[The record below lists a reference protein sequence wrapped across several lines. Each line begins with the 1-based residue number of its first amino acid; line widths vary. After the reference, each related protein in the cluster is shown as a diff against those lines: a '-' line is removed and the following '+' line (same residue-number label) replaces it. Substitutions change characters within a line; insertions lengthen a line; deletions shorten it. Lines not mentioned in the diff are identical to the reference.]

1 MLDKKKINFRR
12 KRMMTPD
19 KRYRYSIR
27 KFNVGI
33 ASVAI
38 AAFMFLG
45 NGAVSV
51 SANDLASNEEVIPTS
66 GPVSEEDL
74 SSSTEIKETDPVSS
88 STLPTETPEETP
100 TALPAQT
107 EKVVTEET
115 VPVAENADS
124 LPTNE
129 SQQESLSTTES
140 DDALA
145 AAKKVLEEVISEAEV
160 LSADA
165 LRKAAKSTADT
176 SSLQSAANATKAAAE
191 AANQV
196 FADEHASLED
206 INAQITAIRTA
217 VGNLVP
223 ELTSFTGTEEVTVML
238 AATTSGAADAN
249 QSGIDEISE
258 RTGQYTAISV
268 TQNFKWT
275 DILENPI
282 IALKMTD
289 GTYKY
294 KKFSGTVTMDIAKAA
309 YVAGEFEDAAAY
321 KATNGTLQAGD
332 KVYIIQ
338 ESDFTSAPTSI
349 EESYDLTK
357 FHHRKNLIFG
367 GDSIWEGVTSA
378 ELAEGDA
385 DSSAFIALA
394 RPGSFVSEIWFH
406 KAEISADGGDRYLP
420 KENNTLLVADSISEA
435 LSQSEP
441 SYKNFGLFLSHIDVN
456 DDKVNKPNTVME
468 LPEGVEVVFAD
479 RSGQQTTFAGAMD
492 EIMAALRYDENDDTL
507 LNTQQK
513 LKFKFIVKKD
523 GVQIQEDADWR
534 EITLHVYSSAEK
546 VKGLVKTTLTNTRND
561 FEAGI
566 VDNINFSGLPEEMKN
581 EAIDMEKTYPN
592 VDGTLPQDG
601 QLPEF
606 SNPDNKDYDWIDKDR
621 EESDGTHATSPAR
634 YFPYDMGLF
643 QGEGDRITGKL
654 RGYLP
659 YISGYNMPAD
669 EDRIEAEHGRI
680 SIPPS
685 EHDKE
690 LLPYFTLG
698 SIFSKTMFGRS
709 MTPEPG
715 GVNKSYWHS
724 LTQAMPIPQL
734 DFEPEVNLDIVTLSD
749 NPQPNPKGTV
759 KIVYK
764 ALNAD
769 GTDVDSSVV
778 LRADVTDTEDAA
790 VGTPWNAKETGVD
803 HDKDAATAP
812 IDERPETFTTQATE
826 TNPSREYKLVSAK
839 TTVQT
844 PTDAAP
850 VTVTDD
856 AQLEGQVIE
865 GTTTVTYYYALVQ
878 EQPATSREVKGDVVI
893 KYEDTVGTEIK
904 GQLKDTDQGVVA
916 TYTTPSRRY
925 IKVDNQVTY
934 LDSEPAET
942 VELSNLAYN
951 ADQTREDGTVEKP
964 ATIESAG
971 KTYRFIK
978 LKDDSATVTG
988 LVTEATKTVTY
999 VYAPEQTRQV
1009 PTEKTGSV
1017 IVEYKLE
1024 GSETPE
1030 KPEGTKLQADFNDT
1044 TDQLVSTSTVTET
1057 YYVDA
1062 NGKEQVTNTSEPV
1075 VTLTNATY
1083 EVTKA
1088 EAPDVLTIGE
1098 KTYHKVRVNG
1108 TENGT
1113 LPAGETKVTYYYAEE
1128 QVEEGVIEEKGN
1140 VTVKYET
1147 EGGAPLKPDYKDSEN
1162 VLVSSTPTTRRYYL
1176 KDGKKVY
1183 LDDQPVRGTTT
1194 KTDATYDTRED
1205 KSETGGVNEKPA
1217 TLTDESGTTYH
1228 LIKTKDKTPENG
1240 TLPAGDTVVTYVYAP
1255 EQTREVSTE
1264 KTGSVI
1270 VEYKLEGS
1278 ETPEKP
1284 EGEKLQA
1291 DFNDTTDQLVSTS
1304 TVTETYY
1311 VDENGEEQ
1319 VTNTSEPVVTNT
1331 NATYEVTKDEAPD
1344 VLTIGGKTYHK
1355 VRVTG
1360 TENGTLPA
1368 GETKVTYYYAE
1379 EQVEKGV
1386 IEEKGNVTV
1395 KYETEGGAPLKP
1407 AYKDSENVLVSS
1419 TPTTRRYY
1427 LKDGNKVYLD
1437 DQPVR
1442 GTTTKT
1448 DATYDTRED
1457 KSETGGVN
1465 EKPATLTDESGTT
1478 YHLIKTK
1485 DKTPENGTLPAGD
1498 TVVTYV
1504 YAPEQTEIIPTENK
1518 AKVTVNYYILG
1529 TSTPLQPSY
1538 EDTPATKISE
1548 TVTTNTYYLDANN
1561 ERVPVGDP
1569 AVVINPVDPA
1579 VSYDTTETK
1588 NGKEERPTT
1597 LKSGDKTY
1605 HLVEA
1610 ATTFT
1615 EGTGVSG
1622 TLTKD
1627 TVVNYYY
1634 AEIKEEVNTERTNG
1648 SVTIKY
1654 ESTDGTPLRDDK
1666 EDTASTVIS
1675 TKTTTKKYYEYDG
1688 QKVYVGDPVE
1698 STETVDLSYNTTEA
1712 DKDEKPSTLEKDDK
1726 TYQLVAVKAG
1736 SADENGKVTGD
1747 HVVTYVYAE
1756 IKDEVTT
1763 EPTNGSVTIK
1773 YESTDGTPLRDD
1785 KEDTASTVI
1794 STKTTT
1800 KKYYEYDGQKV
1811 YVGDPVESTETKD
1824 LSYDTTEADKDE
1836 KPETLQ
1842 KGDKTY
1848 QLVAVK
1854 ADSAAEKG
1862 KVTGDHVVTYV
1873 YAEIKE
1879 EVTTEPTN
1887 GSVTIKYETTD
1898 GTPLRDDKED
1908 TASTVISTKTTTKKY
1923 YEYDGQ
1929 KVYVGDPVE
1938 STETK
1943 DLSYDTTEADKDEKP
1958 ETLQKGDKTYQLV
1971 AVKAGSADENGK
1983 VTGDHVVTYVY
1994 AEVPEEPK
2002 PEEPKPEEPKPG
2014 EPTPGEP
2021 TPPTDGGTTPPTDGG
2036 VNPPTD
2042 GGTTP
2047 PTDGGVNPPTDGGT
2061 TPPTDGGVNPP
2072 TDGGTTPPT
2081 DGGVNPPTD
2090 GGTTPPTDGGTTPP
2104 TDGGTTPP
2112 TDGGTTPP
2120 TDGGTT
2126 PPTDGGTTPPTDGGV
2141 NPPTDGGVNPPTDG
2155 GTTPPIDG
2163 GTTPPTDGGVN
2174 PPTDGGTTPPT
2185 DGGTT
2190 PPTDGGVNPPT
2201 DGGTTPPTDG
2211 GTTPPTDGGT
2221 TPPTDGGTTPPTDGG
2236 TTPPTDGGTTPP
2248 TDGGTTPPTDGG
2260 TTPPT
2265 DGGTTPPTDGGTT
2278 PPTDGGTTPPT
2289 DGGTTPPTDGG
2300 TTPPTDGGTTPPT
2313 DGGTTP
2319 PTDGGVNPPTDGG
2332 VNPPTDGGT
2341 TPPTDGGTTPPTDG
2355 GTTPPTDGGTTPPTD
2370 GGVNPPTDG
2379 GTTPPTD
2386 GGTTPPTDGGTTPPT
2401 DGGTTP
2407 PTDGGTTP
2415 PTDGGTTP
2423 PTDGGTTPPTD
2434 GGTTPPTDGG
2444 TTPPTDGGTT
2454 PPTDG
2459 GVNPPT
2465 DGGTTPPTDGG
2476 TTPPT
2481 DGGTTPPTDGGTT
2494 PPTDGG
2500 TTPPTDGGVNP
2511 PTDGGTTPTPPTGT
2525 ITVTPK
2531 AGTAQLPNTGEA
2543 STSPLYGVLAF
2554 ATGLAGLF
2562 GLVKKKKEEDQ

>member
-1 MLDKKKINFRR
+1 MLDKKKVNFRR
-12 KRMMTPD
+12 KRMTTPD

-74 SSSTEIKETDPVSS
+74 SSSTEIKETEPVSS
-88 STLPTETPEETP
+88 STLPTETPEET
-100 TALPAQT
+100 PAQT

-129 SQQESLSTTES
+129 SQEESSSTKES

-268 TQNFKWT
+268 TTQNFKWT
-275 DILENPI
+275 DIEENPI

-294 KKFSGTVTMDIAKAA
+294 KKFSGTVTVDIAKAA
-309 YVAGEFEDAAAY
+309 KDEFVDAAAY
-321 KATNGTLQAGD
+321 KAANGTLQATD

-367 GDSIWEGVTSA
+367 GDGIWDGVTA
-378 ELAEGDA
+378 DDLADPFYDNA
-385 DSSAFIALA
+385 DNSAFIALA
-394 RPGSFVSEIWFH
+394 RPGSFESEIEFKDASH
-406 KAEISADGGDRYLP
+406 PGEPSIYLP
-420 KENNTLLVADSISEA
+420 KENNTVLVADSIGEA
-435 LSQSEP
+435 LRQEEP
-441 SYKNFGLFLSHIDVN
+441 SYKNFGLFLSHIDGN

-468 LPEGVEVVFAD
+468 LPQGVEVVFAD
-479 RSGQQTTFAGAMD
+479 KNSQQTTFAEAMA
-492 EIMAALRYDENDDTL
+492 EIMAALQYNPDDGTVV
-507 LNTQQK
+507 NPQQK

-523 GVQIQEDADWR
+523 GVQIQADADWR
-534 EITLHVYSSAEK
+534 EITLHVYTSSDA
-546 VKGLVKTTLTNTRND
+546 VKGLVKTKLTNTQNN
-561 FEAGI
+561 FAAGI
-566 VDNINFSGLPEEMKN
+566 VDNIDFSGLPEEMKK
-581 EAIDMEKTYPN
+581 EAIEMEKTYPN
-592 VDGTLPQDG
+592 VDGSLPQDG

-606 SNPDNKDYDWIDKDR
+606 SNPDDKHYDWINKDG
-621 EESDGTHATSPAR
+621 EESDGNHATSPAR
-634 YFPYDMGLF
+634 YFPYDMDLF
-643 QGEGDRITGKL
+643 QGDGNRITEAL
-654 RGYLP
+654 LGYIP
-659 YISGYNMPAD
+659 YIQDYNP
-669 EDRIEAEHGRI
+669 GI
-680 SIPPS
+680 SATNDVPNDAGIKDIAPS

-690 LLPYFTLG
+690 LIPYFSLG
-698 SIFSKTMFGRS
+698 PIFTKTMFGRS
-709 MTPEPG
+709 MTPEQG

-803 HDKDAATAP
+803 HDKDTATDS

-893 KYEDTVGTEIK
+893 KYEDTAGTEIK

-999 VYAPEQTRQV
+999 VYAPEQTREV
-1009 PTEKTGSV
+1009 PTPSNGSV

-1030 KPEGTKLQADFNDT
+1030 KPEGEKLQADFNDT

-1062 NGKEQVTNTSEPV
+1062 NGVEKVTNTSEPV

-1088 EAPDVLTIGE
+1088 EAPDVLTIGG

-1113 LPAGETKVTYYYAEE
+1113 LPAGETKVTYYYAEV
-1128 QVEEGVIEEKGN
+1128 QVEEGIIEEKGN

-1176 KDGKKVY
+1176 KDGNKVY
-1183 LDDQPVRGTTT
+1183 LDEQPVRGTTT

-1205 KSETGGVNEKPA
+1205 KSATGGVNEKPA

-1427 LKDGNKVYLD
+1427 LK
-1437 DQPVR
+1437 
-1442 GTTTKT
+1442 
-1448 DATYDTRED
+1448 
-1457 KSETGGVN
+1457 
-1465 EKPATLTDESGTT
+1465 
-1478 YHLIKTK
+1478 
-1485 DKTPENGTLPAGD
+1485 
-1498 TVVTYV
+1498 
-1504 YAPEQTEIIPTENK
+1504 
-1518 AKVTVNYYILG
+1518 
-1529 TSTPLQPSY
+1529 
-1538 EDTPATKISE
+1538 
-1548 TVTTNTYYLDANN
+1548 
-1561 ERVPVGDP
+1561 
-1569 AVVINPVDPA
+1569 
-1579 VSYDTTETK
+1579 
-1588 NGKEERPTT
+1588 
-1597 LKSGDKTY
+1597 
-1605 HLVEA
+1605 
-1610 ATTFT
+1610 
-1615 EGTGVSG
+1615 
-1622 TLTKD
+1622 
-1627 TVVNYYY
+1627 
-1634 AEIKEEVNTERTNG
+1634 
-1648 SVTIKY
+1648 
-1654 ESTDGTPLRDDK
+1654 
-1666 EDTASTVIS
+1666 
-1675 TKTTTKKYYEYDG
+1675 
-1688 QKVYVGDPVE
+1688 
-1698 STETVDLSYNTTEA
+1698 
-1712 DKDEKPSTLEKDDK
+1712 
-1726 TYQLVAVKAG
+1726 
-1736 SADENGKVTGD
+1736 
-1747 HVVTYVYAE
+1747 
-1756 IKDEVTT
+1756 
-1763 EPTNGSVTIK
+1763 
-1773 YESTDGTPLRDD
+1773 
-1785 KEDTASTVI
+1785 
-1794 STKTTT
+1794 
-1800 KKYYEYDGQKV
+1800 
-1811 YVGDPVESTETKD
+1811 
-1824 LSYDTTEADKDE
+1824 
-1836 KPETLQ
+1836 
-1842 KGDKTY
+1842 
-1848 QLVAVK
+1848 
-1854 ADSAAEKG
+1854 
-1862 KVTGDHVVTYV
+1862 
-1873 YAEIKE
+1873 
-1879 EVTTEPTN
+1879 
-1887 GSVTIKYETTD
+1887 
-1898 GTPLRDDKED
+1898 
-1908 TASTVISTKTTTKKY
+1908 
-1923 YEYDGQ
+1923 
-1929 KVYVGDPVE
+1929 
-1938 STETK
+1938 
-1943 DLSYDTTEADKDEKP
+1943 
-1958 ETLQKGDKTYQLV
+1958 
-1971 AVKAGSADENGK
+1971 
-1983 VTGDHVVTYVY
+1983 
-1994 AEVPEEPK
+1994 
-2002 PEEPKPEEPKPG
+2002 
-2014 EPTPGEP
+2014 
-2021 TPPTDGGTTPPTDGG
+2021 
-2036 VNPPTD
+2036 
-2042 GGTTP
+2042 
-2047 PTDGGVNPPTDGGT
+2047 
-2061 TPPTDGGVNPP
+2061 
-2072 TDGGTTPPT
+2072 
-2081 DGGVNPPTD
+2081 
-2090 GGTTPPTDGGTTPP
+2090 
-2104 TDGGTTPP
+2104 
-2112 TDGGTTPP
+2112 
-2120 TDGGTT
+2120 
-2126 PPTDGGTTPPTDGGV
+2126 
-2141 NPPTDGGVNPPTDG
+2141 
-2155 GTTPPIDG
+2155 
-2163 GTTPPTDGGVN
+2163 
-2174 PPTDGGTTPPT
+2174 
-2185 DGGTT
+2185 
-2190 PPTDGGVNPPT
+2190 
-2201 DGGTTPPTDG
+2201 
-2211 GTTPPTDGGT
+2211 
-2221 TPPTDGGTTPPTDGG
+2221 
-2236 TTPPTDGGTTPP
+2236 
-2248 TDGGTTPPTDGG
+2248 
-2260 TTPPT
+2260 
-2265 DGGTTPPTDGGTT
+2265 
-2278 PPTDGGTTPPT
+2278 
-2289 DGGTTPPTDGG
+2289 
-2300 TTPPTDGGTTPPT
+2300 
-2313 DGGTTP
+2313 
-2319 PTDGGVNPPTDGG
+2319 
-2332 VNPPTDGGT
+2332 
-2341 TPPTDGGTTPPTDG
+2341 
-2355 GTTPPTDGGTTPPTD
+2355 
-2370 GGVNPPTDG
+2370 
-2379 GTTPPTD
+2379 
-2386 GGTTPPTDGGTTPPT
+2386 
-2401 DGGTTP
+2401 
-2407 PTDGGTTP
+2407 
-2415 PTDGGTTP
+2415 
-2423 PTDGGTTPPTD
+2423 
-2434 GGTTPPTDGG
+2434 
-2444 TTPPTDGGTT
+2444 
-2454 PPTDG
+2454 
-2459 GVNPPT
+2459 
-2465 DGGTTPPTDGG
+2465 
-2476 TTPPT
+2476 
-2481 DGGTTPPTDGGTT
+2481 
-2494 PPTDGG
+2494 
-2500 TTPPTDGGVNP
+2500 
-2511 PTDGGTTPTPPTGT
+2511 
-2525 ITVTPK
+2525 
-2531 AGTAQLPNTGEA
+2531 
-2543 STSPLYGVLAF
+2543 
-2554 ATGLAGLF
+2554 
-2562 GLVKKKKEEDQ
+2562 

>member
-1 MLDKKKINFRR
+1 MLDKKKVNFRR
-12 KRMMTPD
+12 KRMTTPD
-19 KRYRYSIR
+19 KHYRYSIR

-51 SANDLASNEEVIPTS
+51 SANDLASNEEAIPTS

-74 SSSTEIKETDPVSS
+74 SSSAEIKESELVPS
-88 STLPTETPEETP
+88 STPNTGTPAET
-100 TALPAQT
+100 PAQT
-107 EKVVTEET
+107 EKVVAEET

-129 SQQESLSTTES
+129 SQQESLSTKES

-191 AANQV
+191 IANQV

-249 QSGIDEISE
+249 QSGIDAISANN
-258 RTGQYTAISV
+258 GQYTAISV
-268 TQNFKWT
+268 TQNFKWK
-275 DILENPI
+275 DMEPSPI
-282 IALKMTD
+282 IALKMAD

-294 KKFSGTVTMDIAKAA
+294 KKFSGPVTVDIAKAA
-309 YVAGEFEDAAAY
+309 KDEFVDAAAY
-321 KATNGTLQAGD
+321 KAANGTLQATD

-367 GDSIWEGVTSA
+367 GWSIWEGTTIDNVA
-378 ELAEGDA
+378 EDDPAN
-385 DSSAFIALA
+385 SAFIALA
-394 RPGSFVSEIWFH
+394 RPGSFESEIEFKNASYTW
-406 KAEISADGGDRYLP
+406 EPSIYLP
-420 KENNTLLVADSISEA
+420 KENNTVLVADSIRDA
-435 LSQSEP
+435 LGQTGQNDQ
-441 SYKNFGLFLSHIDVN
+441 SYKNFGLFLSHIAVS

-479 RSGQQTTFAGAMD
+479 RSGQPTTFYTAMG
-492 EIMAALRYDENDDTL
+492 EIIDALRSNEDGEIVNHEDT
-507 LNTQQK
+507 

-523 GVQIQEDADWR
+523 GQIIKEDADWR
-534 EITLHVYSSAEK
+534 TITLHMYDAIDK
-546 VKGLVKTTLTNTRND
+546 VQGLVKTTLTNTPNN

-566 VDNINFSGLPEEMKN
+566 VDNIDFSGLPEEMKK
-581 EAIDMEKTYPN
+581 EAIEMEKTYRN

-601 QLPEF
+601 ALPQV
-606 SNPDNKDYDWIDKDR
+606 SNPEGKHYNWINKDG
-621 EESDGTHATSPAR
+621 EGSDGTHATSPVR

-643 QGEGDRITGKL
+643 QGEGDKINKKL

-659 YISGYNMPAD
+659 NIDGYTMLPD
-669 EDRIEAEHGRI
+669 EAAWEAENGI
-680 SIPPS
+680 IDTPPT

-690 LLPYFTLG
+690 LMPYFTMG
-698 SIFSKTMFGRS
+698 SVFTRTMFDRY
-709 MTPEPG
+709 MTPEHG
-715 GVNKSYWHS
+715 GVNKSYWNS
-724 LTQAMPIPQL
+724 LVEDAPIPQL
-734 DFEPEVNLDIVTLSD
+734 DFEPKVNLDIVTLSD
-749 NPQPNPKGTV
+749 NPQSNPKGTV

-803 HDKDAATAP
+803 HDKDTATDS

-826 TNPSREYKLVSAK
+826 ANPSREYKLVSAK

-878 EQPATSREVKGDVVI
+878 EQPATSREVKGDVII
-893 KYEDTVGTEIK
+893 KYEDTAGTEIK

-1009 PTEKTGSV
+1009 STPSNGSV

-1030 KPEGTKLQADFNDT
+1030 KPEGEKLQADFNDT

-1057 YYVDA
+1057 YYVDE
-1062 NGKEQVTNTSEPV
+1062 NGEKQVTNTSEPV

-1083 EVTKA
+1083 EVTKD
-1088 EAPDVLTIGE
+1088 EAPDVLTIGG

-1147 EGGAPLKPDYKDSEN
+1147 EGG
-1162 VLVSSTPTTRRYYL
+1162 TT
-1176 KDGKKVY
+1176 
-1183 LDDQPVRGTTT
+1183 
-1194 KTDATYDTRED
+1194 
-1205 KSETGGVNEKPA
+1205 
-1217 TLTDESGTTYH
+1217 
-1228 LIKTKDKTPENG
+1228 
-1240 TLPAGDTVVTYVYAP
+1240 
-1255 EQTREVSTE
+1255 
-1264 KTGSVI
+1264 
-1270 VEYKLEGS
+1270 
-1278 ETPEKP
+1278 
-1284 EGEKLQA
+1284 
-1291 DFNDTTDQLVSTS
+1291 
-1304 TVTETYY
+1304 
-1311 VDENGEEQ
+1311 
-1319 VTNTSEPVVTNT
+1319 
-1331 NATYEVTKDEAPD
+1331 
-1344 VLTIGGKTYHK
+1344 
-1355 VRVTG
+1355 
-1360 TENGTLPA
+1360 
-1368 GETKVTYYYAE
+1368 
-1379 EQVEKGV
+1379 
-1386 IEEKGNVTV
+1386 
-1395 KYETEGGAPLKP
+1395 LKP

-1437 DQPVR
+1437 EQPVR

-1457 KSETGGVN
+1457 KSATGGVN

-1627 TVVNYYY
+1627 TVVNY
-1634 AEIKEEVNTERTNG
+1634 
-1648 SVTIKY
+1648 
-1654 ESTDGTPLRDDK
+1654 
-1666 EDTASTVIS
+1666 
-1675 TKTTTKKYYEYDG
+1675 
-1688 QKVYVGDPVE
+1688 
-1698 STETVDLSYNTTEA
+1698 
-1712 DKDEKPSTLEKDDK
+1712 
-1726 TYQLVAVKAG
+1726 
-1736 SADENGKVTGD
+1736 
-1747 HVVTYVYAE
+1747 
-1756 IKDEVTT
+1756 
-1763 EPTNGSVTIK
+1763 
-1773 YESTDGTPLRDD
+1773 
-1785 KEDTASTVI
+1785 
-1794 STKTTT
+1794 
-1800 KKYYEYDGQKV
+1800 
-1811 YVGDPVESTETKD
+1811 
-1824 LSYDTTEADKDE
+1824 
-1836 KPETLQ
+1836 
-1842 KGDKTY
+1842 
-1848 QLVAVK
+1848 
-1854 ADSAAEKG
+1854 
-1862 KVTGDHVVTYV
+1862 
-1873 YAEIKE
+1873 
-1879 EVTTEPTN
+1879 
-1887 GSVTIKYETTD
+1887 
-1898 GTPLRDDKED
+1898 
-1908 TASTVISTKTTTKKY
+1908 
-1923 YEYDGQ
+1923 
-1929 KVYVGDPVE
+1929 
-1938 STETK
+1938 
-1943 DLSYDTTEADKDEKP
+1943 
-1958 ETLQKGDKTYQLV
+1958 
-1971 AVKAGSADENGK
+1971 
-1983 VTGDHVVTYVY
+1983 
-1994 AEVPEEPK
+1994 
-2002 PEEPKPEEPKPG
+2002 
-2014 EPTPGEP
+2014 
-2021 TPPTDGGTTPPTDGG
+2021 
-2036 VNPPTD
+2036 
-2042 GGTTP
+2042 
-2047 PTDGGVNPPTDGGT
+2047 
-2061 TPPTDGGVNPP
+2061 
-2072 TDGGTTPPT
+2072 
-2081 DGGVNPPTD
+2081 
-2090 GGTTPPTDGGTTPP
+2090 
-2104 TDGGTTPP
+2104 
-2112 TDGGTTPP
+2112 
-2120 TDGGTT
+2120 
-2126 PPTDGGTTPPTDGGV
+2126 
-2141 NPPTDGGVNPPTDG
+2141 
-2155 GTTPPIDG
+2155 
-2163 GTTPPTDGGVN
+2163 
-2174 PPTDGGTTPPT
+2174 
-2185 DGGTT
+2185 
-2190 PPTDGGVNPPT
+2190 
-2201 DGGTTPPTDG
+2201 
-2211 GTTPPTDGGT
+2211 
-2221 TPPTDGGTTPPTDGG
+2221 
-2236 TTPPTDGGTTPP
+2236 
-2248 TDGGTTPPTDGG
+2248 
-2260 TTPPT
+2260 
-2265 DGGTTPPTDGGTT
+2265 
-2278 PPTDGGTTPPT
+2278 
-2289 DGGTTPPTDGG
+2289 
-2300 TTPPTDGGTTPPT
+2300 
-2313 DGGTTP
+2313 
-2319 PTDGGVNPPTDGG
+2319 
-2332 VNPPTDGGT
+2332 
-2341 TPPTDGGTTPPTDG
+2341 
-2355 GTTPPTDGGTTPPTD
+2355 
-2370 GGVNPPTDG
+2370 
-2379 GTTPPTD
+2379 
-2386 GGTTPPTDGGTTPPT
+2386 
-2401 DGGTTP
+2401 
-2407 PTDGGTTP
+2407 
-2415 PTDGGTTP
+2415 
-2423 PTDGGTTPPTD
+2423 
-2434 GGTTPPTDGG
+2434 
-2444 TTPPTDGGTT
+2444 
-2454 PPTDG
+2454 
-2459 GVNPPT
+2459 
-2465 DGGTTPPTDGG
+2465 
-2476 TTPPT
+2476 
-2481 DGGTTPPTDGGTT
+2481 
-2494 PPTDGG
+2494 
-2500 TTPPTDGGVNP
+2500 
-2511 PTDGGTTPTPPTGT
+2511 
-2525 ITVTPK
+2525 
-2531 AGTAQLPNTGEA
+2531 
-2543 STSPLYGVLAF
+2543 
-2554 ATGLAGLF
+2554 
-2562 GLVKKKKEEDQ
+2562 

>member
-12 KRMMTPD
+12 KRMTTPD

-74 SSSTEIKETDPVSS
+74 SSSTEIKETEPVSS

-129 SQQESLSTTES
+129 SQQESLSTKES

-196 FADEHASLED
+196 FADEHASLEEV
-206 INAQITAIRTA
+206 NAQITAIRTA
-217 VGNLVP
+217 VGNLGP

-268 TQNFKWT
+268 TTQNFKWE
-275 DILENPI
+275 DMSSDPI
-282 IALKMTD
+282 IALKKTD

-294 KKFSGTVTMDIAKAA
+294 KKFSGQVTVDIAKAA
-309 YVAGEFEDAAAY
+309 QRAGQFVDAAAY
-321 KATNGTLQAGD
+321 KAENGPLQAGD

-357 FHHRKNLIFG
+357 FHHRKHLIFG
-367 GDSIWEGVTSA
+367 GDSIYEGATV
-378 ELAEGDA
+378 EGLADADA

-394 RPGSFVSEIWFH
+394 RPGSFVSEIEFDDPWLNVG
-406 KAEISADGGDRYLP
+406 KKYLP

-435 LSQSEP
+435 LRQSEQ
-441 SYKNFGLFLSHIDVN
+441 SYKNFGLFLSYIDVN

-468 LPEGVEVVFAD
+468 LPKGVEVVFAD
-479 RSGQQTTFAGAMD
+479 QSGQQTTFAGAMD
-492 EIMAALRYDENDDTL
+492 EIMAALRYDENGDTL
-507 LNTQQK
+507 LNPQQK

-523 GVQIQEDADWR
+523 GVQIQADADWR
-534 EITLHVYSSAEK
+534 EITLHVYNSSDA
-546 VKGLVKTTLTNTRND
+546 VKGLVKTKLTNTQND
-561 FEAGI
+561 FAAGI
-566 VDNINFSGLPEEMKN
+566 VDNIDFSGLPEEMKN

-592 VDGTLPQDG
+592 VDGSLPQDG

-621 EESDGTHATSPAR
+621 EASDGTHATSPAR
-634 YFPYDMGLF
+634 YFPYDMDLF
-643 QGEGDRITGKL
+643 QGEGAEVDKHL
-654 RGYLP
+654 VGYIP
-659 YISGYNMPAD
+659 YIQGYKN
-669 EDRIEAEHGRI
+669 EGGRDNI
-680 SIPPS
+680 IAIDPS
-685 EHDKE
+685 EHDQK
-690 LLPYFTLG
+690 LLPYYTLG
-698 SIFSKTMFGRS
+698 SIFTKTMFDRG
-709 MTPEPG
+709 MTPEQG

-749 NPQPNPKGTV
+749 SPQPNPKGTV

-803 HDKDAATAP
+803 HDKDTATDS

-878 EQPATSREVKGDVVI
+878 EQPATSREVKGDVII
-893 KYEDTVGTEIK
+893 KYEDTAGTEIK

-942 VELSNLAYN
+942 VKLSNLAYN

-1009 PTEKTGSV
+1009 PTPSNGSVIVEYKLEGSETPEKPEGEKLQADFNDTTDQLVSTSTVTETYYVDANGVEKVTNTSEPVVTLTNATYEVTKAEAPDVLTIGEKTYHKVRVNGTEKGTLPAGETKVTYYYAEEQVEEGVIEEKGNVTVKYETEGGAPLKPAYKDSENVLVSSTPTTRRYYLKDGKKVYLDEQPVRGTTTKTDATYDTREDKSATGGVNEKPATLTDETGTTYHLIKTKDETPENGTLPAGDTVVTYVYAPEQTRQVPTPSNGSV

-1062 NGKEQVTNTSEPV
+1062 NGVEKVTNTSEPV
-1075 VTLTNATY
+1075 VTNTNATY
-1083 EVTKA
+1083 EVTKD
-1088 EAPDVLTIGE
+1088 EAPDVLTIGG

-1147 EGGAPLKPDYKDSEN
+1147 ES
-1162 VLVSSTPTTRRYYL
+1162 
-1176 KDGKKVY
+1176 
-1183 LDDQPVRGTTT
+1183 
-1194 KTDATYDTRED
+1194 
-1205 KSETGGVNEKPA
+1205 
-1217 TLTDESGTTYH
+1217 
-1228 LIKTKDKTPENG
+1228 
-1240 TLPAGDTVVTYVYAP
+1240 
-1255 EQTREVSTE
+1255 
-1264 KTGSVI
+1264 
-1270 VEYKLEGS
+1270 
-1278 ETPEKP
+1278 
-1284 EGEKLQA
+1284 
-1291 DFNDTTDQLVSTS
+1291 
-1304 TVTETYY
+1304 
-1311 VDENGEEQ
+1311 
-1319 VTNTSEPVVTNT
+1319 
-1331 NATYEVTKDEAPD
+1331 
-1344 VLTIGGKTYHK
+1344 
-1355 VRVTG
+1355 
-1360 TENGTLPA
+1360 
-1368 GETKVTYYYAE
+1368 
-1379 EQVEKGV
+1379 
-1386 IEEKGNVTV
+1386 
-1395 KYETEGGAPLKP
+1395 GAPLKP

-1437 DQPVR
+1437 EQPVR

-1457 KSETGGVN
+1457 KSATGGVN

-1485 DKTPENGTLPAGD
+1485 DETPENGTLPAGD

-1569 AVVINPVDPA
+1569 AVVTNPVDPA
-1579 VSYDTTETK
+1579 VTYNTTLTK
-1588 NGKEERPTT
+1588 ADGTAERPTT

-1615 EGTGVSG
+1615 DGTGIRG
-1622 TLTKD
+1622 NLTKD
-1627 TVVNYYY
+1627 TVVNYY
-1634 AEIKEEVNTERTNG
+1634 
-1648 SVTIKY
+1648 
-1654 ESTDGTPLRDDK
+1654 
-1666 EDTASTVIS
+1666 
-1675 TKTTTKKYYEYDG
+1675 
-1688 QKVYVGDPVE
+1688 
-1698 STETVDLSYNTTEA
+1698 
-1712 DKDEKPSTLEKDDK
+1712 
-1726 TYQLVAVKAG
+1726 
-1736 SADENGKVTGD
+1736 
-1747 HVVTYVYAE
+1747 YAE

-1785 KEDTASTVI
+1785 KEDTSSTVI

-1800 KKYYEYDGQKV
+1800 KKYYVYNGEKV

-1842 KGDKTY
+1842 KDGKTY
-1848 QLVAVK
+1848 QRVAVK
-1854 ADSAAEKG
+1854 AGSAAENG

-1958 ETLQKGDKTYQLV
+1958 ETLQKDGKTYQLV
-1971 AVKAGSADENGK
+1971 AVKAGSADEKGNVSGEL
-1983 VTGDHVVTYVY
+1983 VVTYVY

-2002 PEEPKPEEPKPG
+2002 PEEPKPEEPKPEEPKPGEPKPEEPKPEEPKPEEPKPEEPKPEEPKPEEPKPEEPKPGEPKPEEPKPEEPKPEEPKPEEPKPDEPKPEEPKPG

-2036 VNPPTD
+2036 
-2042 GGTTP
+2042 TTP
-2047 PTDGGVNPPTDGGT
+2047 PTDGGVN
-2061 TPPTDGGVNPP
+2061 
-2072 TDGGTTPPT
+2072 
-2081 DGGVNPPTD
+2081 
-2090 GGTTPPTDGGTTPP
+2090 PPTDGGTTPP

-2155 GTTPPIDG
+2155 GTTPPTDGGVNPPTDGGVNPPTDGGTTPPTDGGTTPPTDGGTTPPTDGGTTPPTDGGTTPPTDGGTTPPTDGGTTPPTDGGTTPPTDG

-2174 PPTDGGTTPPT
+2174 PPTDGGTTPPTDGGTTPPTDGGTTPPTDGGTTPPTDGGTTPPT

-2319 PTDGGVNPPTDGG
+2319 PTDGG
-2332 VNPPTDGGT
+2332 
-2341 TPPTDGGTTPPTDG
+2341 
-2355 GTTPPTDGGTTPPTD
+2355 
-2370 GGVNPPTDG
+2370 
-2379 GTTPPTD
+2379 TTPPTD

-2415 PTDGGTTP
+2415 
-2423 PTDGGTTPPTD
+2423 
-2434 GGTTPPTDGG
+2434 
-2444 TTPPTDGGTT
+2444 
-2454 PPTDG
+2454 
-2459 GVNPPT
+2459 
-2465 DGGTTPPTDGG
+2465 
-2476 TTPPT
+2476 
-2481 DGGTTPPTDGGTT
+2481 
-2494 PPTDGG
+2494 
-2500 TTPPTDGGVNP
+2500 
-2511 PTDGGTTPTPPTGT
+2511 TPPTGT

-2531 AGTAQLPNTGEA
+2531 AGPSQLPNTGEA

>member
-12 KRMMTPD
+12 KRMTTPD

-74 SSSTEIKETDPVSS
+74 SSSTEIKETEPVSS

-115 VPVAENADS
+115 VPATENADS

-129 SQQESLSTTES
+129 SQQESLGTKES

-249 QSGIDEISE
+249 QSGIDAISANN
-258 RTGQYTAISV
+258 GQYTAISV
-268 TQNFKWT
+268 TTQNFKWE
-275 DILENPI
+275 DMEPSPI

-294 KKFSGTVTMDIAKAA
+294 KKFSGPVTVDIAKAA
-309 YVAGEFEDAAAY
+309 KDEFVDAAAY
-321 KATNGTLQAGD
+321 KAANGTLQAGD

-357 FHHRKNLIFG
+357 FHHREHLIFG
-367 GDSIWEGVTSA
+367 GWSIYEGATSA

-394 RPGSFVSEIWFH
+394 RPGSFESEIEFKDAWDFNVGN
-406 KAEISADGGDRYLP
+406 KYLP
-420 KENNTLLVADSISEA
+420 KENNTVLVADSISEA
-435 LSQSEP
+435 LREAEP

-456 DDKVNKPNTVME
+456 DDKVNKPNTIME

-479 RSGQQTTFAGAMD
+479 QSGQQTTFAGAMD
-492 EIMAALRYDENDDTL
+492 EIMAALKYDENYEIV
-507 LNTQQK
+507 NPQQK

-523 GVQIQEDADWR
+523 GVQIQEDENWR
-534 EITLHVYSSAEK
+534 EITLHVYSSTEA
-546 VKGLVKTTLTNTRND
+546 VKGLVKTTLTNTRNN
-561 FEAGI
+561 FAAGI
-566 VDNINFSGLPEEMKN
+566 VDNIDFSGLPEEMKK
-581 EAIDMEKTYPN
+581 EAIEMEKTYPN
-592 VDGTLPQDG
+592 VDGSTPEDG

-606 SNPDNKDYDWIDKDR
+606 SNPDNKHYDWIDKDGG
-621 EESDGTHATSPAR
+621 ESDGTHASSPAR

-643 QGEGDRITGKL
+643 QGEGDKINEKL
-654 RGYLP
+654 LGYLP
-659 YISGYNMPAD
+659 YLGDYKPDNSDDPTDAHIKDIA
-669 EDRIEAEHGRI
+669 
-680 SIPPS
+680 PS

-690 LLPYFTLG
+690 LIPYFTLG
-698 SIFSKTMFGRS
+698 TIFTKTMFDRNL
-709 MTPEPG
+709 TPEPG

-734 DFEPEVNLDIVTLSD
+734 DFEPEVNLDIVTLAD

-759 KIVYK
+759 RIVYK

-803 HDKDAATAP
+803 HDKDTATDS

-878 EQPATSREVKGDVVI
+878 EQPATSREVKGDVII
-893 KYEDTVGTEIK
+893 KYEDTAGTEIK

-1009 PTEKTGSV
+1009 PTPSNGSV

-1030 KPEGTKLQADFNDT
+1030 KTEGEKLQADFNDT

-1088 EAPDVLTIGE
+1088 EAPDVLTIGG

-1147 EGGAPLKPDYKDSEN
+1147 EGGAPLKPAYKDSEN

-1183 LDDQPVRGTTT
+1183 LDEQPVRGTTT

-1205 KSETGGVNEKPA
+1205 KSATDGVNEKPA
-1217 TLTDESGTTYH
+1217 TLTDE
-1228 LIKTKDKTPENG
+1228 
-1240 TLPAGDTVVTYVYAP
+1240 
-1255 EQTREVSTE
+1255 
-1264 KTGSVI
+1264 TG
-1270 VEYKLEGS
+1270 K
-1278 ETPEKP
+1278 K
-1284 EGEKLQA
+1284 
-1291 DFNDTTDQLVSTS
+1291 
-1304 TVTETYY
+1304 
-1311 VDENGEEQ
+1311 
-1319 VTNTSEPVVTNT
+1319 
-1331 NATYEVTKDEAPD
+1331 
-1344 VLTIGGKTYHK
+1344 
-1355 VRVTG
+1355 
-1360 TENGTLPA
+1360 
-1368 GETKVTYYYAE
+1368 
-1379 EQVEKGV
+1379 
-1386 IEEKGNVTV
+1386 
-1395 KYETEGGAPLKP
+1395 
-1407 AYKDSENVLVSS
+1407 
-1419 TPTTRRYY
+1419 
-1427 LKDGNKVYLD
+1427 
-1437 DQPVR
+1437 
-1442 GTTTKT
+1442 
-1448 DATYDTRED
+1448 
-1457 KSETGGVN
+1457 
-1465 EKPATLTDESGTT
+1465 

-1597 LKSGDKTY
+1597 LESGGKTY

-1627 TVVNYYY
+1627 TVVNYY
-1634 AEIKEEVNTERTNG
+1634 
-1648 SVTIKY
+1648 
-1654 ESTDGTPLRDDK
+1654 
-1666 EDTASTVIS
+1666 
-1675 TKTTTKKYYEYDG
+1675 
-1688 QKVYVGDPVE
+1688 
-1698 STETVDLSYNTTEA
+1698 
-1712 DKDEKPSTLEKDDK
+1712 
-1726 TYQLVAVKAG
+1726 
-1736 SADENGKVTGD
+1736 
-1747 HVVTYVYAE
+1747 
-1756 IKDEVTT
+1756 
-1763 EPTNGSVTIK
+1763 
-1773 YESTDGTPLRDD
+1773 
-1785 KEDTASTVI
+1785 
-1794 STKTTT
+1794 
-1800 KKYYEYDGQKV
+1800 
-1811 YVGDPVESTETKD
+1811 
-1824 LSYDTTEADKDE
+1824 
-1836 KPETLQ
+1836 
-1842 KGDKTY
+1842 
-1848 QLVAVK
+1848 
-1854 ADSAAEKG
+1854 
-1862 KVTGDHVVTYV
+1862 

-1923 YEYDGQ
+1923 YVYNGE

-1958 ETLQKGDKTYQLV
+1958 ETLQKDGKTYQRV

-1983 VTGDHVVTYVY
+1983 VTGDHVVTYVYAEIKDEVTTEPTNGSVTIKYETVDGKELQSPFLDTPSTEISSITTKRKYYEYNGVKTYVGEAEVTPSTKDVPYNTTEDNEKPETLQKGGKTYQLVAVKAGSADEKGNVSGELVVTYVY

-2014 EPTPGEP
+2014 EPTP
-2021 TPPTDGGTTPPTDGG
+2021 PTDGGTTPPI
-2036 VNPPTD
+2036 
-2042 GGTTP
+2042 
-2047 PTDGGVNPPTDGGT
+2047 DGGT

-2104 TDGGTTPP
+2104 TDGGVN
-2112 TDGGTTPP
+2112 
-2120 TDGGTT
+2120 

-2141 NPPTDGGVNPPTDG
+2141 NPPTDGGVNP
-2155 GTTPPIDG
+2155 
-2163 GTTPPTDGGVN
+2163 
-2174 PPTDGGTTPPT
+2174 
-2185 DGGTT
+2185 
-2190 PPTDGGVNPPT
+2190 
-2201 DGGTTPPTDG
+2201 
-2211 GTTPPTDGGT
+2211 
-2221 TPPTDGGTTPPTDGG
+2221 
-2236 TTPPTDGGTTPP
+2236 
-2248 TDGGTTPPTDGG
+2248 
-2260 TTPPT
+2260 
-2265 DGGTTPPTDGGTT
+2265 
-2278 PPTDGGTTPPT
+2278 
-2289 DGGTTPPTDGG
+2289 
-2300 TTPPTDGGTTPPT
+2300 
-2313 DGGTTP
+2313 
-2319 PTDGGVNPPTDGG
+2319 
-2332 VNPPTDGGT
+2332 
-2341 TPPTDGGTTPPTDG
+2341 
-2355 GTTPPTDGGTTPPTD
+2355 
-2370 GGVNPPTDG
+2370 
-2379 GTTPPTD
+2379 
-2386 GGTTPPTDGGTTPPT
+2386 
-2401 DGGTTP
+2401 
-2407 PTDGGTTP
+2407 
-2415 PTDGGTTP
+2415 
-2423 PTDGGTTPPTD
+2423 
-2434 GGTTPPTDGG
+2434 
-2444 TTPPTDGGTT
+2444 
-2454 PPTDG
+2454 
-2459 GVNPPT
+2459 
-2465 DGGTTPPTDGG
+2465 
-2476 TTPPT
+2476 
-2481 DGGTTPPTDGGTT
+2481 
-2494 PPTDGG
+2494 
-2500 TTPPTDGGVNP
+2500 
-2511 PTDGGTTPTPPTGT
+2511 
-2525 ITVTPK
+2525 
-2531 AGTAQLPNTGEA
+2531 
-2543 STSPLYGVLAF
+2543 
-2554 ATGLAGLF
+2554 
-2562 GLVKKKKEEDQ
+2562 

>member
-1 MLDKKKINFRR
+1 MLDKKKVNFRR
-12 KRMMTPD
+12 KRMTTPD
-19 KRYRYSIR
+19 KHYRYSIR

-51 SANDLASNEEVIPTS
+51 SANELASNEEVIPTS

-74 SSSTEIKETDPVSS
+74 SSSAEIKESELVPS
-88 STLPTETPEETP
+88 STPNTGTPAET
-100 TALPAQT
+100 PAQT
-107 EKVVTEET
+107 EKVVAEET

-129 SQQESLSTTES
+129 SQQESLSTKES

-217 VGNLVP
+217 VGNLGP

-238 AATTSGAADAN
+238 AATISGAADAN

-268 TQNFKWT
+268 TAQNFKWE
-275 DILENPI
+275 DMEPSPI

-294 KKFSGTVTMDIAKAA
+294 KKFSGSVTVDIAKAA
-309 YVAGEFEDAAAY
+309 QRAGQFVDAAAY
-321 KATNGTLQAGD
+321 KTANGPLQAGD

-357 FHHRKNLIFG
+357 FHHREHLIFG
-367 GDSIWEGVTSA
+367 GDNVWDGVTA
-378 ELAEGDA
+378 DDLADA
-385 DSSAFIALA
+385 DADNSAFIALA
-394 RPGSFVSEIWFH
+394 RPGSFESEIVFRN
-406 KAEISADGGDRYLP
+406 ASYPEEPSIYLP
-420 KENNTLLVADSISEA
+420 KENNTLLVADSIGEA
-435 LSQSEP
+435 LRQSEQ
-441 SYKNFGLFLSHIDVN
+441 SYKNFGLFLSHIAVS

-479 RSGQQTTFAGAMD
+479 SSGQQTTFNAAMN
-492 EIMAALRYDENDDTL
+492 EIMAALQPNEEGLIEN
-507 LNTQQK
+507 QQEK

-523 GVQIQEDADWR
+523 GKIIKEDADWR
-534 EITLHVYSSAEK
+534 TITLHVYGGSDA
-546 VKGLVKTTLTNTRND
+546 VKGLVKTTTTNTAND

-566 VDNINFSGLPEEMKN
+566 VDNIDFSGLPEEMKK
-581 EAIDMEKTYPN
+581 EAIEMEKTYPN

-601 QLPEF
+601 AMSQF
-606 SNPDNKDYDWIDKDR
+606 SNPKGKHYNWINKDG
-621 EESDGTHATSPAR
+621 EESAGNHATSPAR
-634 YFPYDMGLF
+634 YFPYDMDLF
-643 QGEGDRITGKL
+643 QGDGNRITEAL
-654 RGYLP
+654 LGYIP
-659 YISGYNMPAD
+659 YLNGYND
-669 EDRIEAEHGRI
+669 GTSRYND
-680 SIPPS
+680 IPNDAGIKDIAPS
-685 EHDKE
+685 EHDKK
-690 LLPYFTLG
+690 LVPYFSLG
-698 SIFSKTMFGRS
+698 SVFTRTMFDHY

-715 GVNKSYWHS
+715 GVNKSYWSS
-724 LTQAMPIPQL
+724 LTEDAPIPQL

-803 HDKDAATAP
+803 HDKDSATAP

-878 EQPATSREVKGDVVI
+878 EQPSTSREVKGDVVI
-893 KYEDTVGTEIK
+893 KYEDTAGTEIK

-999 VYAPEQTRQV
+999 VYAPEQTREV
-1009 PTEKTGSV
+1009 PTEKTGSVIVEYKLEGSETPEKPEGTKLQADFNDTTNQLVSTSTVTETYYVDANGVEKVTNTSEPIVTNTNATYEVTKDEAPDVLTIGGKTYHKVRVNGTENGTLPAGETKVTYYYAEEQVEEGVIEEKGNVTIKYETEGGAPLKSDYKDSENVLVSSTPTTRRYYLKDGKKVYLDEQPVRGTTTKTDATYDTREDKSATGGVNEKPATLTDESGTTYHLIKTKDETPENGTLPAGDTVVTYVYAPEQTREVPTPSNGSV

-1062 NGKEQVTNTSEPV
+1062 NGVEKVTNTSEPV
-1075 VTLTNATY
+1075 VTL
-1083 EVTKA
+1083 
-1088 EAPDVLTIGE
+1088 
-1098 KTYHKVRVNG
+1098 
-1108 TENGT
+1108 
-1113 LPAGETKVTYYYAEE
+1113 
-1128 QVEEGVIEEKGN
+1128 
-1140 VTVKYET
+1140 
-1147 EGGAPLKPDYKDSEN
+1147 
-1162 VLVSSTPTTRRYYL
+1162 
-1176 KDGKKVY
+1176 
-1183 LDDQPVRGTTT
+1183 
-1194 KTDATYDTRED
+1194 
-1205 KSETGGVNEKPA
+1205 
-1217 TLTDESGTTYH
+1217 
-1228 LIKTKDKTPENG
+1228 
-1240 TLPAGDTVVTYVYAP
+1240 
-1255 EQTREVSTE
+1255 
-1264 KTGSVI
+1264 
-1270 VEYKLEGS
+1270 
-1278 ETPEKP
+1278 
-1284 EGEKLQA
+1284 
-1291 DFNDTTDQLVSTS
+1291 
-1304 TVTETYY
+1304 
-1311 VDENGEEQ
+1311 
-1319 VTNTSEPVVTNT
+1319 T

-1379 EQVEKGV
+1379 EQVEEGV

-1395 KYETEGGAPLKP
+1395 KYETEGGTTLKP

-1427 LKDGNKVYLD
+1427 LKDGKKVYLD
-1437 DQPVR
+1437 EQPVR

-1457 KSETGGVN
+1457 KSATGGVN

-1485 DKTPENGTLPAGD
+1485 DETPENGTLPAGD

-1634 AEIKEEVNTERTNG
+1634 AEIKEEVTTEPTNG

-1654 ESTDGTPLRDDK
+1654 EATDGTPLRDDK
-1666 EDTASTVIS
+1666 EDTALTVIS
-1675 TKTTTKKYYEYDG
+1675 TKTTTKKYYEYNG
-1688 QKVYVGDPVE
+1688 EKVYVGDPVE
-1698 STETVDLSYNTTEA
+1698 STETV
-1712 DKDEKPSTLEKDDK
+1712 
-1726 TYQLVAVKAG
+1726 
-1736 SADENGKVTGD
+1736 
-1747 HVVTYVYAE
+1747 
-1756 IKDEVTT
+1756 
-1763 EPTNGSVTIK
+1763 
-1773 YESTDGTPLRDD
+1773 
-1785 KEDTASTVI
+1785 
-1794 STKTTT
+1794 
-1800 KKYYEYDGQKV
+1800 
-1811 YVGDPVESTETKD
+1811 D

-1842 KGDKTY
+1842 KDGKTY

-1854 ADSAAEKG
+1854 AD
-1862 KVTGDHVVTYV
+1862 
-1873 YAEIKE
+1873 
-1879 EVTTEPTN
+1879 
-1887 GSVTIKYETTD
+1887 
-1898 GTPLRDDKED
+1898 
-1908 TASTVISTKTTTKKY
+1908 
-1923 YEYDGQ
+1923 
-1929 KVYVGDPVE
+1929 
-1938 STETK
+1938 
-1943 DLSYDTTEADKDEKP
+1943 
-1958 ETLQKGDKTYQLV
+1958 
-1971 AVKAGSADENGK
+1971 SADENGK
-1983 VTGDHVVTYVY
+1983 VTGDHVVTYV
-1994 AEVPEEPK
+1994 
-2002 PEEPKPEEPKPG
+2002 
-2014 EPTPGEP
+2014 
-2021 TPPTDGGTTPPTDGG
+2021 
-2036 VNPPTD
+2036 
-2042 GGTTP
+2042 
-2047 PTDGGVNPPTDGGT
+2047 
-2061 TPPTDGGVNPP
+2061 
-2072 TDGGTTPPT
+2072 
-2081 DGGVNPPTD
+2081 
-2090 GGTTPPTDGGTTPP
+2090 
-2104 TDGGTTPP
+2104 
-2112 TDGGTTPP
+2112 
-2120 TDGGTT
+2120 
-2126 PPTDGGTTPPTDGGV
+2126 
-2141 NPPTDGGVNPPTDG
+2141 
-2155 GTTPPIDG
+2155 
-2163 GTTPPTDGGVN
+2163 
-2174 PPTDGGTTPPT
+2174 
-2185 DGGTT
+2185 
-2190 PPTDGGVNPPT
+2190 
-2201 DGGTTPPTDG
+2201 
-2211 GTTPPTDGGT
+2211 
-2221 TPPTDGGTTPPTDGG
+2221 
-2236 TTPPTDGGTTPP
+2236 
-2248 TDGGTTPPTDGG
+2248 
-2260 TTPPT
+2260 
-2265 DGGTTPPTDGGTT
+2265 
-2278 PPTDGGTTPPT
+2278 
-2289 DGGTTPPTDGG
+2289 
-2300 TTPPTDGGTTPPT
+2300 
-2313 DGGTTP
+2313 
-2319 PTDGGVNPPTDGG
+2319 
-2332 VNPPTDGGT
+2332 
-2341 TPPTDGGTTPPTDG
+2341 
-2355 GTTPPTDGGTTPPTD
+2355 
-2370 GGVNPPTDG
+2370 
-2379 GTTPPTD
+2379 
-2386 GGTTPPTDGGTTPPT
+2386 
-2401 DGGTTP
+2401 
-2407 PTDGGTTP
+2407 
-2415 PTDGGTTP
+2415 
-2423 PTDGGTTPPTD
+2423 
-2434 GGTTPPTDGG
+2434 
-2444 TTPPTDGGTT
+2444 
-2454 PPTDG
+2454 
-2459 GVNPPT
+2459 
-2465 DGGTTPPTDGG
+2465 
-2476 TTPPT
+2476 
-2481 DGGTTPPTDGGTT
+2481 
-2494 PPTDGG
+2494 
-2500 TTPPTDGGVNP
+2500 
-2511 PTDGGTTPTPPTGT
+2511 
-2525 ITVTPK
+2525 
-2531 AGTAQLPNTGEA
+2531 
-2543 STSPLYGVLAF
+2543 
-2554 ATGLAGLF
+2554 
-2562 GLVKKKKEEDQ
+2562 

>member
-1 MLDKKKINFRR
+1 
-12 KRMMTPD
+12 
-19 KRYRYSIR
+19 
-27 KFNVGI
+27 
-33 ASVAI
+33 
-38 AAFMFLG
+38 
-45 NGAVSV
+45 
-51 SANDLASNEEVIPTS
+51 
-66 GPVSEEDL
+66 
-74 SSSTEIKETDPVSS
+74 
-88 STLPTETPEETP
+88 
-100 TALPAQT
+100 
-107 EKVVTEET
+107 
-115 VPVAENADS
+115 
-124 LPTNE
+124 
-129 SQQESLSTTES
+129 
-140 DDALA
+140 
-145 AAKKVLEEVISEAEV
+145 
-160 LSADA
+160 
-165 LRKAAKSTADT
+165 
-176 SSLQSAANATKAAAE
+176 
-191 AANQV
+191 
-196 FADEHASLED
+196 
-206 INAQITAIRTA
+206 
-217 VGNLVP
+217 
-223 ELTSFTGTEEVTVML
+223 
-238 AATTSGAADAN
+238 
-249 QSGIDEISE
+249 
-258 RTGQYTAISV
+258 
-268 TQNFKWT
+268 
-275 DILENPI
+275 
-282 IALKMTD
+282 
-289 GTYKY
+289 
-294 KKFSGTVTMDIAKAA
+294 
-309 YVAGEFEDAAAY
+309 
-321 KATNGTLQAGD
+321 
-332 KVYIIQ
+332 
-338 ESDFTSAPTSI
+338 
-349 EESYDLTK
+349 
-357 FHHRKNLIFG
+357 
-367 GDSIWEGVTSA
+367 
-378 ELAEGDA
+378 
-385 DSSAFIALA
+385 
-394 RPGSFVSEIWFH
+394 
-406 KAEISADGGDRYLP
+406 
-420 KENNTLLVADSISEA
+420 
-435 LSQSEP
+435 
-441 SYKNFGLFLSHIDVN
+441 
-456 DDKVNKPNTVME
+456 
-468 LPEGVEVVFAD
+468 
-479 RSGQQTTFAGAMD
+479 
-492 EIMAALRYDENDDTL
+492 
-507 LNTQQK
+507 
-513 LKFKFIVKKD
+513 
-523 GVQIQEDADWR
+523 
-534 EITLHVYSSAEK
+534 
-546 VKGLVKTTLTNTRND
+546 
-561 FEAGI
+561 
-566 VDNINFSGLPEEMKN
+566 MKN
-581 EAIDMEKTYPN
+581 EAIEMEKTSRN
-592 VDGTLPQDG
+592 VDGSLPQDG

-606 SNPDNKDYDWIDKDR
+606 SNSDGKRYDWINKDG
-621 EESDGTHATSPAR
+621 EESAGNHATSPAR

-643 QGEGDRITGKL
+643 QGEGDKINKKL
-654 RGYLP
+654 LGYIP
-659 YISGYNMPAD
+659 YIQDYKSGNGDDLGIA
-669 EDRIEAEHGRI
+669 
-680 SIPPS
+680 PS
-685 EHDKE
+685 EHDKK
-690 LLPYFTLG
+690 LVPYFTLG
-698 SIFSKTMFGRS
+698 SIFTRTMFGHNF
-709 MTPEPG
+709 TPEPG
-715 GVNKSYWHS
+715 GVNESYWNS
-724 LTQAMPIPQL
+724 LVQDIPIPQL
-734 DFEPEVNLDIVTLSD
+734 DFEPTVNLDIVTLSD

-803 HDKDAATAP
+803 HDKDTATDS

-893 KYEDTVGTEIK
+893 KYEDTAGTEIK

-925 IKVDNQVTY
+925 IKVDNQVTH

-1009 PTEKTGSV
+1009 PTPSNGSV

-1044 TDQLVSTSTVTET
+1044 TNQLVSTSTVTET

-1062 NGKEQVTNTSEPV
+1062 NGVEKVTNTSEPV

-1147 EGGAPLKPDYKDSEN
+1147 EGGTTLKPAYKDSEN

-1183 LDDQPVRGTTT
+1183 LDEQPVRGTTT

-1205 KSETGGVNEKPA
+1205 KSATGGVNEKPS

-1228 LIKTKDKTPENG
+1228 LIKTKDETPENG

-1255 EQTREVSTE
+1255 EQTRQVPTPSN
-1264 KTGSVI
+1264 GSVI

-1284 EGEKLQA
+1284 EGTKLQA

-1319 VTNTSEPVVTNT
+1319 VTNTSEPIVTLT

-1355 VRVTG
+1355 VRVNG

-1379 EQVEKGV
+1379 EQVEEGV

-1395 KYETEGGAPLKP
+1395 KYETEGGTTLKP

-1437 DQPVR
+1437 EQPVR

-1457 KSETGGVN
+1457 KSATGGVN

-1485 DKTPENGTLPAGD
+1485 DETPENGTLPAGD

-1548 TVTTNTYYLDANN
+1548 TVTTKTYYLDANN

-1597 LKSGDKTY
+1597 LESGGKTY

-1622 TLTKD
+1622 NLTKD

-1634 AEIKEEVNTERTNG
+1634 AEIKEEVTTEPTNG

-1654 ESTDGTPLRDDK
+1654 EATDGTSLRDDKEDTASTVISTKTTTKKYYEYDGQKVYVGDPVESTETVDLSYNTTEEDKDEKPETLQKDGKTYQLVAVKAGSADENGKVTGDHVVTYVYAEIKEEVTTEPTNGSVTIKYEATDGTPLRDDK

-1712 DKDEKPSTLEKDDK
+1712 DKDEKPETLQKGGK

-1736 SADENGKVTGD
+1736 SADE
-1747 HVVTYVYAE
+1747 
-1756 IKDEVTT
+1756 
-1763 EPTNGSVTIK
+1763 
-1773 YESTDGTPLRDD
+1773 
-1785 KEDTASTVI
+1785 
-1794 STKTTT
+1794 
-1800 KKYYEYDGQKV
+1800 
-1811 YVGDPVESTETKD
+1811 
-1824 LSYDTTEADKDE
+1824 
-1836 KPETLQ
+1836 
-1842 KGDKTY
+1842 KGNVSGE
-1848 QLVAVK
+1848 L
-1854 ADSAAEKG
+1854 
-1862 KVTGDHVVTYV
+1862 
-1873 YAEIKE
+1873 
-1879 EVTTEPTN
+1879 
-1887 GSVTIKYETTD
+1887 
-1898 GTPLRDDKED
+1898 
-1908 TASTVISTKTTTKKY
+1908 
-1923 YEYDGQ
+1923 
-1929 KVYVGDPVE
+1929 
-1938 STETK
+1938 
-1943 DLSYDTTEADKDEKP
+1943 
-1958 ETLQKGDKTYQLV
+1958 
-1971 AVKAGSADENGK
+1971 
-1983 VTGDHVVTYVY
+1983 VVTYVY

-2002 PEEPKPEEPKPG
+2002 PEEPKPEEPKPEEPKPGEPKPEEPKPEEPKPEEPKPEEPKPEEPKPEEPKPEEPKPGEPKPEEPKPEEPKPEEPKPDEPKPEEPKPG

-2021 TPPTDGGTTPPTDGG
+2021 T
-2036 VNPPTD
+2036 
-2042 GGTTP
+2042 
-2047 PTDGGVNPPTDGGT
+2047 
-2061 TPPTDGGVNPP
+2061 
-2072 TDGGTTPPT
+2072 
-2081 DGGVNPPTD
+2081 
-2090 GGTTPPTDGGTTPP
+2090 
-2104 TDGGTTPP
+2104 
-2112 TDGGTTPP
+2112 
-2120 TDGGTT
+2120 
-2126 PPTDGGTTPPTDGGV
+2126 
-2141 NPPTDGGVNPPTDG
+2141 
-2155 GTTPPIDG
+2155 
-2163 GTTPPTDGGVN
+2163 

-2236 TTPPTDGGTTPP
+2236 TTPPTDGG
-2248 TDGGTTPPTDGG
+2248 
-2260 TTPPT
+2260 
-2265 DGGTTPPTDGGTT
+2265 
-2278 PPTDGGTTPPT
+2278 
-2289 DGGTTPPTDGG
+2289 
-2300 TTPPTDGGTTPPT
+2300 
-2313 DGGTTP
+2313 
-2319 PTDGGVNPPTDGG
+2319 VNPPTDGG

-2341 TPPTDGGTTPPTDG
+2341 TPPTDGGVN
-2355 GTTPPTDGGTTPPTD
+2355 PPTD

-2476 TTPPT
+2476 VNPPTDGGTIPPTDGGTTPPT

-2500 TTPPTDGGVNP
+2500 TTPPTDGGTTP
-2511 PTDGGTTPTPPTGT
+2511 PTDGGTTPPTDGGTTPPTDGGTTPPTDGGTPKTPPTGT

-2562 GLVKKKKEEDQ
+2562 SLVKKKKEEDQ

>member
-12 KRMMTPD
+12 KRMTTPD
-19 KRYRYSIR
+19 KHYRYSIR

-74 SSSTEIKETDPVSS
+74 SSSAEIKESELVPS
-88 STLPTETPEETP
+88 STPNTGTPAET
-100 TALPAQT
+100 PAQT
-107 EKVVTEET
+107 EKVVAEET
-115 VPVAENADS
+115 VPVTENADS

-129 SQQESLSTTES
+129 SQQESLSTKES

-217 VGNLVP
+217 VGNLGP

-238 AATTSGAADAN
+238 AATTSGVAATN
-249 QSGIDEISE
+249 QSGIDAISANN
-258 RTGQYTAISV
+258 GQYTV
-268 TQNFKWT
+268 TSEHTNFKWT
-275 DILENPI
+275 DILKNPI

-294 KKFSGTVTMDIAKAA
+294 KKFSGSVTMDIAKAA
-309 YVAGEFEDAAAY
+309 YVADEFVDAATY
-321 KATNGTLQAGD
+321 KTANGPLQATD

-338 ESDFTSAPTSI
+338 ESDFTTDPTSISI

-357 FHHRKNLIFG
+357 FHHRENMILAGWNIY
-367 GDSIWEGVTSA
+367 EGATSA
-378 ELAEGDA
+378 EIAEGGAA
-385 DSSAFIALA
+385 DNVLVALA
-394 RPGSFVSEIWFH
+394 RPGSFESEIEFKDASH
-406 KAEISADGGDRYLP
+406 PGEPSIYLP
-420 KENNTLLVADSISEA
+420 KENNTVLVVDSIRDA
-435 LSQSEP
+435 LGQAEE
-441 SYKNFGLFLSHIDVN
+441 SYTNFGLFLSYIAVS

-468 LPEGVEVVFAD
+468 LPQGVEVVFAD
-479 RSGQQTTFAGAMD
+479 RSGQPTTFAAAMD
-492 EIMAALRYDENDDTL
+492 EILAALQFDENYEIVNQKDT
-507 LNTQQK
+507 

-523 GVQIQEDADWR
+523 GQIIKEDADWR
-534 EITLHVYSSAEK
+534 EITLHVYSSTEK
-546 VKGLVKTTLTNTRND
+546 VQGLVKTKLTNTPND
-561 FEAGI
+561 FAAGI
-566 VDNINFSGLPEEMKN
+566 VDNIDFSGLPEVMKN
-581 EAIDMEKTYPN
+581 EAVEMERKYPN
-592 VDGTLPQDG
+592 VDGSTPQDG
-601 QLPEF
+601 AMPQF
-606 SNPDNKDYDWIDKDR
+606 SNPDNKHYDWINKDG
-621 EESDGTHATSPAR
+621 EESAGNHATSPAR
-634 YFPYDMGLF
+634 YFPYDMDLF
-643 QGEGDRITGKL
+643 QGEGDKINEKL
-654 RGYLP
+654 LGYLP
-659 YISGYNMPAD
+659 YIQDYKPDDSDDPTDAHIKD
-669 EDRIEAEHGRI
+669 IA
-680 SIPPS
+680 PS

-690 LLPYFTLG
+690 LIPYFTLG
-698 SIFSKTMFGRS
+698 TIFTKTMFDRNL
-709 MTPEPG
+709 TPEPG

-724 LTQAMPIPQL
+724 LTQTMPIPQL

-803 HDKDAATAP
+803 HDKDTATDS

-893 KYEDTVGTEIK
+893 KYEDTAGTEIK

-1009 PTEKTGSV
+1009 PTPSNGSV

-1030 KPEGTKLQADFNDT
+1030 KPEGTKLQADFKDT
-1044 TDQLVSTSTVTET
+1044 TNQLVSTSTVTET

-1083 EVTKA
+1083 EVTKD

-1147 EGGAPLKPDYKDSEN
+1147 EGGAPLKPAYKDSEN

-1176 KDGKKVY
+1176 KDGNKVY
-1183 LDDQPVRGTTT
+1183 LDEQPVRGTTT

-1255 EQTREVSTE
+1255 EQTRQVPTPSN
-1264 KTGSVI
+1264 GSVI

-1278 ETPEKP
+1278 ETTENP
-1284 EGEKLQA
+1284 EGTKLQA
-1291 DFNDTTDQLVSTS
+1291 DFKDTTDQLVSTS

-1311 VDENGEEQ
+1311 VDANGKEQ
-1319 VTNTSEPVVTNT
+1319 VTNTSEPVVTLT
-1331 NATYEVTKDEAPD
+1331 NATYEVTKAEAPD

-1355 VRVTG
+1355 VRVNG

-1379 EQVEKGV
+1379 VQVEEGI

-1407 AYKDSENVLVSS
+1407 DYKDSENVLVSS

-1437 DQPVR
+1437 EQPVR

-1457 KSETGGVN
+1457 KSATGGVN

-1485 DKTPENGTLPAGD
+1485 DKTPENGILPAGD

-1569 AVVINPVDPA
+1569 AVVTNPVDPA
-1579 VSYDTTETK
+1579 VTYNTTLTK
-1588 NGKEERPTT
+1588 ADGTAERPTT
-1597 LKSGDKTY
+1597 LESGGKTY

-1615 EGTGVSG
+1615 DGTGIRG
-1622 TLTKD
+1622 NLTKD
-1627 TVVNYYY
+1627 TVVNYY
-1634 AEIKEEVNTERTNG
+1634 
-1648 SVTIKY
+1648 
-1654 ESTDGTPLRDDK
+1654 
-1666 EDTASTVIS
+1666 
-1675 TKTTTKKYYEYDG
+1675 
-1688 QKVYVGDPVE
+1688 
-1698 STETVDLSYNTTEA
+1698 
-1712 DKDEKPSTLEKDDK
+1712 
-1726 TYQLVAVKAG
+1726 
-1736 SADENGKVTGD
+1736 
-1747 HVVTYVYAE
+1747 YAE

-1785 KEDTASTVI
+1785 KEDTASTAI

-1811 YVGDPVESTETKD
+1811 YVGDPVESTETVD
-1824 LSYDTTEADKDE
+1824 LSYNTTEEDKDE
-1836 KPETLQ
+1836 KPDTLQ
-1842 KGDKTY
+1842 KDGKTY
-1848 QLVAVK
+1848 QRVAVK
-1854 ADSAAEKG
+1854 AGSADENG

-1873 YAEIKE
+1873 YAEIKD

-1938 STETK
+1938 STETV
-1943 DLSYDTTEADKDEKP
+1943 DLSYNTTEADKDEKP
-1958 ETLQKGDKTYQLV
+1958 ETLQKDGKTYQRV

-2002 PEEPKPEEPKPG
+2002 PEEPKPEEPKPE
-2014 EPTPGEP
+2014 EPKPGEP
-2021 TPPTDGGTTPPTDGG
+2021 TPPTDGGTTPPT
-2036 VNPPTD
+2036 
-2042 GGTTP
+2042 
-2047 PTDGGVNPPTDGGT
+2047 
-2061 TPPTDGGVNPP
+2061 
-2072 TDGGTTPPT
+2072 
-2081 DGGVNPPTD
+2081 
-2090 GGTTPPTDGGTTPP
+2090 
-2104 TDGGTTPP
+2104 
-2112 TDGGTTPP
+2112 
-2120 TDGGTT
+2120 
-2126 PPTDGGTTPPTDGGV
+2126 
-2141 NPPTDGGVNPPTDG
+2141 
-2155 GTTPPIDG
+2155 
-2163 GTTPPTDGGVN
+2163 
-2174 PPTDGGTTPPT
+2174 
-2185 DGGTT
+2185 
-2190 PPTDGGVNPPT
+2190 
-2201 DGGTTPPTDG
+2201 
-2211 GTTPPTDGGT
+2211 
-2221 TPPTDGGTTPPTDGG
+2221 
-2236 TTPPTDGGTTPP
+2236 
-2248 TDGGTTPPTDGG
+2248 
-2260 TTPPT
+2260 
-2265 DGGTTPPTDGGTT
+2265 
-2278 PPTDGGTTPPT
+2278 
-2289 DGGTTPPTDGG
+2289 
-2300 TTPPTDGGTTPPT
+2300 
-2313 DGGTTP
+2313 
-2319 PTDGGVNPPTDGG
+2319 
-2332 VNPPTDGGT
+2332 
-2341 TPPTDGGTTPPTDG
+2341 
-2355 GTTPPTDGGTTPPTD
+2355 
-2370 GGVNPPTDG
+2370 
-2379 GTTPPTD
+2379 
-2386 GGTTPPTDGGTTPPT
+2386 
-2401 DGGTTP
+2401 
-2407 PTDGGTTP
+2407 
-2415 PTDGGTTP
+2415 
-2423 PTDGGTTPPTD
+2423 
-2434 GGTTPPTDGG
+2434 
-2444 TTPPTDGGTT
+2444 
-2454 PPTDG
+2454 
-2459 GVNPPT
+2459 
-2465 DGGTTPPTDGG
+2465 
-2476 TTPPT
+2476 
-2481 DGGTTPPTDGGTT
+2481 
-2494 PPTDGG
+2494 
-2500 TTPPTDGGVNP
+2500 
-2511 PTDGGTTPTPPTGT
+2511 
-2525 ITVTPK
+2525 
-2531 AGTAQLPNTGEA
+2531 
-2543 STSPLYGVLAF
+2543 
-2554 ATGLAGLF
+2554 
-2562 GLVKKKKEEDQ
+2562 

>member
-74 SSSTEIKETDPVSS
+74 SSSAEIKETELVPS
-88 STLPTETPEETP
+88 STPNTETPAETP
-100 TALPAQT
+100 AQS

-115 VPVAENADS
+115 VPVVENADS

-129 SQQESLSTTES
+129 SQQESLGTKES

-176 SSLQSAANATKAAAE
+176 SSLQSAANATKAAE

-217 VGNLVP
+217 VGNLGP

-249 QSGIDEISE
+249 QSGIDAISANN
-258 RTGQYTAISV
+258 GQYTAISV

-275 DILENPI
+275 DIEENPI
-282 IALKMTD
+282 IALKMAD

-294 KKFSGTVTMDIAKAA
+294 KKFSGTVTVDIAKAA
-309 YVAGEFEDAAAY
+309 KDEFVDAATY
-321 KATNGTLQAGD
+321 KEANGSLQATD

-357 FHHRKNLIFG
+357 FHHRQNLVFG
-367 GDSIWEGVTSA
+367 GDSISEGATID
-378 ELAEGDA
+378 DA
-385 DSSAFIALA
+385 ASDSVLVALA
-394 RPGSFVSEIWFH
+394 RPGSFVSEIEF
-406 KAEISADGGDRYLP
+406 KNMENPGTPSIYLP
-420 KENNTLLVADSISEA
+420 EENNTLLVVDNIREA
-435 LSQSEP
+435 VEQAGPNDQS
-441 SYKNFGLFLSHIDVN
+441 YTNFGLFLSHIAVS
-456 DDKVNKPNTVME
+456 DDKVNKPNTVMK

-479 RSGQQTTFAGAMD
+479 SSGQQTTFAGAMN
-492 EIMAALRYDENDDTL
+492 EIMAALQYNTDEWTV
-507 LNTQQK
+507 LNPQQK

-523 GVQIQEDADWR
+523 GRIIQEDKNWR
-534 EITLHVYSSAEK
+534 EITLHVYNTLDA
-546 VKGLVKTTLTNTRND
+546 VKNLVKTTLENTENN
-561 FEAGI
+561 FAAGI
-566 VDNINFSGLPEEMKN
+566 VDNIDFSGLPEEMKK
-581 EAIDMEKTYPN
+581 EAIEMEKTYRN
-592 VDGTLPQDG
+592 VDGSTPQDG
-601 QLPEF
+601 ALPQF
-606 SNPDNKDYDWIDKDR
+606 SNPTNKQYNWVTKD
-621 EESDGTHATSPAR
+621 EETSNGDHATSPAR
-634 YFPYDMGLF
+634 YFPYDMDLF
-643 QGEGDRITGKL
+643 SGSGSRITEKL
-654 RGYLP
+654 RGYITELP
-659 YISGYNMPAD
+659 DYKEERDNPSDVG
-669 EDRIEAEHGRI
+669 EI
-680 SIPPS
+680 SIPPTD
-685 EHDKE
+685 HDKE
-690 LLPYFTLG
+690 LIDYYSLGPIFT
-698 SIFSKTMFGRS
+698 KTMFTHNF
-709 MTPEPG
+709 TPEPG
-715 GVNKSYWHS
+715 GVNESYWNS
-724 LTQAMPIPQL
+724 LVQDIPIPQL
-734 DFEPEVNLDIVTLSD
+734 DFEPKVNLDIVTLSD
-749 NPQPNPKGTV
+749 NPQSNPKGTV

-803 HDKDAATAP
+803 HDKDTATVS

-893 KYEDTVGTEIK
+893 KYEDTAGTEIK

-964 ATIESAG
+964 ATVESAG

-1009 PTEKTGSV
+1009 PTPS
-1017 IVEYKLE
+1017 
-1024 GSETPE
+1024 
-1030 KPEGTKLQADFNDT
+1030 
-1044 TDQLVSTSTVTET
+1044 
-1057 YYVDA
+1057 
-1062 NGKEQVTNTSEPV
+1062 
-1075 VTLTNATY
+1075 
-1083 EVTKA
+1083 
-1088 EAPDVLTIGE
+1088 
-1098 KTYHKVRVNG
+1098 
-1108 TENGT
+1108 
-1113 LPAGETKVTYYYAEE
+1113 
-1128 QVEEGVIEEKGN
+1128 
-1140 VTVKYET
+1140 
-1147 EGGAPLKPDYKDSEN
+1147 
-1162 VLVSSTPTTRRYYL
+1162 
-1176 KDGKKVY
+1176 
-1183 LDDQPVRGTTT
+1183 
-1194 KTDATYDTRED
+1194 
-1205 KSETGGVNEKPA
+1205 
-1217 TLTDESGTTYH
+1217 
-1228 LIKTKDKTPENG
+1228 
-1240 TLPAGDTVVTYVYAP
+1240 
-1255 EQTREVSTE
+1255 
-1264 KTGSVI
+1264 TGSVI

-1319 VTNTSEPVVTNT
+1319 VTNTSEPIVTNT

-1355 VRVTG
+1355 VRVNG

-1379 EQVEKGV
+1379 EQVEEGV

-1395 KYETEGGAPLKP
+1395 KYETEGGTTLKP

-1427 LKDGNKVYLD
+1427 LKDGKKVYLD
-1437 DQPVR
+1437 EQPVR

-1457 KSETGGVN
+1457 KSATGGVN

-1485 DKTPENGTLPAGD
+1485 DETPENGTLPAGDTVVTYVYAPEQTRQVPTPSNGSVIVEYKLEGSETPEKPEGTKLQADFNDTTDQLVSTSTVTETYYVDANGVEKVTNTSEPVVTLTNATYEVTKDEAPDVLTIGGKTYHKVRVNGTENGTLPAGETKVTYYYAEEQVEEGVIEEKGNVTVKYETEGGTTLKPAYKDSENVLVSSTPTTRRYYLKDGKKVYLDEQPVRGTTTKTDATYDTREDKSATGGVNEKPATLTDESGTTYHLIKTKDETPENGTLPAGD

-1634 AEIKEEVNTERTNG
+1634 AEIKEEVTTEPTNG

-1654 ESTDGTPLRDDK
+1654 EATDGTPLRDDK
-1666 EDTASTVIS
+1666 EDTALTVIS
-1675 TKTTTKKYYEYDG
+1675 TKTT
-1688 QKVYVGDPVE
+1688 
-1698 STETVDLSYNTTEA
+1698 
-1712 DKDEKPSTLEKDDK
+1712 
-1726 TYQLVAVKAG
+1726 
-1736 SADENGKVTGD
+1736 
-1747 HVVTYVYAE
+1747 
-1756 IKDEVTT
+1756 
-1763 EPTNGSVTIK
+1763 
-1773 YESTDGTPLRDD
+1773 
-1785 KEDTASTVI
+1785 
-1794 STKTTT
+1794 
-1800 KKYYEYDGQKV
+1800 
-1811 YVGDPVESTETKD
+1811 
-1824 LSYDTTEADKDE
+1824 
-1836 KPETLQ
+1836 
-1842 KGDKTY
+1842 
-1848 QLVAVK
+1848 
-1854 ADSAAEKG
+1854 
-1862 KVTGDHVVTYV
+1862 
-1873 YAEIKE
+1873 
-1879 EVTTEPTN
+1879 
-1887 GSVTIKYETTD
+1887 
-1898 GTPLRDDKED
+1898 
-1908 TASTVISTKTTTKKY
+1908 
-1923 YEYDGQ
+1923 
-1929 KVYVGDPVE
+1929 
-1938 STETK
+1938 
-1943 DLSYDTTEADKDEKP
+1943 
-1958 ETLQKGDKTYQLV
+1958 
-1971 AVKAGSADENGK
+1971 
-1983 VTGDHVVTYVY
+1983 
-1994 AEVPEEPK
+1994 
-2002 PEEPKPEEPKPG
+2002 
-2014 EPTPGEP
+2014 
-2021 TPPTDGGTTPPTDGG
+2021 
-2036 VNPPTD
+2036 
-2042 GGTTP
+2042 
-2047 PTDGGVNPPTDGGT
+2047 
-2061 TPPTDGGVNPP
+2061 
-2072 TDGGTTPPT
+2072 
-2081 DGGVNPPTD
+2081 
-2090 GGTTPPTDGGTTPP
+2090 
-2104 TDGGTTPP
+2104 
-2112 TDGGTTPP
+2112 
-2120 TDGGTT
+2120 
-2126 PPTDGGTTPPTDGGV
+2126 
-2141 NPPTDGGVNPPTDG
+2141 
-2155 GTTPPIDG
+2155 
-2163 GTTPPTDGGVN
+2163 
-2174 PPTDGGTTPPT
+2174 
-2185 DGGTT
+2185 
-2190 PPTDGGVNPPT
+2190 
-2201 DGGTTPPTDG
+2201 
-2211 GTTPPTDGGT
+2211 
-2221 TPPTDGGTTPPTDGG
+2221 
-2236 TTPPTDGGTTPP
+2236 
-2248 TDGGTTPPTDGG
+2248 
-2260 TTPPT
+2260 
-2265 DGGTTPPTDGGTT
+2265 
-2278 PPTDGGTTPPT
+2278 
-2289 DGGTTPPTDGG
+2289 
-2300 TTPPTDGGTTPPT
+2300 
-2313 DGGTTP
+2313 
-2319 PTDGGVNPPTDGG
+2319 
-2332 VNPPTDGGT
+2332 
-2341 TPPTDGGTTPPTDG
+2341 
-2355 GTTPPTDGGTTPPTD
+2355 
-2370 GGVNPPTDG
+2370 
-2379 GTTPPTD
+2379 
-2386 GGTTPPTDGGTTPPT
+2386 
-2401 DGGTTP
+2401 
-2407 PTDGGTTP
+2407 
-2415 PTDGGTTP
+2415 
-2423 PTDGGTTPPTD
+2423 
-2434 GGTTPPTDGG
+2434 
-2444 TTPPTDGGTT
+2444 
-2454 PPTDG
+2454 
-2459 GVNPPT
+2459 
-2465 DGGTTPPTDGG
+2465 
-2476 TTPPT
+2476 
-2481 DGGTTPPTDGGTT
+2481 
-2494 PPTDGG
+2494 
-2500 TTPPTDGGVNP
+2500 
-2511 PTDGGTTPTPPTGT
+2511 
-2525 ITVTPK
+2525 
-2531 AGTAQLPNTGEA
+2531 
-2543 STSPLYGVLAF
+2543 
-2554 ATGLAGLF
+2554 
-2562 GLVKKKKEEDQ
+2562 

>member
-74 SSSTEIKETDPVSS
+74 SSSAEIKETELVPS
-88 STLPTETPEETP
+88 STPNTETPAETP
-100 TALPAQT
+100 AQS

-115 VPVAENADS
+115 VPVVENADS

-129 SQQESLSTTES
+129 SQQESLGTKES

-176 SSLQSAANATKAAAE
+176 SSLQSAANATKAAE

-217 VGNLVP
+217 VGNLGP

-249 QSGIDEISE
+249 QSGIDAISANN
-258 RTGQYTAISV
+258 GQYTAISV

-275 DILENPI
+275 DIEENPI
-282 IALKMTD
+282 IALKMAD

-294 KKFSGTVTMDIAKAA
+294 KKFSGTVTVDIAKAA
-309 YVAGEFEDAAAY
+309 KDEFVDAATY
-321 KATNGTLQAGD
+321 KEANGSLQATD

-357 FHHRKNLIFG
+357 FHHRQNLVFG
-367 GDSIWEGVTSA
+367 GDSISEGATID
-378 ELAEGDA
+378 DA
-385 DSSAFIALA
+385 ASDSVLVALA
-394 RPGSFVSEIWFH
+394 RPGSFVSEIEF
-406 KAEISADGGDRYLP
+406 KNMENPGTPSIYLP
-420 KENNTLLVADSISEA
+420 EENNTLLVVDNIREA
-435 LSQSEP
+435 VEQAGPNDQS
-441 SYKNFGLFLSHIDVN
+441 YTNFGLFLSHIAVS
-456 DDKVNKPNTVME
+456 DDKVNKPNTVMK

-479 RSGQQTTFAGAMD
+479 SSGQQTTFAGAMN
-492 EIMAALRYDENDDTL
+492 EIMAALQYNTDEWTV
-507 LNTQQK
+507 LNPQQK

-523 GVQIQEDADWR
+523 GRIIQEDKNWR
-534 EITLHVYSSAEK
+534 EITLHVYNTLDA
-546 VKGLVKTTLTNTRND
+546 VKNLVKTTLENTENN
-561 FEAGI
+561 FAAGI
-566 VDNINFSGLPEEMKN
+566 VDNIDFSGLPEEMKK
-581 EAIDMEKTYPN
+581 EAIEMEKTYRN
-592 VDGTLPQDG
+592 VDGSTPQDG
-601 QLPEF
+601 ALPQF
-606 SNPDNKDYDWIDKDR
+606 SNPTNKQYNWVTKD
-621 EESDGTHATSPAR
+621 EETSNGDHATSPAR
-634 YFPYDMGLF
+634 YFPYDMDLF
-643 QGEGDRITGKL
+643 SGSGSRITEKL
-654 RGYLP
+654 RGYITELP
-659 YISGYNMPAD
+659 DYKEERDNPSDVG
-669 EDRIEAEHGRI
+669 EI
-680 SIPPS
+680 SIPPTD
-685 EHDKE
+685 HDKE
-690 LLPYFTLG
+690 LIDYYSLGPIFT
-698 SIFSKTMFGRS
+698 KTMFTHNF
-709 MTPEPG
+709 TPEPG
-715 GVNKSYWHS
+715 GVNESYWNS
-724 LTQAMPIPQL
+724 LVQDIPIPQL
-734 DFEPEVNLDIVTLSD
+734 DFEPKVNLDIVTLSD
-749 NPQPNPKGTV
+749 NPQSNPKGTV

-803 HDKDAATAP
+803 HDKDTATVS

-893 KYEDTVGTEIK
+893 KYEDTAGTEIK

-964 ATIESAG
+964 ATVESAG

-1009 PTEKTGSV
+1009 PTPS
-1017 IVEYKLE
+1017 
-1024 GSETPE
+1024 
-1030 KPEGTKLQADFNDT
+1030 
-1044 TDQLVSTSTVTET
+1044 
-1057 YYVDA
+1057 
-1062 NGKEQVTNTSEPV
+1062 
-1075 VTLTNATY
+1075 
-1083 EVTKA
+1083 
-1088 EAPDVLTIGE
+1088 
-1098 KTYHKVRVNG
+1098 
-1108 TENGT
+1108 
-1113 LPAGETKVTYYYAEE
+1113 
-1128 QVEEGVIEEKGN
+1128 
-1140 VTVKYET
+1140 
-1147 EGGAPLKPDYKDSEN
+1147 
-1162 VLVSSTPTTRRYYL
+1162 
-1176 KDGKKVY
+1176 
-1183 LDDQPVRGTTT
+1183 
-1194 KTDATYDTRED
+1194 
-1205 KSETGGVNEKPA
+1205 
-1217 TLTDESGTTYH
+1217 
-1228 LIKTKDKTPENG
+1228 
-1240 TLPAGDTVVTYVYAP
+1240 
-1255 EQTREVSTE
+1255 
-1264 KTGSVI
+1264 TGSVI

-1319 VTNTSEPVVTNT
+1319 VTNTSEPIVTNT

-1355 VRVTG
+1355 VRVNG

-1379 EQVEKGV
+1379 EQVEEGV

-1395 KYETEGGAPLKP
+1395 KYETEGGTTLKP

-1427 LKDGNKVYLD
+1427 LKDGKKVYLD
-1437 DQPVR
+1437 EQPVR

-1457 KSETGGVN
+1457 KSATGGVN

-1485 DKTPENGTLPAGD
+1485 DETPENGTLPAGDTVVTYVYAPEQTRQVPTPSNGSVIVEYKLEGSETPEKPEGTKLQADFNDTTDQLVSTSTVTETYYVDANGVEKVTNTSEPVVTLTNATYEVTKDEAPDVLTIGGKTYHKVRVNGTENGTLPAGETKVTYYYAEEQVEEGVIEEKGNVTVKYETEGGTTLKPAYKDSENVLVSSTPTTRRYYLKDGKKVYLDEQPVRGTTTKTDATYDTREDKSATGGVNEKPATLTDESGTTYHLIKTKDETPENGTLPAGD

-1634 AEIKEEVNTERTNG
+1634 AEIKEEVTTEPTNG

-1654 ESTDGTPLRDDK
+1654 EATDGTPLRDDKEDTALTVISTKTTTKKYYEYNGEKVYVGDPVESTETVDLSYDTTEADKDEKPETLQKDGKTYQLVAVKADSADENGKVTGDHVVTYVYAEIKEEVTTEPTNGSVTIKYEATDGTPLRDDK

-1712 DKDEKPSTLEKDDK
+1712 DKDEKPETLQKDGK
-1726 TYQLVAVKAG
+1726 TYQRVAVKAG

-1773 YESTDGTPLRDD
+1773 YETTDGTPLRDD
-1785 KEDTASTVI
+1785 KEDTASTAI

-1800 KKYYEYDGQKV
+1800 KKYYEYNGEKV
-1811 YVGDPVESTETKD
+1811 YVGDPVESTETVD

-1842 KGDKTY
+1842 KDGKTY
-1848 QLVAVK
+1848 
-1854 ADSAAEKG
+1854 
-1862 KVTGDHVVTYV
+1862 
-1873 YAEIKE
+1873 
-1879 EVTTEPTN
+1879 
-1887 GSVTIKYETTD
+1887 
-1898 GTPLRDDKED
+1898 
-1908 TASTVISTKTTTKKY
+1908 
-1923 YEYDGQ
+1923 
-1929 KVYVGDPVE
+1929 
-1938 STETK
+1938 
-1943 DLSYDTTEADKDEKP
+1943 
-1958 ETLQKGDKTYQLV
+1958 
-1971 AVKAGSADENGK
+1971 
-1983 VTGDHVVTYVY
+1983 
-1994 AEVPEEPK
+1994 
-2002 PEEPKPEEPKPG
+2002 
-2014 EPTPGEP
+2014 
-2021 TPPTDGGTTPPTDGG
+2021 
-2036 VNPPTD
+2036 
-2042 GGTTP
+2042 
-2047 PTDGGVNPPTDGGT
+2047 
-2061 TPPTDGGVNPP
+2061 
-2072 TDGGTTPPT
+2072 
-2081 DGGVNPPTD
+2081 
-2090 GGTTPPTDGGTTPP
+2090 
-2104 TDGGTTPP
+2104 
-2112 TDGGTTPP
+2112 
-2120 TDGGTT
+2120 
-2126 PPTDGGTTPPTDGGV
+2126 
-2141 NPPTDGGVNPPTDG
+2141 
-2155 GTTPPIDG
+2155 
-2163 GTTPPTDGGVN
+2163 
-2174 PPTDGGTTPPT
+2174 
-2185 DGGTT
+2185 
-2190 PPTDGGVNPPT
+2190 
-2201 DGGTTPPTDG
+2201 
-2211 GTTPPTDGGT
+2211 
-2221 TPPTDGGTTPPTDGG
+2221 
-2236 TTPPTDGGTTPP
+2236 
-2248 TDGGTTPPTDGG
+2248 
-2260 TTPPT
+2260 
-2265 DGGTTPPTDGGTT
+2265 
-2278 PPTDGGTTPPT
+2278 
-2289 DGGTTPPTDGG
+2289 
-2300 TTPPTDGGTTPPT
+2300 
-2313 DGGTTP
+2313 
-2319 PTDGGVNPPTDGG
+2319 
-2332 VNPPTDGGT
+2332 
-2341 TPPTDGGTTPPTDG
+2341 
-2355 GTTPPTDGGTTPPTD
+2355 
-2370 GGVNPPTDG
+2370 
-2379 GTTPPTD
+2379 
-2386 GGTTPPTDGGTTPPT
+2386 
-2401 DGGTTP
+2401 
-2407 PTDGGTTP
+2407 
-2415 PTDGGTTP
+2415 
-2423 PTDGGTTPPTD
+2423 
-2434 GGTTPPTDGG
+2434 
-2444 TTPPTDGGTT
+2444 
-2454 PPTDG
+2454 
-2459 GVNPPT
+2459 
-2465 DGGTTPPTDGG
+2465 
-2476 TTPPT
+2476 
-2481 DGGTTPPTDGGTT
+2481 
-2494 PPTDGG
+2494 
-2500 TTPPTDGGVNP
+2500 
-2511 PTDGGTTPTPPTGT
+2511 
-2525 ITVTPK
+2525 
-2531 AGTAQLPNTGEA
+2531 
-2543 STSPLYGVLAF
+2543 
-2554 ATGLAGLF
+2554 
-2562 GLVKKKKEEDQ
+2562 

>member
-1 MLDKKKINFRR
+1 MT
-12 KRMMTPD
+12 TPD
-19 KRYRYSIR
+19 KHYRYSIR

-74 SSSTEIKETDPVSS
+74 SSSTEIKETELVSS
-88 STLPTETPEETP
+88 STLPTETPEET
-100 TALPAQT
+100 PAQT

-129 SQQESLSTTES
+129 SQQESLSTKES

-191 AANQV
+191 TANQV

-217 VGNLVP
+217 VGNLGP

-249 QSGIDEISE
+249 QSGIDAISANN
-258 RTGQYTAISV
+258 GQYTV
-268 TQNFKWT
+268 TSEHTNFKWT
-275 DILENPI
+275 DILKNPI

-294 KKFSGTVTMDIAKAA
+294 KKFSGSVTMDTAKAA
-309 YVAGEFEDAAAY
+309 YVADEFVDAATY
-321 KATNGTLQAGD
+321 KTANGPLQATD

-338 ESDFTSAPTSI
+338 ESDFTTDPTSISI

-367 GDSIWEGVTSA
+367 GDNVWDGVTA
-378 ELAEGDA
+378 DDLADPDADA

-394 RPGSFVSEIWFH
+394 RPGSFVSEIEFKDASH
-406 KAEISADGGDRYLP
+406 PGGAPIYLP
-420 KENNTLLVADSISEA
+420 KENNTVLVADSIGEA
-435 LSQSEP
+435 LGQTEQ
-441 SYKNFGLFLSHIDVN
+441 SYKNFGLFLSYIDGN

-468 LPEGVEVVFAD
+468 LPKGVEVVFAD
-479 RSGQQTTFAGAMD
+479 QNDQQTTFAAAMN
-492 EIMAALRYDENDDTL
+492 EIMAALQPNEEGLIEN
-507 LNTQQK
+507 QQEK

-523 GVQIQEDADWR
+523 GKIIQQDTDWR
-534 EITLHVYSSAEK
+534 EITLHVYGGSDA
-546 VKGLVKTTLTNTRND
+546 VKGLVKTTTTNTANN

-566 VDNINFSGLPEEMKN
+566 VDNIDFSGLPEEMKK
-581 EAIDMEKTYPN
+581 EAIEMEKTYRN
-592 VDGTLPQDG
+592 VDGTLPEDG
-601 QLPEF
+601 AMPQF
-606 SNPDNKDYDWIDKDR
+606 SNPDGKRYDWVVKVG
-621 EESDGTHATSPAR
+621 EESDGTHATSPVR
-634 YFPYDMGLF
+634 YFPYDMDLF
-643 QGEGDRITGKL
+643 QGDGDDITEALQGYIPYITG
-654 RGYLP
+654 
-659 YISGYNMPAD
+659 YIDGNGEPAK
-669 EDRIEAEHGRI
+669 IA
-680 SIPPS
+680 PS
-685 EHDKE
+685 EHDKK
-690 LLPYFTLG
+690 LVPYYTLG
-698 SIFSKTMFGRS
+698 SVFTRTMFDRNF
-709 MTPEPG
+709 TPEQG
-715 GVNKSYWHS
+715 GVNESYWNS
-724 LTQAMPIPQL
+724 LVEDAPIPQL

-978 LKDDSATVTG
+978 VKDDSATVTG

-1009 PTEKTGSV
+1009 PTPSNGSVIVEYKLEGSETTENPEGTKLQADFKDTTDQLVSTSTVTETYYVDANGVEKVTNTSEPVVTLTNATYEVTKAEAPDVLTIGGKTYHKVRVNGTENGTLPAGETKVTYYYAEEQVEEGVIEEKGNVTVKYETESGATLKPAYKDSENVLVSSTPTTRRYYLKDGKKVYLDDQPVRGTTTKTDATYDTREDKSATGGVNEKPATLTDESGTTYHLIKTKDKTPENGILPAGDTVVTYVYAPEQTRQVPTPSNGSV

-1083 EVTKA
+1083 EVTKD
-1088 EAPDVLTIGE
+1088 EAPDVLTIGGKTYHKVRVNGTE
-1098 KTYHKVRVNG
+1098 NGTLPAGETKVTYYYAEEQVEEDVIEEKGNVTVKYETEGGAPLKPAYKDSENVLVSSTPTTRRYYLKDGNKVYLDEQPVRGTTTKTDATYDTREDKSATGGVNEKPATLTDETGKKYHLIKTKDKTPENGTLPAGDTVVTYVYAPEQTREVPTEKTGSVIVEYKLEGSETPEKPEGTKLQADFNDTTDQLVSTSTVTETYYVDANGVEKVTNTSEPVVTNTNATYEVTKDEAPDVLTIGGKTYHKVRVNG

-1140 VTVKYET
+1140 VTIKYET
-1147 EGGAPLKPDYKDSEN
+1147 EGGAPLKSDYKDSEN

-1176 KDGKKVY
+1176 KDGNKVY

-1205 KSETGGVNEKPA
+1205 KSATGGVNEKPA
-1217 TLTDESGTTYH
+1217 TLTDETGTTYH

-1379 EQVEKGV
+1379 EQVEEGV
-1386 IEEKGNVTV
+1386 IEEKGNVTI
-1395 KYETEGGAPLKP
+1395 KYETEGGAPLKSD
-1407 AYKDSENVLVSS
+1407 YKDSENVLVSS

-1427 LKDGNKVYLD
+1427 LKDGKKVYLD
-1437 DQPVR
+1437 EQPVR

-1457 KSETGGVN
+1457 KSATGGVN

-1561 ERVPVGDP
+1561 ERVPVGAP
-1569 AVVINPVDPA
+1569 KVVTNPVDPA
-1579 VSYDTTETK
+1579 VTYNTTETK

-1597 LKSGDKTY
+1597 LESGGKTY

-1615 EGTGVSG
+1615 DGTGIRG
-1622 TLTKD
+1622 NLTKD
-1627 TVVNYYY
+1627 TVVNYY
-1634 AEIKEEVNTERTNG
+1634 
-1648 SVTIKY
+1648 
-1654 ESTDGTPLRDDK
+1654 
-1666 EDTASTVIS
+1666 
-1675 TKTTTKKYYEYDG
+1675 
-1688 QKVYVGDPVE
+1688 
-1698 STETVDLSYNTTEA
+1698 
-1712 DKDEKPSTLEKDDK
+1712 
-1726 TYQLVAVKAG
+1726 
-1736 SADENGKVTGD
+1736 
-1747 HVVTYVYAE
+1747 YAE

-1785 KEDTASTVI
+1785 KEDTSSTVI

-1800 KKYYEYDGQKV
+1800 KKYYVYNGEKV

-1842 KGDKTY
+1842 KDGKTY
-1848 QLVAVK
+1848 Q
-1854 ADSAAEKG
+1854 
-1862 KVTGDHVVTYV
+1862 
-1873 YAEIKE
+1873 
-1879 EVTTEPTN
+1879 
-1887 GSVTIKYETTD
+1887 
-1898 GTPLRDDKED
+1898 R
-1908 TASTVISTKTTTKKY
+1908 
-1923 YEYDGQ
+1923 
-1929 KVYVGDPVE
+1929 
-1938 STETK
+1938 
-1943 DLSYDTTEADKDEKP
+1943 
-1958 ETLQKGDKTYQLV
+1958 V

-2002 PEEPKPEEPKPG
+2002 PEEPKPEEPKPE
-2014 EPTPGEP
+2014 EPKPEEPKPGEP
-2021 TPPTDGGTTPPTDGG
+2021 
-2036 VNPPTD
+2036 
-2042 GGTTP
+2042 
-2047 PTDGGVNPPTDGGT
+2047 
-2061 TPPTDGGVNPP
+2061 
-2072 TDGGTTPPT
+2072 
-2081 DGGVNPPTD
+2081 
-2090 GGTTPPTDGGTTPP
+2090 
-2104 TDGGTTPP
+2104 
-2112 TDGGTTPP
+2112 
-2120 TDGGTT
+2120 
-2126 PPTDGGTTPPTDGGV
+2126 
-2141 NPPTDGGVNPPTDG
+2141 
-2155 GTTPPIDG
+2155 
-2163 GTTPPTDGGVN
+2163 TPPTDGGVN

-2190 PPTDGGVNPPT
+2190 PPTDGGV
-2201 DGGTTPPTDG
+2201 
-2211 GTTPPTDGGT
+2211 
-2221 TPPTDGGTTPPTDGG
+2221 
-2236 TTPPTDGGTTPP
+2236 
-2248 TDGGTTPPTDGG
+2248 
-2260 TTPPT
+2260 
-2265 DGGTTPPTDGGTT
+2265 
-2278 PPTDGGTTPPT
+2278 
-2289 DGGTTPPTDGG
+2289 
-2300 TTPPTDGGTTPPT
+2300 
-2313 DGGTTP
+2313 
-2319 PTDGGVNPPTDGG
+2319 
-2332 VNPPTDGGT
+2332 
-2341 TPPTDGGTTPPTDG
+2341 
-2355 GTTPPTDGGTTPPTD
+2355 
-2370 GGVNPPTDG
+2370 
-2379 GTTPPTD
+2379 
-2386 GGTTPPTDGGTTPPT
+2386 
-2401 DGGTTP
+2401 
-2407 PTDGGTTP
+2407 
-2415 PTDGGTTP
+2415 
-2423 PTDGGTTPPTD
+2423 
-2434 GGTTPPTDGG
+2434 
-2444 TTPPTDGGTT
+2444 
-2454 PPTDG
+2454 
-2459 GVNPPT
+2459 
-2465 DGGTTPPTDGG
+2465 
-2476 TTPPT
+2476 
-2481 DGGTTPPTDGGTT
+2481 
-2494 PPTDGG
+2494 
-2500 TTPPTDGGVNP
+2500 
-2511 PTDGGTTPTPPTGT
+2511 
-2525 ITVTPK
+2525 
-2531 AGTAQLPNTGEA
+2531 
-2543 STSPLYGVLAF
+2543 
-2554 ATGLAGLF
+2554 
-2562 GLVKKKKEEDQ
+2562 

>member
-1 MLDKKKINFRR
+1 MLDKKKINLRR
-12 KRMMTPD
+12 KRMTTPD
-19 KRYRYSIR
+19 KHYRYSIR

-51 SANDLASNEEVIPTS
+51 SANELASNEEVIPTS

-74 SSSTEIKETDPVSS
+74 SSSAEIKESELVPS
-88 STLPTETPEETP
+88 STPNTGTPAET
-100 TALPAQT
+100 PAQT
-107 EKVVTEET
+107 EKVVAEET
-115 VPVAENADS
+115 VPVTENADS
-124 LPTNE
+124 LPTNQ
-129 SQQESLSTTES
+129 SQQESLSTKES

-191 AANQV
+191 IANQV
-196 FADEHASLED
+196 FADEHASLEEV
-206 INAQITAIRTA
+206 NAQITAIRTA

-268 TQNFKWT
+268 TAQNFKWT
-275 DILENPI
+275 DIEENPI

-289 GTYKY
+289 GSYKY
-294 KKFSGTVTMDIAKAA
+294 KKFSDPVTVDKAKAA
-309 YVAGEFEDAAAY
+309 YAAGEFVDAAAY
-321 KATNGTLQAGD
+321 KTANGPLQAGD

-338 ESDFTSAPTSI
+338 ESDFTSAPTTI

-357 FHHRKNLIFG
+357 FHHRQNLVFG
-367 GDSIWEGVTSA
+367 GDSISEGATID
-378 ELAEGDA
+378 DA
-385 DSSAFIALA
+385 ASDSVLVALA
-394 RPGSFVSEIWFH
+394 RPGSFVSEIEF
-406 KAEISADGGDRYLP
+406 KNMENPGTPSIYLP
-420 KENNTLLVADSISEA
+420 EENNTLLVVDNIREA
-435 LSQSEP
+435 VEQAGPNDQS
-441 SYKNFGLFLSHIDVN
+441 YTNFGLFLSHIAVS
-456 DDKVNKPNTVME
+456 DDKVNKPNTVMK

-479 RSGQQTTFAGAMD
+479 SSGQQTTFAGAMN
-492 EIMAALRYDENDDTL
+492 EIMAALQYNTDEWTV
-507 LNTQQK
+507 LNPQQK

-523 GVQIQEDADWR
+523 GRIIQEDKNWR
-534 EITLHVYSSAEK
+534 EITLHVYNTLDA
-546 VKGLVKTTLTNTRND
+546 VKNLVKTTLENTENN
-561 FEAGI
+561 FAKGI
-566 VDNINFSGLPEEMKN
+566 VDNIDFSGLPEVMKN
-581 EAIDMEKTYPN
+581 EAVEMEKKYPN
-592 VDGTLPQDG
+592 VDGSTPQDG
-601 QLPEF
+601 ALPQF
-606 SNPDNKDYDWIDKDR
+606 SNPTNKQYNWVTKD
-621 EESDGTHATSPAR
+621 EETSNGDHATSPAR
-634 YFPYDMGLF
+634 YFPYDMDLF
-643 QGEGDRITGKL
+643 SGSGSRITEKL
-654 RGYLP
+654 RGYITELP
-659 YISGYNMPAD
+659 DYKEERDNPSDVG
-669 EDRIEAEHGRI
+669 EI
-680 SIPPS
+680 SIPPTD
-685 EHDKE
+685 HDKE
-690 LLPYFTLG
+690 LIDYYSLGPIFT
-698 SIFSKTMFGRS
+698 KTMFTHNF
-709 MTPEPG
+709 TPEPG
-715 GVNKSYWHS
+715 GVNESYWNS
-724 LTQAMPIPQL
+724 LVQDIPIPQL
-734 DFEPEVNLDIVTLSD
+734 DFEPKVNLDIVTLSD

-803 HDKDAATAP
+803 HDKDTATDS

-893 KYEDTVGTEIK
+893 KYEDTAGTEIK

-1009 PTEKTGSV
+1009 PTPS
-1017 IVEYKLE
+1017 
-1024 GSETPE
+1024 
-1030 KPEGTKLQADFNDT
+1030 
-1044 TDQLVSTSTVTET
+1044 
-1057 YYVDA
+1057 
-1062 NGKEQVTNTSEPV
+1062 
-1075 VTLTNATY
+1075 
-1083 EVTKA
+1083 
-1088 EAPDVLTIGE
+1088 
-1098 KTYHKVRVNG
+1098 
-1108 TENGT
+1108 
-1113 LPAGETKVTYYYAEE
+1113 
-1128 QVEEGVIEEKGN
+1128 
-1140 VTVKYET
+1140 
-1147 EGGAPLKPDYKDSEN
+1147 
-1162 VLVSSTPTTRRYYL
+1162 
-1176 KDGKKVY
+1176 
-1183 LDDQPVRGTTT
+1183 
-1194 KTDATYDTRED
+1194 
-1205 KSETGGVNEKPA
+1205 
-1217 TLTDESGTTYH
+1217 
-1228 LIKTKDKTPENG
+1228 
-1240 TLPAGDTVVTYVYAP
+1240 
-1255 EQTREVSTE
+1255 
-1264 KTGSVI
+1264 TGSVI

-1319 VTNTSEPVVTNT
+1319 VTNTSEPIVTNT

-1355 VRVTG
+1355 VRVNG

-1379 EQVEKGV
+1379 EQVEEGV

-1395 KYETEGGAPLKP
+1395 KYETEGGAPLKSD
-1407 AYKDSENVLVSS
+1407 YKDSENVLVSS

-1427 LKDGNKVYLD
+1427 LKDGKKVYLD
-1437 DQPVR
+1437 EQPVR

-1457 KSETGGVN
+1457 KSATGGVN

-1485 DKTPENGTLPAGD
+1485 DETPENGTLPAGD

-1634 AEIKEEVNTERTNG
+1634 AEIKEEVTTEPTNG

-1654 ESTDGTPLRDDK
+1654 EATDGTPLRDDK
-1666 EDTASTVIS
+1666 EDTALTVIS

-1698 STETVDLSYNTTEA
+1698 STETVDLSYNTTEE
-1712 DKDEKPSTLEKDDK
+1712 DKDEKPETLQKDGK
-1726 TYQLVAVKAG
+1726 TYQRVAVKAG
-1736 SADENGKVTGD
+1736 SADEN
-1747 HVVTYVYAE
+1747 
-1756 IKDEVTT
+1756 
-1763 EPTNGSVTIK
+1763 
-1773 YESTDGTPLRDD
+1773 
-1785 KEDTASTVI
+1785 
-1794 STKTTT
+1794 
-1800 KKYYEYDGQKV
+1800 
-1811 YVGDPVESTETKD
+1811 
-1824 LSYDTTEADKDE
+1824 
-1836 KPETLQ
+1836 
-1842 KGDKTY
+1842 
-1848 QLVAVK
+1848 
-1854 ADSAAEKG
+1854 G

-1887 GSVTIKYETTD
+1887 GSVTIKYETVD
-1898 GTPLRDDKED
+1898 GKELQSPFPDTP
-1908 TASTVISTKTTTKKY
+1908 STEISSITTKRKY
-1923 YEYDGQ
+1923 YEYNGV
-1929 KVYVGDPVE
+1929 KTYVGEAEVTP
-1938 STETK
+1938 STK
-1943 DLSYDTTEADKDEKP
+1943 DVPYNTTEDNEKP

-1971 AVKAGSADENGK
+1971 AVKAGSAAENGK
-1983 VTGDHVVTYVY
+1983 VTG
-1994 AEVPEEPK
+1994 
-2002 PEEPKPEEPKPG
+2002 
-2014 EPTPGEP
+2014 
-2021 TPPTDGGTTPPTDGG
+2021 
-2036 VNPPTD
+2036 
-2042 GGTTP
+2042 
-2047 PTDGGVNPPTDGGT
+2047 
-2061 TPPTDGGVNPP
+2061 
-2072 TDGGTTPPT
+2072 
-2081 DGGVNPPTD
+2081 
-2090 GGTTPPTDGGTTPP
+2090 
-2104 TDGGTTPP
+2104 
-2112 TDGGTTPP
+2112 
-2120 TDGGTT
+2120 
-2126 PPTDGGTTPPTDGGV
+2126 
-2141 NPPTDGGVNPPTDG
+2141 
-2155 GTTPPIDG
+2155 
-2163 GTTPPTDGGVN
+2163 
-2174 PPTDGGTTPPT
+2174 
-2185 DGGTT
+2185 
-2190 PPTDGGVNPPT
+2190 
-2201 DGGTTPPTDG
+2201 
-2211 GTTPPTDGGT
+2211 
-2221 TPPTDGGTTPPTDGG
+2221 
-2236 TTPPTDGGTTPP
+2236 
-2248 TDGGTTPPTDGG
+2248 
-2260 TTPPT
+2260 
-2265 DGGTTPPTDGGTT
+2265 
-2278 PPTDGGTTPPT
+2278 
-2289 DGGTTPPTDGG
+2289 
-2300 TTPPTDGGTTPPT
+2300 
-2313 DGGTTP
+2313 
-2319 PTDGGVNPPTDGG
+2319 
-2332 VNPPTDGGT
+2332 
-2341 TPPTDGGTTPPTDG
+2341 
-2355 GTTPPTDGGTTPPTD
+2355 
-2370 GGVNPPTDG
+2370 
-2379 GTTPPTD
+2379 
-2386 GGTTPPTDGGTTPPT
+2386 
-2401 DGGTTP
+2401 
-2407 PTDGGTTP
+2407 
-2415 PTDGGTTP
+2415 
-2423 PTDGGTTPPTD
+2423 
-2434 GGTTPPTDGG
+2434 
-2444 TTPPTDGGTT
+2444 
-2454 PPTDG
+2454 
-2459 GVNPPT
+2459 
-2465 DGGTTPPTDGG
+2465 
-2476 TTPPT
+2476 
-2481 DGGTTPPTDGGTT
+2481 
-2494 PPTDGG
+2494 
-2500 TTPPTDGGVNP
+2500 
-2511 PTDGGTTPTPPTGT
+2511 
-2525 ITVTPK
+2525 
-2531 AGTAQLPNTGEA
+2531 
-2543 STSPLYGVLAF
+2543 
-2554 ATGLAGLF
+2554 
-2562 GLVKKKKEEDQ
+2562 

>member
-51 SANDLASNEEVIPTS
+51 SANDLASNEEAIPTS

-74 SSSTEIKETDPVSS
+74 SSSTEIKETEPVSS
-88 STLPTETPEETP
+88 STLPTETPEET
-100 TALPAQT
+100 PAQT

-129 SQQESLSTTES
+129 SQQESLSTKES

-191 AANQV
+191 TANQV

-217 VGNLVP
+217 VGNLGP
-223 ELTSFTGTEEVTVML
+223 ELTSFTGAEEVTVML

-268 TQNFKWT
+268 TTQNFKWE
-275 DILENPI
+275 DIEENPI
-282 IALKMTD
+282 IALKKTD

-294 KKFSGTVTMDIAKAA
+294 KKFSGSVTMDIAKAA
-309 YVAGEFEDAAAY
+309 YVADEFVDAATY
-321 KATNGTLQAGD
+321 KTANGPLQATD

-338 ESDFTSAPTSI
+338 ESDFTTDPTSISI

-357 FHHRKNLIFG
+357 FRHREHLIFG

-394 RPGSFVSEIWFH
+394 RPGSFVSEIRFH

-420 KENNTLLVADSISEA
+420 KENNTVLVADSISEA

-441 SYKNFGLFLSHIDVN
+441 SYKNFGLFLSHIAVN

-468 LPEGVEVVFAD
+468 LPQGVEVVFAD

-492 EIMAALRYDENDDTL
+492 EIMAALRYDENDGTP
-507 LNTQQK
+507 LNPQQK

-523 GVQIQEDADWR
+523 GVQIQADENWR
-534 EITLHVYSSAEK
+534 EITLHVYSSSDA
-546 VKGLVKTTLTNTRND
+546 VKGLVKTTLTNTKND

-566 VDNINFSGLPEEMKN
+566 VDNIDFSGLPEEMKN
-581 EAIDMEKTYPN
+581 EAIDMEKTYRN
-592 VDGTLPQDG
+592 VDGSLPQDG

-621 EESDGTHATSPAR
+621 QESAGNHATSPAR
-634 YFPYDMGLF
+634 YFPYDMDLF
-643 QGEGDRITGKL
+643 QGDGNRINETL
-654 RGYLP
+654 RGYIP
-659 YISGYNMPAD
+659 YLGAYKYARGDDDIIA
-669 EDRIEAEHGRI
+669 
-680 SIPPS
+680 IPPS
-685 EHDKE
+685 EHDQK
-690 LLPYFTLG
+690 LFPYYTLG
-698 SIFSKTMFGRS
+698 SIFTNTMFGRN

-803 HDKDAATAP
+803 HDKDTATAP

-856 AQLEGQVIE
+856 AQLEGKVIE

-878 EQPATSREVKGDVVI
+878 EQPATSREVKGDVII
-893 KYEDTVGTEIK
+893 KYEDTAGTEIK

-999 VYAPEQTRQV
+999 VYAPEQTREV
-1009 PTEKTGSV
+1009 PTPSNGSV

-1457 KSETGGVN
+1457 KSATGGVN

-2061 TPPTDGGVNPP
+2061 HPTDGRRSKSANGRRHHSANGRRSKSANRRRHHPTNRWRHYPANRRGHYPANRRRHHPANRRGNYPANRRRHHP
-2072 TDGGTTPPT
+2072 TDGRR
-2081 DGGVNPPTD
+2081 
-2090 GGTTPPTDGGTTPP
+2090 
-2104 TDGGTTPP
+2104 
-2112 TDGGTTPP
+2112 
-2120 TDGGTT
+2120 
-2126 PPTDGGTTPPTDGGV
+2126 
-2141 NPPTDGGVNPPTDG
+2141 
-2155 GTTPPIDG
+2155 
-2163 GTTPPTDGGVN
+2163 
-2174 PPTDGGTTPPT
+2174 
-2185 DGGTT
+2185 
-2190 PPTDGGVNPPT
+2190 
-2201 DGGTTPPTDG
+2201 
-2211 GTTPPTDGGT
+2211 
-2221 TPPTDGGTTPPTDGG
+2221 
-2236 TTPPTDGGTTPP
+2236 
-2248 TDGGTTPPTDGG
+2248 
-2260 TTPPT
+2260 
-2265 DGGTTPPTDGGTT
+2265 
-2278 PPTDGGTTPPT
+2278 
-2289 DGGTTPPTDGG
+2289 
-2300 TTPPTDGGTTPPT
+2300 
-2313 DGGTTP
+2313 
-2319 PTDGGVNPPTDGG
+2319 
-2332 VNPPTDGGT
+2332 
-2341 TPPTDGGTTPPTDG
+2341 
-2355 GTTPPTDGGTTPPTD
+2355 
-2370 GGVNPPTDG
+2370 
-2379 GTTPPTD
+2379 
-2386 GGTTPPTDGGTTPPT
+2386 
-2401 DGGTTP
+2401 
-2407 PTDGGTTP
+2407 
-2415 PTDGGTTP
+2415 
-2423 PTDGGTTPPTD
+2423 
-2434 GGTTPPTDGG
+2434 
-2444 TTPPTDGGTT
+2444 
-2454 PPTDG
+2454 
-2459 GVNPPT
+2459 
-2465 DGGTTPPTDGG
+2465 
-2476 TTPPT
+2476 
-2481 DGGTTPPTDGGTT
+2481 
-2494 PPTDGG
+2494 
-2500 TTPPTDGGVNP
+2500 
-2511 PTDGGTTPTPPTGT
+2511 
-2525 ITVTPK
+2525 
-2531 AGTAQLPNTGEA
+2531 
-2543 STSPLYGVLAF
+2543 S
-2554 ATGLAGLF
+2554 
-2562 GLVKKKKEEDQ
+2562 

>member
-1 MLDKKKINFRR
+1 MLDKKKINLRR
-12 KRMMTPD
+12 KRMTTPD
-19 KRYRYSIR
+19 KHYRYSIR

-51 SANDLASNEEVIPTS
+51 SANELASNEEAIPTS

-74 SSSTEIKETDPVSS
+74 SSSAEIKESELVPS
-88 STLPTETPEETP
+88 STPNTGTPAET
-100 TALPAQT
+100 PAQT
-107 EKVVTEET
+107 EKVVAEET
-115 VPVAENADS
+115 VPVTENADS

-129 SQQESLSTTES
+129 SQQESLSTKES

-165 LRKAAKSTADT
+165 LRKADKSTADT

-238 AATTSGAADAN
+238 AATTSGATDTN
-249 QSGIDEISE
+249 QRGIDEISE

-268 TQNFKWT
+268 TTQNFKWT
-275 DILENPI
+275 DIEENPI

-294 KKFSGTVTMDIAKAA
+294 KKFSGQVTVDKAKAA
-309 YVAGEFEDAAAY
+309 KNEFVDAAPY
-321 KATNGTLQAGD
+321 KAANGTLQAGD

-357 FHHRKNLIFG
+357 FHHRKNMILAG
-367 GDSIWEGVTSA
+367 GSIYQGATSA
-378 ELAEGDA
+378 DFADA
-385 DSSAFIALA
+385 GAADNVLVALA
-394 RPGSFVSEIWFH
+394 RPDSFVSEIEF
-406 KAEISADGGDRYLP
+406 KNASYPGEPSIYLP
-420 KENNTLLVADSISEA
+420 KENNTVLVADSIRDA
-435 LSQSEP
+435 LGQAEE
-441 SYKNFGLFLSHIDVN
+441 SYKNFGLFLSHIDGN
-456 DDKVNKPNTVME
+456 DAKVNKPNTVME
-468 LPEGVEVVFAD
+468 LPKGVEVVFAD
-479 RSGQQTTFAGAMD
+479 QNDQPTTFAGAMNEMMAKLEYNED
-492 EIMAALRYDENDDTL
+492 EWTI
-507 LNTQQK
+507 LNPQQK

-523 GVQIQEDADWR
+523 GVQIQEDAYWR
-534 EITLHVYSSAEK
+534 EITLHVYNDTDV
-546 VKGLVKTTLTNTRND
+546 VKGMVKTTLTNTPND
-561 FEAGI
+561 FAAGI
-566 VDNINFSGLPEEMKN
+566 VDNIDFSGLPEEMKN
-581 EAIDMEKTYPN
+581 EAIEMEKTYRN

-601 QLPEF
+601 ALPEF
-606 SNPDNKDYDWIDKDR
+606 SNPEGKHYDWINKDG
-621 EESDGTHATSPAR
+621 ETSAGNHATSPAR
-634 YFPYDMGLF
+634 YFPYDMDLF
-643 QGEGDRITGKL
+643 QGDGNRINETL
-654 RGYLP
+654 RGYIP
-659 YISGYNMPAD
+659 YLQAYKRGNSDVPID
-669 EDRIEAEHGRI
+669 EPGIT
-680 SIPPS
+680 PS
-685 EHDKE
+685 EHDKA

-698 SIFSKTMFGRS
+698 SIFTNTLFGRS

-715 GVNKSYWHS
+715 GVNGSYWHS

-878 EQPATSREVKGDVVI
+878 EQPATSREVKGDVII
-893 KYEDTVGTEIK
+893 KYEDTAGTEIK

-942 VELSNLAYN
+942 VKLSNLAYN

-1009 PTEKTGSV
+1009 STPSNGSV

-1030 KPEGTKLQADFNDT
+1030 KPEGEKLQADFKDT
-1044 TDQLVSTSTVTET
+1044 TNQLVSTSTVTET

-1062 NGKEQVTNTSEPV
+1062 NGEEQVINTSEPV

-1083 EVTKA
+1083 EVTKD
-1088 EAPDVLTIGE
+1088 EAPDILTIGE

-1147 EGGAPLKPDYKDSEN
+1147 EGGAPLKPAYKDSEN

-1183 LDDQPVRGTTT
+1183 LDEQPVRGTTT

-1205 KSETGGVNEKPA
+1205 KSATGGVNEKPA

-1255 EQTREVSTE
+1255 EQTRQVPTPSN
-1264 KTGSVI
+1264 GSVI

-1278 ETPEKP
+1278 ETTENP
-1284 EGEKLQA
+1284 EGTKLQA
-1291 DFNDTTDQLVSTS
+1291 DFKDTTDQLVSTS

-1311 VDENGEEQ
+1311 VDANGKEQ
-1319 VTNTSEPVVTNT
+1319 VTNISEPVVTLT
-1331 NATYEVTKDEAPD
+1331 NATYEVTKAEAPD

-1355 VRVTG
+1355 VRVNG

-1379 EQVEKGV
+1379 EQVEEGV

-1395 KYETEGGAPLKP
+1395 KYETESGTTLKP
-1407 AYKDSENVLVSS
+1407 SYKDSENVLVSS

-1437 DQPVR
+1437 EQPVR

-1457 KSETGGVN
+1457 KSATGGVN

-1485 DKTPENGTLPAGD
+1485 DNTPENGTLPAGD

-1569 AVVINPVDPA
+1569 AVVTNPVDPA
-1579 VSYDTTETK
+1579 VTYNTTLTK
-1588 NGKEERPTT
+1588 ADGTAERPTT
-1597 LKSGDKTY
+1597 LESGGKTY

-1615 EGTGVSG
+1615 DGTGIRG
-1622 TLTKD
+1622 NLTKD
-1627 TVVNYYY
+1627 TVVNYY
-1634 AEIKEEVNTERTNG
+1634 
-1648 SVTIKY
+1648 
-1654 ESTDGTPLRDDK
+1654 
-1666 EDTASTVIS
+1666 
-1675 TKTTTKKYYEYDG
+1675 
-1688 QKVYVGDPVE
+1688 
-1698 STETVDLSYNTTEA
+1698 
-1712 DKDEKPSTLEKDDK
+1712 
-1726 TYQLVAVKAG
+1726 
-1736 SADENGKVTGD
+1736 
-1747 HVVTYVYAE
+1747 YAE

-1811 YVGDPVESTETKD
+1811 YVGDPVESTETVD
-1824 LSYDTTEADKDE
+1824 LSYNTTEEDKDE
-1836 KPETLQ
+1836 KPDTLQ
-1842 KGDKTY
+1842 KDGKTY

-1854 ADSAAEKG
+1854 DGSADENG
-1862 KVTGDHVVTYV
+1862 KVTGDHVVIYV

-1879 EVTTEPTN
+1879 EVNTERTN

-1908 TASTVISTKTTTKKY
+1908 TASTVISAKTTTKKY
-1923 YEYDGQ
+1923 YVYDGQ

-1958 ETLQKGDKTYQLV
+1958 ETLQKDGKTYQLV
-1971 AVKAGSADENGK
+1971 AVKAGSADEKGNVSGEL
-1983 VTGDHVVTYVY
+1983 VVTYVY

-2002 PEEPKPEEPKPG
+2002 PEEPKPEEP
-2014 EPTPGEP
+2014 
-2021 TPPTDGGTTPPTDGG
+2021 
-2036 VNPPTD
+2036 
-2042 GGTTP
+2042 
-2047 PTDGGVNPPTDGGT
+2047 
-2061 TPPTDGGVNPP
+2061 
-2072 TDGGTTPPT
+2072 TPPT

-2104 TDGGTTPP
+2104 TDGGT
-2112 TDGGTTPP
+2112 
-2120 TDGGTT
+2120 
-2126 PPTDGGTTPPTDGGV
+2126 
-2141 NPPTDGGVNPPTDG
+2141 
-2155 GTTPPIDG
+2155 
-2163 GTTPPTDGGVN
+2163 
-2174 PPTDGGTTPPT
+2174 
-2185 DGGTT
+2185 
-2190 PPTDGGVNPPT
+2190 
-2201 DGGTTPPTDG
+2201 
-2211 GTTPPTDGGT
+2211 
-2221 TPPTDGGTTPPTDGG
+2221 
-2236 TTPPTDGGTTPP
+2236 
-2248 TDGGTTPPTDGG
+2248 
-2260 TTPPT
+2260 
-2265 DGGTTPPTDGGTT
+2265 
-2278 PPTDGGTTPPT
+2278 
-2289 DGGTTPPTDGG
+2289 
-2300 TTPPTDGGTTPPT
+2300 
-2313 DGGTTP
+2313 
-2319 PTDGGVNPPTDGG
+2319 
-2332 VNPPTDGGT
+2332 
-2341 TPPTDGGTTPPTDG
+2341 
-2355 GTTPPTDGGTTPPTD
+2355 
-2370 GGVNPPTDG
+2370 
-2379 GTTPPTD
+2379 
-2386 GGTTPPTDGGTTPPT
+2386 
-2401 DGGTTP
+2401 
-2407 PTDGGTTP
+2407 
-2415 PTDGGTTP
+2415 
-2423 PTDGGTTPPTD
+2423 
-2434 GGTTPPTDGG
+2434 
-2444 TTPPTDGGTT
+2444 
-2454 PPTDG
+2454 
-2459 GVNPPT
+2459 
-2465 DGGTTPPTDGG
+2465 
-2476 TTPPT
+2476 
-2481 DGGTTPPTDGGTT
+2481 
-2494 PPTDGG
+2494 
-2500 TTPPTDGGVNP
+2500 
-2511 PTDGGTTPTPPTGT
+2511 
-2525 ITVTPK
+2525 
-2531 AGTAQLPNTGEA
+2531 
-2543 STSPLYGVLAF
+2543 
-2554 ATGLAGLF
+2554 
-2562 GLVKKKKEEDQ
+2562 

>member
-12 KRMMTPD
+12 KRMTTPD

-51 SANDLASNEEVIPTS
+51 SANELASNEEVIPTS
-66 GPVSEEDL
+66 GPVSEEVL
-74 SSSTEIKETDPVSS
+74 PSSTEIKETELVPS
-88 STLPTETPEETP
+88 STPLTETPAET
-100 TALPAQT
+100 PAQT

-115 VPVAENADS
+115 VPVTENADS

-129 SQQESLSTTES
+129 SQQESLGTKES

-191 AANQV
+191 IANQV
-196 FADEHASLED
+196 FADEHASLEEV
-206 INAQITAIRTA
+206 NAQITAIRTA

-223 ELTSFTGTEEVTVML
+223 DLTSFTGTEEVTVML

-249 QSGIDEISE
+249 QSGIDAISANN
-258 RTGQYTAISV
+258 GQYTAISV
-268 TQNFKWT
+268 TTQNFKWE
-275 DILENPI
+275 DMEPSPI

-294 KKFSGTVTMDIAKAA
+294 KKFSGQVTVDIAKEAQQ
-309 YVAGEFEDAAAY
+309 AGQFEDAAAY
-321 KATNGTLQAGD
+321 KATNGPLQAGD

-357 FHHRKNLIFG
+357 FRHRKHLIFG
-367 GDSIWEGVTSA
+367 GDSIYEGATI
-378 ELAEGDA
+378 EGLADADA

-394 RPGSFVSEIWFH
+394 RPGSFVSEIRFH

-441 SYKNFGLFLSHIDVN
+441 SYKNFGLFLSHIAVS

-468 LPEGVEVVFAD
+468 LPKGVEVVFANQND
-479 RSGQQTTFAGAMD
+479 QQTTFAEAMD
-492 EIMAALRYDENDDTL
+492 EIMAALQEDENGEIVNHEDT
-507 LNTQQK
+507 
-513 LKFKFIVKKD
+513 LKFKFVVKKD
-523 GVQIQEDADWR
+523 GRIIQEDADWR
-534 EITLHVYSSAEK
+534 EITLHVYSTTEK
-546 VKGLVKTTLTNTRND
+546 VQGLVKTKLTNTQNN
-561 FEAGI
+561 FAAGI
-566 VDNINFSGLPEEMKN
+566 VDNIDFSGLPEEMKN

-634 YFPYDMGLF
+634 YFPYDMDLF
-643 QGEGDRITGKL
+643 QGDGNRINETL
-654 RGYLP
+654 RGYIP
-659 YISGYNMPAD
+659 YLQAYKRGNSDVPID
-669 EDRIEAEHGRI
+669 EPGIT
-680 SIPPS
+680 PS
-685 EHDKE
+685 EHDKA

-698 SIFSKTMFGRS
+698 SIFTNTLFGRS

-715 GVNKSYWHS
+715 GVNGSYWHS

-803 HDKDAATAP
+803 HDKDTATDS

-856 AQLEGQVIE
+856 AQLEGKVIE

-999 VYAPEQTRQV
+999 VYVPEQTRQV
-1009 PTEKTGSV
+1009 PTPSTGSV

-1024 GSETPE
+1024 GSETTE
-1030 KPEGTKLQADFNDT
+1030 NPEGTKLQADFNDT

-1062 NGKEQVTNTSEPV
+1062 NGVEKVTNTSEPV

-1083 EVTKA
+1083 EVTKD
-1088 EAPDVLTIGE
+1088 EAPDVLTIGG

-1147 EGGAPLKPDYKDSEN
+1147 EGGTTLKPAYKDSEN

-1176 KDGKKVY
+1176 KDGNKVY
-1183 LDDQPVRGTTT
+1183 LDEQPVRGTTT

-1205 KSETGGVNEKPA
+1205 KSATGGVNEKPA

-1319 VTNTSEPVVTNT
+1319 VTNTSEPVVTLT

-1355 VRVTG
+1355 VRVNG

-1379 EQVEKGV
+1379 EQVEEDV

-1395 KYETEGGAPLKP
+1395 KYETESGTTLKP

-1437 DQPVR
+1437 EQPVR

-1457 KSETGGVN
+1457 KSATGGVN
-1465 EKPATLTDESGTT
+1465 EKPATLTDETGKK

-1597 LKSGDKTY
+1597 LESGGKTY

-1634 AEIKEEVNTERTNG
+1634 AEIKEEVTTEPTNG

-1654 ESTDGTPLRDDK
+1654 ETTDGTPLRDDK
-1666 EDTASTVIS
+1666 EDTSSTVIS
-1675 TKTTTKKYYEYDG
+1675 TKTTTKKYYVYNGE
-1688 QKVYVGDPVE
+1688 KVYVGDPVE
-1698 STETVDLSYNTTEA
+1698 STETKDLSYDTTEA
-1712 DKDEKPSTLEKDDK
+1712 DKDEKPETLQKDGK
-1726 TYQLVAVKAG
+1726 TYQRVAVKAG

-1773 YESTDGTPLRDD
+1773 YETVDGKELQSPFLDTPST
-1785 KEDTASTVI
+1785 EI
-1794 STKTTT
+1794 SSITT
-1800 KKYYEYDGQKV
+1800 KRKYYEYNGVKT
-1811 YVGDPVESTETKD
+1811 YVGEAEVTPSTKD
-1824 LSYDTTEADKDE
+1824 VPYNTTEDNE

-1842 KGDKTY
+1842 KG
-1848 QLVAVK
+1848 
-1854 ADSAAEKG
+1854 G
-1862 KVTGDHVVTYV
+1862 
-1873 YAEIKE
+1873 
-1879 EVTTEPTN
+1879 
-1887 GSVTIKYETTD
+1887 
-1898 GTPLRDDKED
+1898 
-1908 TASTVISTKTTTKKY
+1908 
-1923 YEYDGQ
+1923 
-1929 KVYVGDPVE
+1929 
-1938 STETK
+1938 
-1943 DLSYDTTEADKDEKP
+1943 
-1958 ETLQKGDKTYQLV
+1958 KTYQLV
-1971 AVKAGSADENGK
+1971 AVKAGSADEKGNVSGEL
-1983 VTGDHVVTYVY
+1983 VVTYVY

-2002 PEEPKPEEPKPG
+2002 PEEPKPEEPKPE
-2014 EPTPGEP
+2014 EPKPGEP
-2021 TPPTDGGTTPPTDGG
+2021 
-2036 VNPPTD
+2036 
-2042 GGTTP
+2042 
-2047 PTDGGVNPPTDGGT
+2047 
-2061 TPPTDGGVNPP
+2061 
-2072 TDGGTTPPT
+2072 
-2081 DGGVNPPTD
+2081 
-2090 GGTTPPTDGGTTPP
+2090 TPPTDGGTTPP

-2120 TDGGTT
+2120 IDGG
-2126 PPTDGGTTPPTDGGV
+2126 PTPPTDGGV
-2141 NPPTDGGVNPPTDG
+2141 NPPT
-2155 GTTPPIDG
+2155 DG

-2211 GTTPPTDGGT
+2211 G
-2221 TPPTDGGTTPPTDGG
+2221 
-2236 TTPPTDGGTTPP
+2236 
-2248 TDGGTTPPTDGG
+2248 
-2260 TTPPT
+2260 
-2265 DGGTTPPTDGGTT
+2265 
-2278 PPTDGGTTPPT
+2278 
-2289 DGGTTPPTDGG
+2289 
-2300 TTPPTDGGTTPPT
+2300 
-2313 DGGTTP
+2313 
-2319 PTDGGVNPPTDGG
+2319 VNPPTDGG
-2332 VNPPTDGGT
+2332 
-2341 TPPTDGGTTPPTDG
+2341 
-2355 GTTPPTDGGTTPPTD
+2355 
-2370 GGVNPPTDG
+2370 
-2379 GTTPPTD
+2379 
-2386 GGTTPPTDGGTTPPT
+2386 
-2401 DGGTTP
+2401 
-2407 PTDGGTTP
+2407 
-2415 PTDGGTTP
+2415 
-2423 PTDGGTTPPTD
+2423 
-2434 GGTTPPTDGG
+2434 
-2444 TTPPTDGGTT
+2444 
-2454 PPTDG
+2454 
-2459 GVNPPT
+2459 
-2465 DGGTTPPTDGG
+2465 
-2476 TTPPT
+2476 
-2481 DGGTTPPTDGGTT
+2481 
-2494 PPTDGG
+2494 
-2500 TTPPTDGGVNP
+2500 
-2511 PTDGGTTPTPPTGT
+2511 
-2525 ITVTPK
+2525 
-2531 AGTAQLPNTGEA
+2531 
-2543 STSPLYGVLAF
+2543 
-2554 ATGLAGLF
+2554 
-2562 GLVKKKKEEDQ
+2562 

>member
-1 MLDKKKINFRR
+1 MLDKKKVNFRR

-51 SANDLASNEEVIPTS
+51 SANELASNEEVIPTS
-66 GPVSEEDL
+66 GPVSEEVL
-74 SSSTEIKETDPVSS
+74 PSSTEIKETEPVSS
-88 STLPTETPEETP
+88 STLPTETPEET
-100 TALPAQT
+100 PAQT

-129 SQQESLSTTES
+129 SQQESLSTKES

-196 FADEHASLED
+196 FADEHASLEEV
-206 INAQITAIRTA
+206 NAQITAIRTA

-223 ELTSFTGTEEVTVML
+223 DLTSFTGTEEVTVML

-249 QSGIDEISE
+249 QSGIDAISANN
-258 RTGQYTAISV
+258 GQYTAISV
-268 TQNFKWT
+268 TTQNFKWE
-275 DILENPI
+275 DMEPSPI

-294 KKFSGTVTMDIAKAA
+294 KKFSGQVTVDIAKEAQQ
-309 YVAGEFEDAAAY
+309 AGQFEDAAAY
-321 KATNGTLQAGD
+321 KATNGPLQAGD

-357 FHHRKNLIFG
+357 FRHRKHLIFG
-367 GDSIWEGVTSA
+367 GDSIYEGATI
-378 ELAEGDA
+378 EGLADADA

-394 RPGSFVSEIWFH
+394 RPGSFVSEIRFH

-441 SYKNFGLFLSHIDVN
+441 SYKNFGLFLSHIAVS

-468 LPEGVEVVFAD
+468 LPKGVEVVFANQND
-479 RSGQQTTFAGAMD
+479 QQTTFAEAMD
-492 EIMAALRYDENDDTL
+492 EIMAALQEDENGEIVNHEDT
-507 LNTQQK
+507 
-513 LKFKFIVKKD
+513 LKFKFVVKKD
-523 GVQIQEDADWR
+523 GRIIQEDADWR
-534 EITLHVYSSAEK
+534 EITLHVYSTTEK
-546 VKGLVKTTLTNTRND
+546 VQGLVKTKLTNTQNN
-561 FEAGI
+561 FAAGI
-566 VDNINFSGLPEEMKN
+566 VDNIDFSGLPEEMKN

-803 HDKDAATAP
+803 HDKDTATDS

-878 EQPATSREVKGDVVI
+878 EQPATSREVKGDVII
-893 KYEDTVGTEIK
+893 KYEDTAGTEIK

-999 VYAPEQTRQV
+999 VYAPEQTREV
-1009 PTEKTGSV
+1009 PTPSNGSV

-1030 KPEGTKLQADFNDT
+1030 KPEGTKLQADFKDT

-1083 EVTKA
+1083 EVTKD

-1108 TENGT
+1108 TEKGT

-1147 EGGAPLKPDYKDSEN
+1147 EGGAPLKPAYKDSEN

-1183 LDDQPVRGTTT
+1183 LDEQPVRGTTT

-1205 KSETGGVNEKPA
+1205 KSATGGVNEKPA

-1255 EQTREVSTE
+1255 EQTREVPTPSN
-1264 KTGSVI
+1264 GSVI

-1284 EGEKLQA
+1284 EGTKLQA
-1291 DFNDTTDQLVSTS
+1291 DFKDTTDQLVSTS

-1311 VDENGEEQ
+1311 VDANGKEQ
-1319 VTNTSEPVVTNT
+1319 VTNISEPVVTLT
-1331 NATYEVTKDEAPD
+1331 NAIYEVTKDEAPD

-1355 VRVTG
+1355 VRVNG

-1379 EQVEKGV
+1379 EQVEEGV
-1386 IEEKGNVTV
+1386 IEEKGNVTI
-1395 KYETEGGAPLKP
+1395 KYETEGGAPLKSD
-1407 AYKDSENVLVSS
+1407 YKDSENVLVSS

-1465 EKPATLTDESGTT
+1465 EKPATLTDEAGTT

-1561 ERVPVGDP
+1561 ERVPVGAP
-1569 AVVINPVDPA
+1569 KVVTNPVDPA
-1579 VSYDTTETK
+1579 VTYNTTLTK
-1588 NGKEERPTT
+1588 ADGTAERPTT
-1597 LKSGDKTY
+1597 LESGGKTY

-1615 EGTGVSG
+1615 DGTGIRG
-1622 TLTKD
+1622 NLTKD
-1627 TVVNYYY
+1627 TVVNYY
-1634 AEIKEEVNTERTNG
+1634 
-1648 SVTIKY
+1648 
-1654 ESTDGTPLRDDK
+1654 
-1666 EDTASTVIS
+1666 
-1675 TKTTTKKYYEYDG
+1675 
-1688 QKVYVGDPVE
+1688 
-1698 STETVDLSYNTTEA
+1698 
-1712 DKDEKPSTLEKDDK
+1712 
-1726 TYQLVAVKAG
+1726 
-1736 SADENGKVTGD
+1736 
-1747 HVVTYVYAE
+1747 YAE

-1811 YVGDPVESTETKD
+1811 YVGDPVESTETVD
-1824 LSYDTTEADKDE
+1824 LSYNTTEEDKDE

-1842 KGDKTY
+1842 KDGKTY
-1848 QLVAVK
+1848 QRVAVK
-1854 ADSAAEKG
+1854 AGSADENG

-1873 YAEIKE
+1873 YAEIKD

-1887 GSVTIKYETTD
+1887 GSVTIKYEATD

-1923 YEYDGQ
+1923 YEYNGQ

-1958 ETLQKGDKTYQLV
+1958 DTLQKDGKTYQLV
-1971 AVKAGSADENGK
+1971 AVKDGSADENGK

-1994 AEVPEEPK
+1994 AEIKEEVNTERTNGSVTIKYETVDGKELQSPFPDTPSTEISSITTKRKYYEYNGVKTYVGEAEVTPSTKDVPYNTTEDNEKPETLQK
-2002 PEEPKPEEPKPG
+2002 GGKTYQLVAVKAGSADEKGNVSGELVVTYVYAEVPEEPKPEEPKPG
-2014 EPTPGEP
+2014 EPTPP
-2021 TPPTDGGTTPPTDGG
+2021 TDGGTTPPTDGGVNPPTDGGTTPPTDGG

-2104 TDGGTTPP
+2104 TDGG
-2112 TDGGTTPP
+2112 
-2120 TDGGTT
+2120 
-2126 PPTDGGTTPPTDGGV
+2126 V
-2141 NPPTDGGVNPPTDG
+2141 N
-2155 GTTPPIDG
+2155 
-2163 GTTPPTDGGVN
+2163 
-2174 PPTDGGTTPPT
+2174 
-2185 DGGTT
+2185 

-2260 TTPPT
+2260 TI
-2265 DGGTTPPTDGGTT
+2265 
-2278 PPTDGGTTPPT
+2278 
-2289 DGGTTPPTDGG
+2289 
-2300 TTPPTDGGTTPPT
+2300 
-2313 DGGTTP
+2313 P
-2319 PTDGGVNPPTDGG
+2319 PTDGGV
-2332 VNPPTDGGT
+2332 
-2341 TPPTDGGTTPPTDG
+2341 
-2355 GTTPPTDGGTTPPTD
+2355 
-2370 GGVNPPTDG
+2370 
-2379 GTTPPTD
+2379 
-2386 GGTTPPTDGGTTPPT
+2386 TPPT

-2476 TTPPT
+2476 TTP
-2481 DGGTTPPTDGGTT
+2481 
-2494 PPTDGG
+2494 
-2500 TTPPTDGGVNP
+2500 
-2511 PTDGGTTPTPPTGT
+2511 TPPTGT

>member
-12 KRMMTPD
+12 KRMTTPD
-19 KRYRYSIR
+19 KHYRYSIR

-51 SANDLASNEEVIPTS
+51 FANDLASNEEAIPTS
-66 GPVSEEDL
+66 GPVSEEVL
-74 SSSTEIKETDPVSS
+74 PSSTEIKETEPVSS

-129 SQQESLSTTES
+129 SQQESLSTKES

-238 AATTSGAADAN
+238 AATTSGVADAN

-275 DILENPI
+275 DIEESPI
-282 IALKMTD
+282 IALKKTD

-294 KKFSGTVTMDIAKAA
+294 KKFSGPVTVDIAKAA
-309 YVAGEFEDAAAY
+309 QRAGQFVDAAAY
-321 KATNGTLQAGD
+321 KATNGTLQATD

-338 ESDFTSAPTSI
+338 ESDFTSAPISI

-367 GDSIWEGVTSA
+367 GLSIWKEATIA
-378 ELAEGDA
+378 DFADA
-385 DSSAFIALA
+385 DAADNVLIALA
-394 RPGSFVSEIWFH
+394 RPDSFVSEIEFEDPWLDVG
-406 KAEISADGGDRYLP
+406 KKYLP
-420 KENNTLLVADSISEA
+420 KENNTLLVADSIRDA
-435 LSQSEP
+435 LGQSEQ
-441 SYKNFGLFLSHIDVN
+441 SYKNFGLFLSHIAVS

-468 LPEGVEVVFAD
+468 LPQGVEVVFAD
-479 RSGQQTTFAGAMD
+479 QNDQPTTFAEAMD
-492 EIMAALRYDENDDTL
+492 EILAALQYDTDEWTV
-507 LNTQQK
+507 LNPQQK

-523 GVQIQEDADWR
+523 GRIIQEDKNWR
-534 EITLHVYSSAEK
+534 EITLHVYNDVDA
-546 VKGLVKTTLTNTRND
+546 VKGMVKTTLTNTQNN
-561 FEAGI
+561 FAAGI
-566 VDNINFSGLPEEMKN
+566 VDNIDFSGLPEEMKK
-581 EAIDMEKTYPN
+581 EAIEMEKTYPN
-592 VDGTLPQDG
+592 VDGSLPQDG
-601 QLPEF
+601 ALPEF
-606 SNPDNKDYDWIDKDR
+606 SNPDNKHYDWIDKDYG
-621 EESDGTHATSPAR
+621 ESDGNHATSPAR
-634 YFPYDMGLF
+634 YFPYDMDLF
-643 QGEGDRITGKL
+643 QGDGNRITEAL
-654 RGYLP
+654 RGYIPYLP
-659 YISGYNMPAD
+659 EYKSGNSYDP
-669 EDRIEAEHGRI
+669 E
-680 SIPPS
+680 IPPS

-690 LLPYFTLG
+690 LVPYFTLG
-698 SIFSKTMFGRS
+698 SIFTKTMFGRS

-715 GVNKSYWHS
+715 GVNGSYWHS

-749 NPQPNPKGTV
+749 SPQPNPKGTV

-803 HDKDAATAP
+803 HDKDTATDS

-826 TNPSREYKLVSAK
+826 TNPSREYKLASAK

-893 KYEDTVGTEIK
+893 KYEDTAGTEIK

-942 VELSNLAYN
+942 VKLSNLAYN

-1009 PTEKTGSV
+1009 PTPSNGSV

-1024 GSETPE
+1024 GSETTE
-1030 KPEGTKLQADFNDT
+1030 KPEGEKLQADFNDT

-1057 YYVDA
+1057 YYVDE
-1062 NGKEQVTNTSEPV
+1062 NGVEQVTNTSEPV

-1088 EAPDVLTIGE
+1088 EAPDVLTIGG

-1147 EGGAPLKPDYKDSEN
+1147 EGGTTLKPAYKDSEN

-1176 KDGKKVY
+1176 KDGNKVY
-1183 LDDQPVRGTTT
+1183 LDEQPVRGTTT

-1205 KSETGGVNEKPA
+1205 KSATGGVNEKPA
-1217 TLTDESGTTYH
+1217 TLTDEAGTTYH

-1319 VTNTSEPVVTNT
+1319 VTNTSEPVVTLT

-1355 VRVTG
+1355 VRVNG

-1379 EQVEKGV
+1379 EQVEEDV

-1395 KYETEGGAPLKP
+1395 KYETESGTTLKP

-1437 DQPVR
+1437 EQPVRGTTTKTDATYDTREDKSATGGVNEKPATLTDETGKKYHLIKTKDKTPENGTLPAGDTVVTYVYAPEQTREVPTPSNGSVIVEYKLEDSETAEKPEGTKLQADFKDTTDQLVSTSTVTETYYVDANGVEKVTNTSEPVVTNTNATYEVTKDEAPDVLTIGGKTYHKVRVNGTENGTLPAGETKVTYYYAEEQVEEGVIEEKGNVTIKYETEGGAPLKSDYKDSENVLVSSTPTTRRYYLKDGKKVYLDEQPVR

-1465 EKPATLTDESGTT
+1465 EKPATLTDESGKK

-1561 ERVPVGDP
+1561 ERVPVGAP
-1569 AVVINPVDPA
+1569 KVVTNPVDPA
-1579 VSYDTTETK
+1579 VTYNTTETK

-1597 LKSGDKTY
+1597 LESGGKTY

-1615 EGTGVSG
+1615 DGTGIRG
-1622 TLTKD
+1622 NLTKD
-1627 TVVNYYY
+1627 TVVNYY
-1634 AEIKEEVNTERTNG
+1634 
-1648 SVTIKY
+1648 
-1654 ESTDGTPLRDDK
+1654 
-1666 EDTASTVIS
+1666 
-1675 TKTTTKKYYEYDG
+1675 
-1688 QKVYVGDPVE
+1688 
-1698 STETVDLSYNTTEA
+1698 
-1712 DKDEKPSTLEKDDK
+1712 
-1726 TYQLVAVKAG
+1726 
-1736 SADENGKVTGD
+1736 
-1747 HVVTYVYAE
+1747 YAE

-1785 KEDTASTVI
+1785 KEDTSSTVI

-1800 KKYYEYDGQKV
+1800 KKYYVYNGEKV

-1842 KGDKTY
+1842 KDGKTY
-1848 QLVAVK
+1848 QRVAVK
-1854 ADSAAEKG
+1854 AGSADENG

-1879 EVTTEPTN
+1879 EVNTERTN
-1887 GSVTIKYETTD
+1887 GSVTIKYETVD
-1898 GTPLRDDKED
+1898 GKELQSPFPDTP
-1908 TASTVISTKTTTKKY
+1908 STEISSITTKRKY
-1923 YEYDGQ
+1923 YEYNGV
-1929 KVYVGDPVE
+1929 KTYVGEAEVTP
-1938 STETK
+1938 STK
-1943 DLSYDTTEADKDEKP
+1943 DVPYNTTEDNEKP
-1958 ETLQKGDKTYQLV
+1958 ETLQKGGKTYQLV
-1971 AVKAGSADENGK
+1971 AVKAGSADEKGNVSGEL
-1983 VTGDHVVTYVY
+1983 VVTYVY

-2014 EPTPGEP
+2014 EPTP
-2021 TPPTDGGTTPPTDGG
+2021 PTDGGTTPPT
-2036 VNPPTD
+2036 
-2042 GGTTP
+2042 
-2047 PTDGGVNPPTDGGT
+2047 
-2061 TPPTDGGVNPP
+2061 
-2072 TDGGTTPPT
+2072 
-2081 DGGVNPPTD
+2081 
-2090 GGTTPPTDGGTTPP
+2090 
-2104 TDGGTTPP
+2104 
-2112 TDGGTTPP
+2112 
-2120 TDGGTT
+2120 
-2126 PPTDGGTTPPTDGGV
+2126 
-2141 NPPTDGGVNPPTDG
+2141 
-2155 GTTPPIDG
+2155 
-2163 GTTPPTDGGVN
+2163 
-2174 PPTDGGTTPPT
+2174 
-2185 DGGTT
+2185 
-2190 PPTDGGVNPPT
+2190 
-2201 DGGTTPPTDG
+2201 
-2211 GTTPPTDGGT
+2211 
-2221 TPPTDGGTTPPTDGG
+2221 
-2236 TTPPTDGGTTPP
+2236 
-2248 TDGGTTPPTDGG
+2248 
-2260 TTPPT
+2260 
-2265 DGGTTPPTDGGTT
+2265 
-2278 PPTDGGTTPPT
+2278 
-2289 DGGTTPPTDGG
+2289 
-2300 TTPPTDGGTTPPT
+2300 
-2313 DGGTTP
+2313 
-2319 PTDGGVNPPTDGG
+2319 
-2332 VNPPTDGGT
+2332 
-2341 TPPTDGGTTPPTDG
+2341 
-2355 GTTPPTDGGTTPPTD
+2355 
-2370 GGVNPPTDG
+2370 
-2379 GTTPPTD
+2379 
-2386 GGTTPPTDGGTTPPT
+2386 
-2401 DGGTTP
+2401 
-2407 PTDGGTTP
+2407 
-2415 PTDGGTTP
+2415 
-2423 PTDGGTTPPTD
+2423 
-2434 GGTTPPTDGG
+2434 
-2444 TTPPTDGGTT
+2444 
-2454 PPTDG
+2454 
-2459 GVNPPT
+2459 
-2465 DGGTTPPTDGG
+2465 
-2476 TTPPT
+2476 
-2481 DGGTTPPTDGGTT
+2481 
-2494 PPTDGG
+2494 
-2500 TTPPTDGGVNP
+2500 
-2511 PTDGGTTPTPPTGT
+2511 
-2525 ITVTPK
+2525 
-2531 AGTAQLPNTGEA
+2531 
-2543 STSPLYGVLAF
+2543 
-2554 ATGLAGLF
+2554 
-2562 GLVKKKKEEDQ
+2562 

>member
-1 MLDKKKINFRR
+1 MLDKKKVNFRR

-27 KFNVGI
+27 KFNMGI

-51 SANDLASNEEVIPTS
+51 SANELASNEEVIPTS
-66 GPVSEEDL
+66 GPVSEEVL
-74 SSSTEIKETDPVSS
+74 PSSTEIKETDPVSS

-100 TALPAQT
+100 TALPLQS

-129 SQQESLSTTES
+129 SQQESLGTKES

-165 LRKAAKSTADT
+165 LRKAVKSTADT

-191 AANQV
+191 AAKQV

-217 VGNLVP
+217 VVNLGP

-238 AATTSGAADAN
+238 ATTTSGAADTN

-275 DILENPI
+275 DIEENPI
-282 IALKMTD
+282 IALKKTD

-294 KKFSGTVTMDIAKAA
+294 KKFSGPVTVDIAKAA
-309 YVAGEFEDAAAY
+309 QRAGEFEDAAAY

-566 VDNINFSGLPEEMKN
+566 VDNINFSGLPEEMKK
-581 EAIDMEKTYPN
+581 EAIEMEKTYPN

-1083 EVTKA
+1083 EVTKD
-1088 EAPDVLTIGE
+1088 EAPDVLTIGG

-1140 VTVKYET
+1140 VTIKYET
-1147 EGGAPLKPDYKDSEN
+1147 EGGTTLKPDYKDSEN

-1183 LDDQPVRGTTT
+1183 LDEQPVRGTTT

-1205 KSETGGVNEKPA
+1205 KSATGGVNEKPA

-1255 EQTREVSTE
+1255 EQTREVSTPSN
-1264 KTGSVI
+1264 GSVI

-1284 EGEKLQA
+1284 EGTKLQA

-1311 VDENGEEQ
+1311 VDANGKEQ
-1319 VTNTSEPVVTNT
+1319 VTNTSEPVVTLT
-1331 NATYEVTKDEAPD
+1331 NATYEVTKAEAPD

-1355 VRVTG
+1355 VRVNG
-1360 TENGTLPA
+1360 TENGTLPV

-1379 EQVEKGV
+1379 EQVEEGV

-1427 LKDGNKVYLD
+1427 LKDGKKVYLD
-1437 DQPVR
+1437 EQPVR

-1457 KSETGGVN
+1457 KSATGGVNEKPATLTDETGTTYHLIKTKDETPENGTLPAGDTVVTYVYAPEQTREVPTEKTGSVIVEYKLEGSETPEKPEGTKLQADFKDTTDQLVSTSTVTETYYVDANGVEKVTNTSEPVVTNTNATYEVTKDEAPDVLTIGGKTYHKVRVNGTENGTLPAGETKVTYYYAEEQVEEGVIEEKGNVTIKYETEGGAPLKSDYKDSENVLVSSTPTTRRYYLKDGKKVYLDEQPVRGTTTKTDATYDTREDKSATGGVN

-1504 YAPEQTEIIPTENK
+1504 YAPEQTEIISTENK

-1538 EDTPATKISE
+1538 EDIPATKISE

-1654 ESTDGTPLRDDK
+1654 ETVDGKELQSPFPDTPST
-1666 EDTASTVIS
+1666 EIS
-1675 TKTTTKKYYEYDG
+1675 SITTKRKYYEYNG
-1688 QKVYVGDPVE
+1688 VKTYVGEAEVTP
-1698 STETVDLSYNTTEA
+1698 STKDVPYNTTE
-1712 DKDEKPSTLEKDDK
+1712 DNEKPETLQKGGK

-1736 SADENGKVTGD
+1736 SADE
-1747 HVVTYVYAE
+1747 
-1756 IKDEVTT
+1756 
-1763 EPTNGSVTIK
+1763 
-1773 YESTDGTPLRDD
+1773 
-1785 KEDTASTVI
+1785 
-1794 STKTTT
+1794 
-1800 KKYYEYDGQKV
+1800 
-1811 YVGDPVESTETKD
+1811 
-1824 LSYDTTEADKDE
+1824 
-1836 KPETLQ
+1836 
-1842 KGDKTY
+1842 KGNVSGE
-1848 QLVAVK
+1848 L
-1854 ADSAAEKG
+1854 
-1862 KVTGDHVVTYV
+1862 
-1873 YAEIKE
+1873 
-1879 EVTTEPTN
+1879 
-1887 GSVTIKYETTD
+1887 
-1898 GTPLRDDKED
+1898 
-1908 TASTVISTKTTTKKY
+1908 
-1923 YEYDGQ
+1923 
-1929 KVYVGDPVE
+1929 
-1938 STETK
+1938 
-1943 DLSYDTTEADKDEKP
+1943 
-1958 ETLQKGDKTYQLV
+1958 
-1971 AVKAGSADENGK
+1971 
-1983 VTGDHVVTYVY
+1983 VVTYVY

-2002 PEEPKPEEPKPG
+2002 PEEPKP
-2014 EPTPGEP
+2014 GEP

-2036 VNPPTD
+2036 
-2042 GGTTP
+2042 TT
-2047 PTDGGVNPPTDGGT
+2047 
-2061 TPPTDGGVNPP
+2061 
-2072 TDGGTTPPT
+2072 
-2081 DGGVNPPTD
+2081 
-2090 GGTTPPTDGGTTPP
+2090 
-2104 TDGGTTPP
+2104 
-2112 TDGGTTPP
+2112 
-2120 TDGGTT
+2120 
-2126 PPTDGGTTPPTDGGV
+2126 
-2141 NPPTDGGVNPPTDG
+2141 
-2155 GTTPPIDG
+2155 
-2163 GTTPPTDGGVN
+2163 
-2174 PPTDGGTTPPT
+2174 
-2185 DGGTT
+2185 
-2190 PPTDGGVNPPT
+2190 
-2201 DGGTTPPTDG
+2201 
-2211 GTTPPTDGGT
+2211 
-2221 TPPTDGGTTPPTDGG
+2221 
-2236 TTPPTDGGTTPP
+2236 
-2248 TDGGTTPPTDGG
+2248 
-2260 TTPPT
+2260 
-2265 DGGTTPPTDGGTT
+2265 
-2278 PPTDGGTTPPT
+2278 
-2289 DGGTTPPTDGG
+2289 
-2300 TTPPTDGGTTPPT
+2300 
-2313 DGGTTP
+2313 
-2319 PTDGGVNPPTDGG
+2319 
-2332 VNPPTDGGT
+2332 PPTDGGT

-2459 GVNPPT
+2459 GTTPPTDGGVNPPTDGGTTPPTDGGVNPPT

-2500 TTPPTDGGVNP
+2500 TTPPTDGGTTPPTDGGTTPPTDGGTTPPTDGGTTP

>member
-12 KRMMTPD
+12 KRMTTPD

-51 SANDLASNEEVIPTS
+51 SANELASNEEVIPTS

-74 SSSTEIKETDPVSS
+74 SSSAEIKETELVPS
-88 STLPTETPEETP
+88 STPLTETPEETP
-100 TALPAQT
+100 AQS

-129 SQQESLSTTES
+129 SQQESLSTKES

-191 AANQV
+191 IANQV
-196 FADEHASLED
+196 FADEHASLEEV
-206 INAQITAIRTA
+206 NAQITAIRTA

-238 AATTSGAADAN
+238 AATTSVATDAN

-258 RTGQYTAISV
+258 RPGQYTAISV
-268 TQNFKWT
+268 TTQNFKWE
-275 DILENPI
+275 DMGSSPI
-282 IALKMTD
+282 IALKMLD

-294 KKFSGTVTMDIAKAA
+294 KKFSGQVTVDKAKAA
-309 YVAGEFEDAAAY
+309 KDEFVDAATY
-321 KATNGTLQAGD
+321 KAANGPLQAGD

-357 FHHRKNLIFG
+357 FHHRKHLIFG
-367 GDSIWEGVTSA
+367 GDSIYEGATV
-378 ELAEGDA
+378 EGLADADA

-394 RPGSFVSEIWFH
+394 RPGSFESEIEF
-406 KAEISADGGDRYLP
+406 KNASYPEEPSIYLP
-420 KENNTLLVADSISEA
+420 KENNTVLVADSIGEA
-435 LSQSEP
+435 LGQTEQ
-441 SYKNFGLFLSHIDVN
+441 SYKNFGLFLSHIAVS

-468 LPEGVEVVFAD
+468 LPQGVEVVFANQ
-479 RSGQQTTFAGAMD
+479 SGQQTTFAGAMD
-492 EIMAALRYDENDDTL
+492 EIMAALQYDPDYGTVVNP
-507 LNTQQK
+507 QQK

-523 GVQIQEDADWR
+523 GVQIQADENWR
-534 EITLHVYSSAEK
+534 EITLHVYSSSDA
-546 VKGLVKTTLTNTRND
+546 VKGLVKTTLTNTRNN

-566 VDNINFSGLPEEMKN
+566 VDNIDFSGLPEEMKN

-592 VDGTLPQDG
+592 VDGSTPEDG
-601 QLPEF
+601 ALPEF

-621 EESDGTHATSPAR
+621 QESAGNHATSPAR
-634 YFPYDMGLF
+634 YFPYDMDLF
-643 QGEGDRITGKL
+643 QGDGAEVDKHL
-654 RGYLP
+654 VGYIP
-659 YISGYNMPAD
+659 YIQDYKYENGD
-669 EDRIEAEHGRI
+669 DDTGIT
-680 SIPPS
+680 PS
-685 EHDKE
+685 EHDKT

-698 SIFSKTMFGRS
+698 SIFTNTLFGRS

-715 GVNKSYWHS
+715 GVNGSYWHS

-790 VGTPWNAKETGVD
+790 VGTPWNAAEQEKDEKPETLTHEATNTVYHLVKTAVVVPGVD
-803 HDKDAATAP
+803 GESTQTEGTVVAGDTVVTYFYAPEQTETIPTENKAKVTVNYYILDTSTPLQPSYEDTPATKISETVTTNTYYLDANNERVPVGAP
-812 IDERPETFTTQATE
+812 KVVTNPVDPAVTYNTTETKNGKEERPTTLESGGKTYHLVETATTFTDGTGIRGNLTKDTVVNYYYAEEQVEEGVIEEKGNVTVKYETE
-826 TNPSREYKLVSAK
+826 GGTTLKPAYKDSENVLVSS
-839 TTVQT
+839 T
-844 PTDAAP
+844 PTTRRYYLKDGKKVYLDEQP
-850 VTVTDD
+850 VR
-856 AQLEGQVIE
+856 
-865 GTTTVTYYYALVQ
+865 GTTT
-878 EQPATSREVKGDVVI
+878 K
-893 KYEDTVGTEIK
+893 
-904 GQLKDTDQGVVA
+904 TDA
-916 TYTTPSRRY
+916 TY
-925 IKVDNQVTY
+925 D
-934 LDSEPAET
+934 
-942 VELSNLAYN
+942 
-951 ADQTREDGTVEKP
+951 TREDKSATGGVNEKP
-964 ATIESAG
+964 STLTDESGTTYHLIKTKDETPENGTLPAG
-971 KTYRFIK
+971 
-978 LKDDSATVTG
+978 DTV
-988 LVTEATKTVTY
+988 VTY
-999 VYAPEQTRQV
+999 VYAPEQTREV
-1009 PTEKTGSV
+1009 PTPSNGSV

-1030 KPEGTKLQADFNDT
+1030 KPEGTKLQADFKDT
-1044 TDQLVSTSTVTET
+1044 TNQLVSTSTVTET

-1062 NGKEQVTNTSEPV
+1062 NGKEQVTNTSEPI
-1075 VTLTNATY
+1075 VTNTNATY
-1083 EVTKA
+1083 EVTKD
-1088 EAPDVLTIGE
+1088 EAPDVLTIGG

-1147 EGGAPLKPDYKDSEN
+1147 EGG
-1162 VLVSSTPTTRRYYL
+1162 TT
-1176 KDGKKVY
+1176 
-1183 LDDQPVRGTTT
+1183 
-1194 KTDATYDTRED
+1194 
-1205 KSETGGVNEKPA
+1205 
-1217 TLTDESGTTYH
+1217 
-1228 LIKTKDKTPENG
+1228 
-1240 TLPAGDTVVTYVYAP
+1240 
-1255 EQTREVSTE
+1255 
-1264 KTGSVI
+1264 
-1270 VEYKLEGS
+1270 
-1278 ETPEKP
+1278 
-1284 EGEKLQA
+1284 
-1291 DFNDTTDQLVSTS
+1291 
-1304 TVTETYY
+1304 
-1311 VDENGEEQ
+1311 
-1319 VTNTSEPVVTNT
+1319 
-1331 NATYEVTKDEAPD
+1331 
-1344 VLTIGGKTYHK
+1344 
-1355 VRVTG
+1355 
-1360 TENGTLPA
+1360 
-1368 GETKVTYYYAE
+1368 
-1379 EQVEKGV
+1379 
-1386 IEEKGNVTV
+1386 
-1395 KYETEGGAPLKP
+1395 LKP

-1437 DQPVR
+1437 EQPVR

-1457 KSETGGVN
+1457 KSATGGVN

-1579 VSYDTTETK
+1579 VSYDTTLTK
-1588 NGKEERPTT
+1588 ADGTAERPTT

-1634 AEIKEEVNTERTNG
+1634 AEIKDEVTTEPTNG

-1654 ESTDGTPLRDDK
+1654 EATDGTPLRDDK

-1675 TKTTTKKYYEYDG
+1675 TKTTTKKYYEYNG
-1688 QKVYVGDPVE
+1688 EKVYVGDPVE
-1698 STETVDLSYNTTEA
+1698 STETVDLSYNTTEE
-1712 DKDEKPSTLEKDDK
+1712 DKDEKPSTLEKD
-1726 TYQLVAVKAG
+1726 
-1736 SADENGKVTGD
+1736 
-1747 HVVTYVYAE
+1747 
-1756 IKDEVTT
+1756 
-1763 EPTNGSVTIK
+1763 
-1773 YESTDGTPLRDD
+1773 
-1785 KEDTASTVI
+1785 
-1794 STKTTT
+1794 
-1800 KKYYEYDGQKV
+1800 
-1811 YVGDPVESTETKD
+1811 
-1824 LSYDTTEADKDE
+1824 
-1836 KPETLQ
+1836 
-1842 KGDKTY
+1842 
-1848 QLVAVK
+1848 
-1854 ADSAAEKG
+1854 
-1862 KVTGDHVVTYV
+1862 
-1873 YAEIKE
+1873 
-1879 EVTTEPTN
+1879 
-1887 GSVTIKYETTD
+1887 
-1898 GTPLRDDKED
+1898 
-1908 TASTVISTKTTTKKY
+1908 
-1923 YEYDGQ
+1923 
-1929 KVYVGDPVE
+1929 
-1938 STETK
+1938 
-1943 DLSYDTTEADKDEKP
+1943 
-1958 ETLQKGDKTYQLV
+1958 DKTYQLV

-2002 PEEPKPEEPKPG
+2002 PEEPKPEEPKPE
-2014 EPTPGEP
+2014 EPKPEEPKPGEP

-2036 VNPPTD
+2036 
-2042 GGTTP
+2042 TT
-2047 PTDGGVNPPTDGGT
+2047 
-2061 TPPTDGGVNPP
+2061 
-2072 TDGGTTPPT
+2072 
-2081 DGGVNPPTD
+2081 PPTD

-2141 NPPTDGGVNPPTDG
+2141 NPPTDGGVNPP
-2155 GTTPPIDG
+2155 IDG

-2174 PPTDGGTTPPT
+2174 PPTDGGVNPPT

-2211 GTTPPTDGGT
+2211 GVNSPTDGGVN
-2221 TPPTDGGTTPPTDGG
+2221 
-2236 TTPPTDGGTTPP
+2236 
-2248 TDGGTTPPTDGG
+2248 PPTDGG

-2341 TPPTDGGTTPPTDG
+2341 TPPTDGGVN
-2355 GTTPPTDGGTTPPTD
+2355 PPTDGGTTPPTD
-2370 GGVNPPTDG
+2370 GGVNS
-2379 GTTPPTD
+2379 
-2386 GGTTPPTDGGTTPPT
+2386 
-2401 DGGTTP
+2401 
-2407 PTDGGTTP
+2407 
-2415 PTDGGTTP
+2415 
-2423 PTDGGTTPPTD
+2423 
-2434 GGTTPPTDGG
+2434 
-2444 TTPPTDGGTT
+2444 
-2454 PPTDG
+2454 PTDG

-2465 DGGTTPPTDGG
+2465 DGGTTP
-2476 TTPPT
+2476 
-2481 DGGTTPPTDGGTT
+2481 
-2494 PPTDGG
+2494 
-2500 TTPPTDGGVNP
+2500 
-2511 PTDGGTTPTPPTGT
+2511 PTPPTGT

-2543 STSPLYGVLAF
+2543 STSPLYGVLSLV
-2554 ATGLAGLF
+2554 TGLAGLF

>member
-12 KRMMTPD
+12 KRMTTPD
-19 KRYRYSIR
+19 KHYRYSIR

-74 SSSTEIKETDPVSS
+74 SSSTEIKETELVPS
-88 STLPTETPEETP
+88 STPLTETPEETP
-100 TALPAQT
+100 TALPLQT
-107 EKVVTEET
+107 EKVVAEET

-129 SQQESLSTTES
+129 SQQESLSTKES

-165 LRKAAKSTADT
+165 LRKAVKSTADT

-191 AANQV
+191 TANQV

-217 VGNLVP
+217 VGNLGP

-268 TQNFKWT
+268 TTQNFKWE
-275 DILENPI
+275 DMEPSPI
-282 IALKMTD
+282 IALKKTD

-294 KKFSGTVTMDIAKAA
+294 KKFSSPVTVDIAKAA
-309 YVAGEFEDAAAY
+309 QRAGQFVDAAAY

-367 GDSIWEGVTSA
+367 GLSIWKEATIA
-378 ELAEGDA
+378 DFADA
-385 DSSAFIALA
+385 DAADNVLIALA
-394 RPGSFVSEIWFH
+394 RPGSFVSEIEFKDVWDF
-406 KAEISADGGDRYLP
+406 KVGNKYLP
-420 KENNTLLVADSISEA
+420 KENNTVLVADSISEA
-435 LSQSEP
+435 LRQAEQNEQ
-441 SYKNFGLFLSHIDVN
+441 SYKNFGLFLSHIDGN
-456 DDKVNKPNTVME
+456 DDKVNKPNTIME
-468 LPEGVEVVFAD
+468 LPKGVEVVFAD
-479 RSGQQTTFAGAMD
+479 QNDQPTTFAEAMD
-492 EIMAALRYDENDDTL
+492 EILAALQYDTDEWTV
-507 LNTQQK
+507 LNPQQK

-523 GVQIQEDADWR
+523 GRIIQEDKNWR
-534 EITLHVYSSAEK
+534 EITLHVYNDVDA
-546 VKGLVKTTLTNTRND
+546 VKGMVKTTLTNTQNN
-561 FEAGI
+561 FAAGI
-566 VDNINFSGLPEEMKN
+566 VDNIDFSGLPEEMKK
-581 EAIDMEKTYPN
+581 EAIEMEKTYPN
-592 VDGTLPQDG
+592 VDGSLPQDG
-601 QLPEF
+601 ALPEF
-606 SNPDNKDYDWIDKDR
+606 SNPDNKHYDWIDKDYG
-621 EESDGTHATSPAR
+621 ESDGTHATSPAR
-634 YFPYDMGLF
+634 YFPYDMDLF
-643 QGEGDRITGKL
+643 QGDGNRITEAL
-654 RGYLP
+654 LGYIP
-659 YISGYNMPAD
+659 YIQDYNPGLSATND
-669 EDRIEAEHGRI
+669 VPNDALIKDIA
-680 SIPPS
+680 PS
-685 EHDKE
+685 EHDRE
-690 LLPYFTLG
+690 LVPYFTLG

-803 HDKDAATAP
+803 HDKDTATDS

-826 TNPSREYKLVSAK
+826 TNPSREYKLASAK

-893 KYEDTVGTEIK
+893 KYEDTAGTEIK

-942 VELSNLAYN
+942 VKLSNLAYN

-1009 PTEKTGSV
+1009 PTPSNGSVIVEYKLEGSETTEKPEGEKLQADFNDTTDQLVSTSTVTETYYVDENGVEQVTNTSEPVVTLTNATYEVTKAEAPDVLTIGGKTYHKVRVNGTENGTLPAGETKVTYYYAEEQVEEGVIEEKGNVTVKYETEGGTTLKPAYKDSENVLVSSTPTTRRYYLKDGNKVYLDEQPVRGTTTKTDATYDTREDKSATGGVNEKPATLTDESGTTYHLIKTKDKTPENGTLPAGDTVVTYVYAPEQTREVPTPSNGSV

-1083 EVTKA
+1083 EVTKD
-1088 EAPDVLTIGE
+1088 EAPDVLTIGG

-1108 TENGT
+1108 IENGT

-1147 EGGAPLKPDYKDSEN
+1147 EGGAPLKPAYKDSEN

-1205 KSETGGVNEKPA
+1205 KSA
-1217 TLTDESGTTYH
+1217 
-1228 LIKTKDKTPENG
+1228 
-1240 TLPAGDTVVTYVYAP
+1240 
-1255 EQTREVSTE
+1255 
-1264 KTGSVI
+1264 
-1270 VEYKLEGS
+1270 
-1278 ETPEKP
+1278 
-1284 EGEKLQA
+1284 
-1291 DFNDTTDQLVSTS
+1291 
-1304 TVTETYY
+1304 
-1311 VDENGEEQ
+1311 
-1319 VTNTSEPVVTNT
+1319 
-1331 NATYEVTKDEAPD
+1331 
-1344 VLTIGGKTYHK
+1344 
-1355 VRVTG
+1355 
-1360 TENGTLPA
+1360 
-1368 GETKVTYYYAE
+1368 
-1379 EQVEKGV
+1379 
-1386 IEEKGNVTV
+1386 
-1395 KYETEGGAPLKP
+1395 
-1407 AYKDSENVLVSS
+1407 
-1419 TPTTRRYY
+1419 
-1427 LKDGNKVYLD
+1427 
-1437 DQPVR
+1437 
-1442 GTTTKT
+1442 
-1448 DATYDTRED
+1448 
-1457 KSETGGVN
+1457 TGGVN

-1504 YAPEQTEIIPTENK
+1504 YAPEQTETIPTENK

-1610 ATTFT
+1610 AMTFT
-1615 EGTGVSG
+1615 DGTGIRG
-1622 TLTKD
+1622 NLTKD

-1634 AEIKEEVNTERTNG
+1634 AEIKEEV
-1648 SVTIKY
+1648 
-1654 ESTDGTPLRDDK
+1654 
-1666 EDTASTVIS
+1666 
-1675 TKTTTKKYYEYDG
+1675 
-1688 QKVYVGDPVE
+1688 
-1698 STETVDLSYNTTEA
+1698 
-1712 DKDEKPSTLEKDDK
+1712 
-1726 TYQLVAVKAG
+1726 
-1736 SADENGKVTGD
+1736 
-1747 HVVTYVYAE
+1747 
-1756 IKDEVTT
+1756 TT
-1763 EPTNGSVTIK
+1763 EPTNGS
-1773 YESTDGTPLRDD
+1773 
-1785 KEDTASTVI
+1785 
-1794 STKTTT
+1794 
-1800 KKYYEYDGQKV
+1800 
-1811 YVGDPVESTETKD
+1811 
-1824 LSYDTTEADKDE
+1824 
-1836 KPETLQ
+1836 
-1842 KGDKTY
+1842 
-1848 QLVAVK
+1848 
-1854 ADSAAEKG
+1854 
-1862 KVTGDHVVTYV
+1862 
-1873 YAEIKE
+1873 
-1879 EVTTEPTN
+1879 
-1887 GSVTIKYETTD
+1887 
-1898 GTPLRDDKED
+1898 
-1908 TASTVISTKTTTKKY
+1908 
-1923 YEYDGQ
+1923 
-1929 KVYVGDPVE
+1929 
-1938 STETK
+1938 
-1943 DLSYDTTEADKDEKP
+1943 
-1958 ETLQKGDKTYQLV
+1958 
-1971 AVKAGSADENGK
+1971 
-1983 VTGDHVVTYVY
+1983 
-1994 AEVPEEPK
+1994 
-2002 PEEPKPEEPKPG
+2002 
-2014 EPTPGEP
+2014 
-2021 TPPTDGGTTPPTDGG
+2021 
-2036 VNPPTD
+2036 
-2042 GGTTP
+2042 
-2047 PTDGGVNPPTDGGT
+2047 
-2061 TPPTDGGVNPP
+2061 
-2072 TDGGTTPPT
+2072 
-2081 DGGVNPPTD
+2081 
-2090 GGTTPPTDGGTTPP
+2090 
-2104 TDGGTTPP
+2104 
-2112 TDGGTTPP
+2112 
-2120 TDGGTT
+2120 
-2126 PPTDGGTTPPTDGGV
+2126 
-2141 NPPTDGGVNPPTDG
+2141 
-2155 GTTPPIDG
+2155 
-2163 GTTPPTDGGVN
+2163 
-2174 PPTDGGTTPPT
+2174 
-2185 DGGTT
+2185 
-2190 PPTDGGVNPPT
+2190 
-2201 DGGTTPPTDG
+2201 
-2211 GTTPPTDGGT
+2211 
-2221 TPPTDGGTTPPTDGG
+2221 
-2236 TTPPTDGGTTPP
+2236 
-2248 TDGGTTPPTDGG
+2248 
-2260 TTPPT
+2260 
-2265 DGGTTPPTDGGTT
+2265 
-2278 PPTDGGTTPPT
+2278 
-2289 DGGTTPPTDGG
+2289 
-2300 TTPPTDGGTTPPT
+2300 
-2313 DGGTTP
+2313 
-2319 PTDGGVNPPTDGG
+2319 
-2332 VNPPTDGGT
+2332 
-2341 TPPTDGGTTPPTDG
+2341 
-2355 GTTPPTDGGTTPPTD
+2355 
-2370 GGVNPPTDG
+2370 
-2379 GTTPPTD
+2379 
-2386 GGTTPPTDGGTTPPT
+2386 
-2401 DGGTTP
+2401 
-2407 PTDGGTTP
+2407 
-2415 PTDGGTTP
+2415 
-2423 PTDGGTTPPTD
+2423 
-2434 GGTTPPTDGG
+2434 
-2444 TTPPTDGGTT
+2444 
-2454 PPTDG
+2454 
-2459 GVNPPT
+2459 
-2465 DGGTTPPTDGG
+2465 
-2476 TTPPT
+2476 
-2481 DGGTTPPTDGGTT
+2481 
-2494 PPTDGG
+2494 
-2500 TTPPTDGGVNP
+2500 
-2511 PTDGGTTPTPPTGT
+2511 
-2525 ITVTPK
+2525 
-2531 AGTAQLPNTGEA
+2531 
-2543 STSPLYGVLAF
+2543 
-2554 ATGLAGLF
+2554 
-2562 GLVKKKKEEDQ
+2562 

>member
-66 GPVSEEDL
+66 GPVSEEEL
-74 SSSTEIKETDPVSS
+74 SSSTEIKETELVPS
-88 STLPTETPEETP
+88 STPITETLEETP

-115 VPVAENADS
+115 VPATENADS

-129 SQQESLSTTES
+129 SQQESLSTKES

-191 AANQV
+191 TANQV

-217 VGNLVP
+217 VGNLAP

-238 AATTSGAADAN
+238 AATTSGVADAN

-258 RTGQYTAISV
+258 RTGQYTV
-268 TQNFKWT
+268 TSEHTNFKWT
-275 DILENPI
+275 DILKNPI

-294 KKFSGTVTMDIAKAA
+294 KKFSGSVTMDIAKAA
-309 YVAGEFEDAAAY
+309 YVADEFVDAATY
-321 KATNGTLQAGD
+321 KTANGPLQATD

-338 ESDFTSAPTSI
+338 ESDFTTDPTSISI

-357 FHHRKNLIFG
+357 FRHREHLIFG

-394 RPGSFVSEIWFH
+394 RPGSFVSEIRFH

-420 KENNTLLVADSISEA
+420 KENNTVLVADSISEA

-441 SYKNFGLFLSHIDVN
+441 SYKNFGLFLSHIAVN

-468 LPEGVEVVFAD
+468 LPQGVEVVFAD

-492 EIMAALRYDENDDTL
+492 EIMAALRYDENDGTP
-507 LNTQQK
+507 LNPQQK

-523 GVQIQEDADWR
+523 GVQIQADENWR
-534 EITLHVYSSAEK
+534 EITLHVYSSSDA
-546 VKGLVKTTLTNTRND
+546 VKGLVKTTLTNTKND

-566 VDNINFSGLPEEMKN
+566 VDNIDFSGLPEEMKN
-581 EAIDMEKTYPN
+581 EAIDMEKTYRN
-592 VDGTLPQDG
+592 VDGSLPQDG

-606 SNPDNKDYDWIDKDR
+606 SNPDNKDYDWINKDG
-621 EESDGTHATSPAR
+621 EGSDGTHATSPAR
-634 YFPYDMGLF
+634 YFPYDMDLF
-643 QGEGDRITGKL
+643 QGDGNRITEAL
-654 RGYLP
+654 LGYIP
-659 YISGYNMPAD
+659 YIQDFKPANSD
-669 EDRIEAEHGRI
+669 DPTDASIKD
-680 SIPPS
+680 IPPS

-690 LLPYFTLG
+690 LIDYYSLGPIFT
-698 SIFSKTMFGRS
+698 KTMFDRN

-715 GVNKSYWHS
+715 GVNESYWHS

-803 HDKDAATAP
+803 HDKDSATAP

-878 EQPATSREVKGDVVI
+878 EQPATSREVKGDVII
-893 KYEDTVGTEIK
+893 KYEDTAGTEIK

-1009 PTEKTGSV
+1009 PTPSNGSV

-1024 GSETPE
+1024 GSETTE
-1030 KPEGTKLQADFNDT
+1030 NPEGTKLQADFKDT

-1062 NGKEQVTNTSEPV
+1062 NGKEQVTNISEPV
-1075 VTLTNATY
+1075 VTLTNAIY
-1083 EVTKA
+1083 EVTKD
-1088 EAPDVLTIGE
+1088 EAPDVLTIGG

-1147 EGGAPLKPDYKDSEN
+1147 EGGAPLKPAYKDSENVLVSSTPTTRRYYLKDGNKVYLDEQPVRGTTTKTDATYDTREDKSATGGVNEKPATLTDESGTTYHLIKTKDKTPENGILPAGDTVVTYVYAPEQTRQVPTPSNGSVIVEYKLEGSETTEKPEGEKLQADFNDTTDQLVSTSTVTETYYVDANGVEKVTNTSEPVVTLTNATYEVTKAEAPDVLTIGGKTYHKVRVNGTENGTLPAGETKVTYYYAEEQVEEGVIEEKGNVTVKYETESGTPLKPDYKDSEN

-1183 LDDQPVRGTTT
+1183 LDEQPVRGTTT

-1205 KSETGGVNEKPA
+1205 KSETGGVNEKPS

-1255 EQTREVSTE
+1255 EQTREVPTE

-1319 VTNTSEPVVTNT
+1319 VTNTSEPVVTLT

-1355 VRVTG
+1355 VRVNG

-1379 EQVEKGV
+1379 
-1386 IEEKGNVTV
+1386 
-1395 KYETEGGAPLKP
+1395 
-1407 AYKDSENVLVSS
+1407 
-1419 TPTTRRYY
+1419 
-1427 LKDGNKVYLD
+1427 
-1437 DQPVR
+1437 
-1442 GTTTKT
+1442 
-1448 DATYDTRED
+1448 
-1457 KSETGGVN
+1457 
-1465 EKPATLTDESGTT
+1465 
-1478 YHLIKTK
+1478 
-1485 DKTPENGTLPAGD
+1485 
-1498 TVVTYV
+1498 
-1504 YAPEQTEIIPTENK
+1504 
-1518 AKVTVNYYILG
+1518 
-1529 TSTPLQPSY
+1529 
-1538 EDTPATKISE
+1538 
-1548 TVTTNTYYLDANN
+1548 
-1561 ERVPVGDP
+1561 
-1569 AVVINPVDPA
+1569 
-1579 VSYDTTETK
+1579 
-1588 NGKEERPTT
+1588 
-1597 LKSGDKTY
+1597 
-1605 HLVEA
+1605 
-1610 ATTFT
+1610 
-1615 EGTGVSG
+1615 
-1622 TLTKD
+1622 
-1627 TVVNYYY
+1627 
-1634 AEIKEEVNTERTNG
+1634 IKEEVTTEPTNG

-1698 STETVDLSYNTTEA
+1698 STETVDLSYNTTEE
-1712 DKDEKPSTLEKDDK
+1712 DKDEKPDTLQKDGKTYQLVAVKDGSADENGKVTGDHVVIYVYAEIKEEVNTERTNGSVTIKYETVDGKELQSPFPDTPSTEISSITTKRKYYEYNGVKTYVGEAEVTPSTKDVPYNTTEDNEKPETLQKGGK

-1736 SADENGKVTGD
+1736 SADE
-1747 HVVTYVYAE
+1747 
-1756 IKDEVTT
+1756 
-1763 EPTNGSVTIK
+1763 
-1773 YESTDGTPLRDD
+1773 
-1785 KEDTASTVI
+1785 
-1794 STKTTT
+1794 
-1800 KKYYEYDGQKV
+1800 
-1811 YVGDPVESTETKD
+1811 
-1824 LSYDTTEADKDE
+1824 
-1836 KPETLQ
+1836 
-1842 KGDKTY
+1842 KGNVSGE
-1848 QLVAVK
+1848 L
-1854 ADSAAEKG
+1854 
-1862 KVTGDHVVTYV
+1862 
-1873 YAEIKE
+1873 
-1879 EVTTEPTN
+1879 
-1887 GSVTIKYETTD
+1887 
-1898 GTPLRDDKED
+1898 
-1908 TASTVISTKTTTKKY
+1908 
-1923 YEYDGQ
+1923 
-1929 KVYVGDPVE
+1929 
-1938 STETK
+1938 
-1943 DLSYDTTEADKDEKP
+1943 
-1958 ETLQKGDKTYQLV
+1958 
-1971 AVKAGSADENGK
+1971 
-1983 VTGDHVVTYVY
+1983 VVTYVY

-2014 EPTPGEP
+2014 EP
-2021 TPPTDGGTTPPTDGG
+2021 
-2036 VNPPTD
+2036 
-2042 GGTTP
+2042 
-2047 PTDGGVNPPTDGGT
+2047 

-2104 TDGGTTPP
+2104 T
-2112 TDGGTTPP
+2112 
-2120 TDGGTT
+2120 
-2126 PPTDGGTTPPTDGGV
+2126 
-2141 NPPTDGGVNPPTDG
+2141 
-2155 GTTPPIDG
+2155 
-2163 GTTPPTDGGVN
+2163 
-2174 PPTDGGTTPPT
+2174 
-2185 DGGTT
+2185 
-2190 PPTDGGVNPPT
+2190 
-2201 DGGTTPPTDG
+2201 
-2211 GTTPPTDGGT
+2211 
-2221 TPPTDGGTTPPTDGG
+2221 
-2236 TTPPTDGGTTPP
+2236 
-2248 TDGGTTPPTDGG
+2248 
-2260 TTPPT
+2260 
-2265 DGGTTPPTDGGTT
+2265 
-2278 PPTDGGTTPPT
+2278 
-2289 DGGTTPPTDGG
+2289 
-2300 TTPPTDGGTTPPT
+2300 
-2313 DGGTTP
+2313 
-2319 PTDGGVNPPTDGG
+2319 
-2332 VNPPTDGGT
+2332 
-2341 TPPTDGGTTPPTDG
+2341 
-2355 GTTPPTDGGTTPPTD
+2355 
-2370 GGVNPPTDG
+2370 
-2379 GTTPPTD
+2379 
-2386 GGTTPPTDGGTTPPT
+2386 
-2401 DGGTTP
+2401 
-2407 PTDGGTTP
+2407 
-2415 PTDGGTTP
+2415 
-2423 PTDGGTTPPTD
+2423 
-2434 GGTTPPTDGG
+2434 
-2444 TTPPTDGGTT
+2444 
-2454 PPTDG
+2454 
-2459 GVNPPT
+2459 
-2465 DGGTTPPTDGG
+2465 
-2476 TTPPT
+2476 
-2481 DGGTTPPTDGGTT
+2481 
-2494 PPTDGG
+2494 
-2500 TTPPTDGGVNP
+2500 
-2511 PTDGGTTPTPPTGT
+2511 
-2525 ITVTPK
+2525 
-2531 AGTAQLPNTGEA
+2531 
-2543 STSPLYGVLAF
+2543 
-2554 ATGLAGLF
+2554 
-2562 GLVKKKKEEDQ
+2562 

>member
-12 KRMMTPD
+12 KRMTTPD
-19 KRYRYSIR
+19 KHYRYSIR

-51 SANDLASNEEVIPTS
+51 SANELASNEEAIPTS

-74 SSSTEIKETDPVSS
+74 SSSTEIKETEPVSS

-129 SQQESLSTTES
+129 SQEESLSTKES

-145 AAKKVLEEVISEAEV
+145 AAKKVLEQVISEAEV

-191 AANQV
+191 IANQV

-275 DILENPI
+275 DIEENPI
-282 IALKMTD
+282 IALKKTD
-289 GTYKY
+289 GSYKY
-294 KKFSGTVTMDIAKAA
+294 KKFSGQVTVDIAKAA
-309 YVAGEFEDAAAY
+309 QRAGQFEDAAAY

-357 FHHRKNLIFG
+357 FHHRQNLIFSG
-367 GDSIWEGVTSA
+367 WSIYPGVTID
-378 ELAEGDA
+378 ELAEAGAA
-385 DSSAFIALA
+385 DNVLVALA
-394 RPGSFVSEIWFH
+394 RPGSFVSEIEFEDPWLNVG
-406 KAEISADGGDRYLP
+406 KKYLP
-420 KENNTLLVADSISEA
+420 KENNTLLVVDSIGEA
-435 LSQSEP
+435 LRQEDQ
-441 SYKNFGLFLSHIDVN
+441 SYKNFGLFLSYIDVN

-479 RSGQQTTFAGAMD
+479 SSGQQTTFAGAMYDMMAKLEYND
-492 EIMAALRYDENDDTL
+492 EWKV
-507 LNTQQK
+507 LNPQQK

-523 GVQIQEDADWR
+523 GQIIQQDADWR
-534 EITLHVYSSAEK
+534 EITLHVYNDVDA
-546 VKGLVKTTLTNTRND
+546 VKGMVKTTLTNTRNN

-566 VDNINFSGLPEEMKN
+566 VDNIDFSGLPEEMKK
-581 EAIDMEKTYPN
+581 EAIEMEKIYPN
-592 VDGTLPQDG
+592 VDGTLPEDG

-606 SNPDNKDYDWIDKDR
+606 SNPDDKHYDWINKDG
-621 EESDGTHATSPAR
+621 EESDGNHATSPAR
-634 YFPYDMGLF
+634 YFPYDMDLF
-643 QGEGDRITGKL
+643 QGDGNRITEAL
-654 RGYLP
+654 LGYIP
-659 YISGYNMPAD
+659 YIQDYKPG
-669 EDRIEAEHGRI
+669 I
-680 SIPPS
+680 SATNDVPNDAGIKDIAPS

-690 LLPYFTLG
+690 LIPYFSLG
-698 SIFSKTMFGRS
+698 PIFTKTMFGRS

-893 KYEDTVGTEIK
+893 KYEDTAGTEIK

-1009 PTEKTGSV
+1009 PTPSTGSV

-1030 KPEGTKLQADFNDT
+1030 KPEGTKLQADFKDT
-1044 TDQLVSTSTVTET
+1044 TNQLVSTSTVTET

-1062 NGKEQVTNTSEPV
+1062 NGVEKVTNTSEPV

-1088 EAPDVLTIGE
+1088 EAPDVLTIGG

-1147 EGGAPLKPDYKDSEN
+1147 EGG
-1162 VLVSSTPTTRRYYL
+1162 TT
-1176 KDGKKVY
+1176 
-1183 LDDQPVRGTTT
+1183 
-1194 KTDATYDTRED
+1194 
-1205 KSETGGVNEKPA
+1205 
-1217 TLTDESGTTYH
+1217 
-1228 LIKTKDKTPENG
+1228 
-1240 TLPAGDTVVTYVYAP
+1240 
-1255 EQTREVSTE
+1255 
-1264 KTGSVI
+1264 
-1270 VEYKLEGS
+1270 
-1278 ETPEKP
+1278 
-1284 EGEKLQA
+1284 
-1291 DFNDTTDQLVSTS
+1291 
-1304 TVTETYY
+1304 
-1311 VDENGEEQ
+1311 
-1319 VTNTSEPVVTNT
+1319 
-1331 NATYEVTKDEAPD
+1331 
-1344 VLTIGGKTYHK
+1344 
-1355 VRVTG
+1355 
-1360 TENGTLPA
+1360 
-1368 GETKVTYYYAE
+1368 
-1379 EQVEKGV
+1379 
-1386 IEEKGNVTV
+1386 
-1395 KYETEGGAPLKP
+1395 LKP

-1437 DQPVR
+1437 EQPVR

-1457 KSETGGVN
+1457 KSATGGVN

-1485 DKTPENGTLPAGD
+1485 DKTPENGILPAGDTVVTYVYAPEQTRQVPTPSNGSVIVEYKLEGSETPEKPEGTKLQADFKDTTNQLVSTSTVTETYYVDANGVEKVTNTSEPVVTLTNATYEVTKAEAPDVLTIGGKTYHKVRVNGTENGTLPAGETKVTYYYAEEQVEEGVIEEKGNVTVKYETEGGTTLKPAYKDSENVLVSSTPTTRRYYLKDGNKVYLDEQPVRGTTTKTDATYDTREDKSATGGVNEKPATLTDESGTTYHLIKTKDETPENGTLPAGD

-1569 AVVINPVDPA
+1569 AVVTNPVDPA
-1579 VSYDTTETK
+1579 VTYNTTLTK
-1588 NGKEERPTT
+1588 ADGTAERPTT

-1610 ATTFT
+1610 TTTFT

-1634 AEIKEEVNTERTNG
+1634 AEIKEEVTTEPTNG

-1654 ESTDGTPLRDDK
+1654 EATDGTSLRDDK

-1675 TKTTTKKYYEYDG
+1675 TKTTTKKYY
-1688 QKVYVGDPVE
+1688 VY
-1698 STETVDLSYNTTEA
+1698 
-1712 DKDEKPSTLEKDDK
+1712 
-1726 TYQLVAVKAG
+1726 
-1736 SADENGKVTGD
+1736 NG
-1747 HVVTYVYAE
+1747 E
-1756 IKDEVTT
+1756 
-1763 EPTNGSVTIK
+1763 
-1773 YESTDGTPLRDD
+1773 
-1785 KEDTASTVI
+1785 
-1794 STKTTT
+1794 
-1800 KKYYEYDGQKV
+1800 KV

-1854 ADSAAEKG
+1854 ADSAAENG

-1908 TASTVISTKTTTKKY
+1908 TASTAISTKTTTKKY

-1938 STETK
+1938 STETV

-1971 AVKAGSADENGK
+1971 AVKADSAAEKGK
-1983 VTGDHVVTYVY
+1983 VTDDHVVTYVY

-2002 PEEPKPEEPKPG
+2002 
-2014 EPTPGEP
+2014 PGEP

-2036 VNPPTD
+2036 VN
-2042 GGTTP
+2042 
-2047 PTDGGVNPPTDGGT
+2047 
-2061 TPPTDGGVNPP
+2061 
-2072 TDGGTTPPT
+2072 
-2081 DGGVNPPTD
+2081 
-2090 GGTTPPTDGGTTPP
+2090 
-2104 TDGGTTPP
+2104 
-2112 TDGGTTPP
+2112 
-2120 TDGGTT
+2120 
-2126 PPTDGGTTPPTDGGV
+2126 
-2141 NPPTDGGVNPPTDG
+2141 
-2155 GTTPPIDG
+2155 
-2163 GTTPPTDGGVN
+2163 
-2174 PPTDGGTTPPT
+2174 
-2185 DGGTT
+2185 
-2190 PPTDGGVNPPT
+2190 
-2201 DGGTTPPTDG
+2201 
-2211 GTTPPTDGGT
+2211 
-2221 TPPTDGGTTPPTDGG
+2221 
-2236 TTPPTDGGTTPP
+2236 
-2248 TDGGTTPPTDGG
+2248 
-2260 TTPPT
+2260 
-2265 DGGTTPPTDGGTT
+2265 
-2278 PPTDGGTTPPT
+2278 
-2289 DGGTTPPTDGG
+2289 
-2300 TTPPTDGGTTPPT
+2300 
-2313 DGGTTP
+2313 
-2319 PTDGGVNPPTDGG
+2319 
-2332 VNPPTDGGT
+2332 
-2341 TPPTDGGTTPPTDG
+2341 
-2355 GTTPPTDGGTTPPTD
+2355 
-2370 GGVNPPTDG
+2370 
-2379 GTTPPTD
+2379 PPTD

-2500 TTPPTDGGVNP
+2500 VNPPTDGGTTPPTDGGTTPPTDGGTTPPTDGGVNPPTDGGTTPPTDGGVNPPTDGGVNPPTDGGVNPPTDGGTTPPTDGGTTPPTDGGTTPPTDGGTTPPTDGGTTPPTDGGTTPPTDGGTTPPTDGGTTPPTDGGTTPPTDGGVNPPTDGGVNPPTDGGVNPPTDGGTTP

>member
-1 MLDKKKINFRR
+1 MLDKKKINLRR
-12 KRMMTPD
+12 KRMTTPD
-19 KRYRYSIR
+19 KHYRYSIR

-45 NGAVSV
+45 NGAVPV
-51 SANDLASNEEVIPTS
+51 SANELASNEEAIPTS

-74 SSSTEIKETDPVSS
+74 SSSAEIKESELVPS
-88 STLPTETPEETP
+88 STPNTGTPAET
-100 TALPAQT
+100 PAQT
-107 EKVVTEET
+107 EKVVAEET
-115 VPVAENADS
+115 VPVTENADS

-129 SQQESLSTTES
+129 SQQESLSTKES

-191 AANQV
+191 TANQV

-249 QSGIDEISE
+249 QSGIDAISANN
-258 RTGQYTAISV
+258 GQYTV
-268 TQNFKWT
+268 TSEHTNFKWT

-309 YVAGEFEDAAAY
+309 YVADEFVDAATY
-321 KATNGTLQAGD
+321 KTANGTLQATD

-338 ESDFTSAPTSI
+338 ESDFTTDPTSISI

-357 FHHRKNLIFG
+357 FHHREHLIFG
-367 GDSIWEGVTSA
+367 GDSIYEGATV
-378 ELAEGDA
+378 EGLADADA

-394 RPGSFVSEIWFH
+394 RPGSFVSEIKFH

-441 SYKNFGLFLSHIDVN
+441 SYKNFGLFLSHIAVN

-479 RSGQQTTFAGAMD
+479 RSGQQTTFNAAMA
-492 EIMAALRYDENDDTL
+492 EILEALRYNPDDGTVV
-507 LNTQQK
+507 NPQQK

-523 GVQIQEDADWR
+523 GVQIQADADWR
-534 EITLHVYSSAEK
+534 EITLHVYNSSDA
-546 VKGLVKTTLTNTRND
+546 VKGLVKTKLTNTQNN
-561 FEAGI
+561 FAAGI
-566 VDNINFSGLPEEMKN
+566 VDNIDFSGLPEEMKK
-581 EAIDMEKTYPN
+581 EAIEMEKTYRN
-592 VDGTLPQDG
+592 VDGSLPQDG
-601 QLPEF
+601 ALPQF
-606 SNPDNKDYDWIDKDR
+606 SNPEGKHYDWIDKDGQG
-621 EESDGTHATSPAR
+621 SDGTHATSPAR

-643 QGEGDRITGKL
+643 QGDRIDDKL
-654 RGYLP
+654 RGYIPYLP
-659 YISGYNMPAD
+659 DYKPASGENSSEND
-669 EDRIEAEHGRI
+669 DDHII
-680 SIPPS
+680 D

-690 LLPYFTLG
+690 LIPYFSLG
-698 SIFSKTMFGRS
+698 PIFSKTMFGRS

-715 GVNKSYWHS
+715 GVNGSYWHS

-734 DFEPEVNLDIVTLSD
+734 DFEPEVNLDIVTLLG
-749 NPQPNPKGTV
+749 NTQPNPKGTV

-803 HDKDAATAP
+803 HDKDTATDS

-856 AQLEGQVIE
+856 AQLEGKVIE

-934 LDSEPAET
+934 LDSEPTET
-942 VELSNLAYN
+942 VELSNFAYN

-999 VYAPEQTRQV
+999 VYAPEQTREV
-1009 PTEKTGSV
+1009 STPSNGSV

-1030 KPEGTKLQADFNDT
+1030 KPEGEKLQADFKDT
-1044 TDQLVSTSTVTET
+1044 TNQLVSTSTVTET

-1062 NGKEQVTNTSEPV
+1062 NGEEQVINTSEPV

-1083 EVTKA
+1083 EVTKD
-1088 EAPDVLTIGE
+1088 EAPDILTIGE

-1147 EGGAPLKPDYKDSEN
+1147 EGGAPLKPAYKDSEN

-1183 LDDQPVRGTTT
+1183 LDEQPVRGTTT

-1205 KSETGGVNEKPA
+1205 KSATGGVNEKPA

-1228 LIKTKDKTPENG
+1228 LIKTKDETPENG

-1255 EQTREVSTE
+1255 EQTREVPTPSN
-1264 KTGSVI
+1264 GSVI

-1284 EGEKLQA
+1284 EGTKLQA

-1311 VDENGEEQ
+1311 VDANGVEK

-1355 VRVTG
+1355 VRVNG

-1379 EQVEKGV
+1379 EQVEEGV
-1386 IEEKGNVTV
+1386 IEEKGNVTI
-1395 KYETEGGAPLKP
+1395 KYETEGGAPLKSD
-1407 AYKDSENVLVSS
+1407 YKDSENVLVSS

-1427 LKDGNKVYLD
+1427 LKDGKKVYLD
-1437 DQPVR
+1437 EQPVR

-1457 KSETGGVN
+1457 KSATGGVN
-1465 EKPATLTDESGTT
+1465 EKPATLTDESGKK

-1548 TVTTNTYYLDANN
+1548 TVTTKTYYLDANN
-1561 ERVPVGDP
+1561 ERVPVGDS
-1569 AVVINPVDPA
+1569 AVVTNPVDPA
-1579 VSYDTTETK
+1579 VTYNTTLTK
-1588 NGKEERPTT
+1588 ADGTAERPTT
-1597 LKSGDKTY
+1597 LESGGKTY

-1615 EGTGVSG
+1615 DGTGIRG
-1622 TLTKD
+1622 NLTKD

-1634 AEIKEEVNTERTNG
+1634 AEIKDEVTTEPTNG

-1712 DKDEKPSTLEKDDK
+1712 DKDEKP
-1726 TYQLVAVKAG
+1726 
-1736 SADENGKVTGD
+1736 
-1747 HVVTYVYAE
+1747 
-1756 IKDEVTT
+1756 
-1763 EPTNGSVTIK
+1763 
-1773 YESTDGTPLRDD
+1773 
-1785 KEDTASTVI
+1785 
-1794 STKTTT
+1794 
-1800 KKYYEYDGQKV
+1800 
-1811 YVGDPVESTETKD
+1811 
-1824 LSYDTTEADKDE
+1824 
-1836 KPETLQ
+1836 ETLQ
-1842 KGDKTY
+1842 KDGKTY
-1848 QLVAVK
+1848 Q
-1854 ADSAAEKG
+1854 
-1862 KVTGDHVVTYV
+1862 
-1873 YAEIKE
+1873 
-1879 EVTTEPTN
+1879 
-1887 GSVTIKYETTD
+1887 
-1898 GTPLRDDKED
+1898 
-1908 TASTVISTKTTTKKY
+1908 
-1923 YEYDGQ
+1923 
-1929 KVYVGDPVE
+1929 
-1938 STETK
+1938 
-1943 DLSYDTTEADKDEKP
+1943 
-1958 ETLQKGDKTYQLV
+1958 
-1971 AVKAGSADENGK
+1971 
-1983 VTGDHVVTYVY
+1983 
-1994 AEVPEEPK
+1994 
-2002 PEEPKPEEPKPG
+2002 
-2014 EPTPGEP
+2014 
-2021 TPPTDGGTTPPTDGG
+2021 
-2036 VNPPTD
+2036 
-2042 GGTTP
+2042 
-2047 PTDGGVNPPTDGGT
+2047 
-2061 TPPTDGGVNPP
+2061 
-2072 TDGGTTPPT
+2072 
-2081 DGGVNPPTD
+2081 
-2090 GGTTPPTDGGTTPP
+2090 
-2104 TDGGTTPP
+2104 
-2112 TDGGTTPP
+2112 
-2120 TDGGTT
+2120 
-2126 PPTDGGTTPPTDGGV
+2126 
-2141 NPPTDGGVNPPTDG
+2141 
-2155 GTTPPIDG
+2155 
-2163 GTTPPTDGGVN
+2163 
-2174 PPTDGGTTPPT
+2174 
-2185 DGGTT
+2185 
-2190 PPTDGGVNPPT
+2190 
-2201 DGGTTPPTDG
+2201 
-2211 GTTPPTDGGT
+2211 
-2221 TPPTDGGTTPPTDGG
+2221 
-2236 TTPPTDGGTTPP
+2236 
-2248 TDGGTTPPTDGG
+2248 
-2260 TTPPT
+2260 
-2265 DGGTTPPTDGGTT
+2265 
-2278 PPTDGGTTPPT
+2278 
-2289 DGGTTPPTDGG
+2289 
-2300 TTPPTDGGTTPPT
+2300 
-2313 DGGTTP
+2313 
-2319 PTDGGVNPPTDGG
+2319 
-2332 VNPPTDGGT
+2332 
-2341 TPPTDGGTTPPTDG
+2341 
-2355 GTTPPTDGGTTPPTD
+2355 
-2370 GGVNPPTDG
+2370 
-2379 GTTPPTD
+2379 
-2386 GGTTPPTDGGTTPPT
+2386 
-2401 DGGTTP
+2401 
-2407 PTDGGTTP
+2407 
-2415 PTDGGTTP
+2415 
-2423 PTDGGTTPPTD
+2423 
-2434 GGTTPPTDGG
+2434 
-2444 TTPPTDGGTT
+2444 
-2454 PPTDG
+2454 
-2459 GVNPPT
+2459 
-2465 DGGTTPPTDGG
+2465 
-2476 TTPPT
+2476 
-2481 DGGTTPPTDGGTT
+2481 
-2494 PPTDGG
+2494 
-2500 TTPPTDGGVNP
+2500 
-2511 PTDGGTTPTPPTGT
+2511 
-2525 ITVTPK
+2525 
-2531 AGTAQLPNTGEA
+2531 
-2543 STSPLYGVLAF
+2543 
-2554 ATGLAGLF
+2554 
-2562 GLVKKKKEEDQ
+2562 

>member
-19 KRYRYSIR
+19 KHYRYSIR

-74 SSSTEIKETDPVSS
+74 SSSAEIKESELVPS
-88 STLPTETPEETP
+88 STPNTGTPAET
-100 TALPAQT
+100 PAQT
-107 EKVVTEET
+107 EKVVAEET
-115 VPVAENADS
+115 VPVTENADS

-129 SQQESLSTTES
+129 SQQESLSTKES

-249 QSGIDEISE
+249 QSGIDAISANN
-258 RTGQYTAISV
+258 GQYTV
-268 TQNFKWT
+268 TSEHTNFKWT

-294 KKFSGTVTMDIAKAA
+294 KKFSGSVTMDIAKAA
-309 YVAGEFEDAAAY
+309 YVADEFVDAATY
-321 KATNGTLQAGD
+321 KTANGTLQATD

-338 ESDFTSAPTSI
+338 ETDFTTDPTSISI

-357 FHHRKNLIFG
+357 FHHRKHLIFG
-367 GDSIWEGVTSA
+367 GDSIYEGATV
-378 ELAEGDA
+378 EGLADADA

-394 RPGSFVSEIWFH
+394 RPGSFVSEIKFH

-441 SYKNFGLFLSHIDVN
+441 SYKNFGLFLSHIAVS

-468 LPEGVEVVFAD
+468 LPQGVEVVFAD
-479 RSGQQTTFAGAMD
+479 QTGQQTTFAEAMD
-492 EIMAALRYDENDDTL
+492 EIMAALQEDENYEIVNHKDT
-507 LNTQQK
+507 

-523 GVQIQEDADWR
+523 GQIIKEDAYWR

-546 VKGLVKTTLTNTRND
+546 VKGLVKTKLTNTANN

-566 VDNINFSGLPEEMKN
+566 VDNIDFSGLPEEMRN

-592 VDGTLPQDG
+592 VDGSLPQDG

-621 EESDGTHATSPAR
+621 EASDGNHATSPAR
-634 YFPYDMGLF
+634 YFPYDMDLF
-643 QGEGDRITGKL
+643 QGDGNRINEKL
-654 RGYLP
+654 RGYIPELP
-659 YISGYNMPAD
+659 DYK
-669 EDRIEAEHGRI
+669 HGNGDDDI
-680 SIPPS
+680 IAIPPS
-685 EHDKE
+685 EHDQK
-690 LLPYFTLG
+690 LMPYYTLG
-698 SIFSKTMFGRS
+698 SIFTKTMFDRG
-709 MTPEPG
+709 MTPEQG

-790 VGTPWNAKETGVD
+790 VGTPWNAAEQEKDEKPETLTHEATNTVYHLVKTAVVVPGVD
-803 HDKDAATAP
+803 G
-812 IDERPETFTTQATE
+812 ESTQT
-826 TNPSREYKLVSAK
+826 
-839 TTVQT
+839 
-844 PTDAAP
+844 
-850 VTVTDD
+850 
-856 AQLEGQVIE
+856 E
-865 GTTTVTYYYALVQ
+865 GTVVAGDTVVTY
-878 EQPATSREVKGDVVI
+878 
-893 KYEDTVGTEIK
+893 
-904 GQLKDTDQGVVA
+904 
-916 TYTTPSRRY
+916 
-925 IKVDNQVTY
+925 
-934 LDSEPAET
+934 
-942 VELSNLAYN
+942 
-951 ADQTREDGTVEKP
+951 
-964 ATIESAG
+964 
-971 KTYRFIK
+971 F
-978 LKDDSATVTG
+978 
-988 LVTEATKTVTY
+988 
-999 VYAPEQTRQV
+999 YAPEQTETI
-1009 PTEKTGSV
+1009 PTENKAKVTVNYYILDTSTPLQPSYEDTPATK
-1017 IVEYKLE
+1017 I
-1024 GSETPE
+1024 SETV
-1030 KPEGTKLQADFNDT
+1030 T
-1044 TDQLVSTSTVTET
+1044 TNTYYLDANNERVPVGAPKVVTNPVDPAVTYNTTET
-1057 YYVDA
+1057 K
-1062 NGKEQVTNTSEPV
+1062 NGKEERPT
-1075 VTLTNATY
+1075 TL
-1083 EVTKA
+1083 ES
-1088 EAPDVLTIGE
+1088 GG
-1098 KTYHKVRVNG
+1098 KTYHLVEAATTFTEG
-1108 TENGT
+1108 TGVSGT
-1113 LPAGETKVTYYYAEE
+1113 LTKDTVVNYYYAEE

-1147 EGGAPLKPDYKDSEN
+1147 EGG
-1162 VLVSSTPTTRRYYL
+1162 TT
-1176 KDGKKVY
+1176 
-1183 LDDQPVRGTTT
+1183 
-1194 KTDATYDTRED
+1194 
-1205 KSETGGVNEKPA
+1205 
-1217 TLTDESGTTYH
+1217 
-1228 LIKTKDKTPENG
+1228 
-1240 TLPAGDTVVTYVYAP
+1240 
-1255 EQTREVSTE
+1255 
-1264 KTGSVI
+1264 
-1270 VEYKLEGS
+1270 
-1278 ETPEKP
+1278 
-1284 EGEKLQA
+1284 
-1291 DFNDTTDQLVSTS
+1291 
-1304 TVTETYY
+1304 
-1311 VDENGEEQ
+1311 
-1319 VTNTSEPVVTNT
+1319 
-1331 NATYEVTKDEAPD
+1331 
-1344 VLTIGGKTYHK
+1344 
-1355 VRVTG
+1355 
-1360 TENGTLPA
+1360 
-1368 GETKVTYYYAE
+1368 
-1379 EQVEKGV
+1379 
-1386 IEEKGNVTV
+1386 
-1395 KYETEGGAPLKP
+1395 LKP

-1437 DQPVR
+1437 EQPVR

-1457 KSETGGVN
+1457 KSATGGVN

-1579 VSYDTTETK
+1579 VTYNTTLTK
-1588 NGKEERPTT
+1588 ADGTAERPTT
-1597 LKSGDKTY
+1597 LESGGKTY

-1634 AEIKEEVNTERTNG
+1634 AEIKEEVTTEPTNG

-1654 ESTDGTPLRDDK
+1654 EATDGTSLRDDKEDTASTVISTKTTTKKYYVYNGEKVYVGDPVESTETKDLSYDTTEEDKDEKPETLQKDGKTYQRVAVKAGSADENGKVTGDHVVTYVYAEIKDEVTTEPTNGSVTIKYEATDGTPLRDDK

-1698 STETVDLSYNTTEA
+1698 STETVDLSYDTTEA
-1712 DKDEKPSTLEKDDK
+1712 DKDEKPETLQKDGK
-1726 TYQLVAVKAG
+1726 TYQRVAVKAG

-1756 IKDEVTT
+1756 IKEEVTT

-1773 YESTDGTPLRDD
+1773 YEATDGTPLRDD
-1785 KEDTASTVI
+1785 KEDTALTVI

-1811 YVGDPVESTETKD
+1811 YVGDPVESTETVD
-1824 LSYDTTEADKDE
+1824 LSYNTTEEDKDE

-1842 KGDKTY
+1842 KDGKTY
-1848 QLVAVK
+1848 QRVAVK
-1854 ADSAAEKG
+1854 AGSADENG

-1873 YAEIKE
+1873 YAEIKD

-1958 ETLQKGDKTYQLV
+1958 ETLQQDGKTYQLV
-1971 AVKAGSADENGK
+1971 AVKAGSADEKGNVSGEL
-1983 VTGDHVVTYVY
+1983 VVTYVY
-1994 AEVPEEPK
+1994 AEVPEEP
-2002 PEEPKPEEPKPG
+2002 
-2014 EPTPGEP
+2014 
-2021 TPPTDGGTTPPTDGG
+2021 TPPTDGG
-2036 VNPPTD
+2036 VN
-2042 GGTTP
+2042 
-2047 PTDGGVNPPTDGGT
+2047 
-2061 TPPTDGGVNPP
+2061 
-2072 TDGGTTPPT
+2072 
-2081 DGGVNPPTD
+2081 
-2090 GGTTPPTDGGTTPP
+2090 
-2104 TDGGTTPP
+2104 
-2112 TDGGTTPP
+2112 
-2120 TDGGTT
+2120 
-2126 PPTDGGTTPPTDGGV
+2126 
-2141 NPPTDGGVNPPTDG
+2141 
-2155 GTTPPIDG
+2155 
-2163 GTTPPTDGGVN
+2163 
-2174 PPTDGGTTPPT
+2174 
-2185 DGGTT
+2185 
-2190 PPTDGGVNPPT
+2190 
-2201 DGGTTPPTDG
+2201 
-2211 GTTPPTDGGT
+2211 
-2221 TPPTDGGTTPPTDGG
+2221 
-2236 TTPPTDGGTTPP
+2236 
-2248 TDGGTTPPTDGG
+2248 
-2260 TTPPT
+2260 
-2265 DGGTTPPTDGGTT
+2265 
-2278 PPTDGGTTPPT
+2278 
-2289 DGGTTPPTDGG
+2289 
-2300 TTPPTDGGTTPPT
+2300 
-2313 DGGTTP
+2313 P

-2370 GGVNPPTDG
+2370 GG
-2379 GTTPPTD
+2379 
-2386 GGTTPPTDGGTTPPT
+2386 
-2401 DGGTTP
+2401 
-2407 PTDGGTTP
+2407 
-2415 PTDGGTTP
+2415 
-2423 PTDGGTTPPTD
+2423 
-2434 GGTTPPTDGG
+2434 
-2444 TTPPTDGGTT
+2444 
-2454 PPTDG
+2454 
-2459 GVNPPT
+2459 
-2465 DGGTTPPTDGG
+2465 
-2476 TTPPT
+2476 
-2481 DGGTTPPTDGGTT
+2481 
-2494 PPTDGG
+2494 
-2500 TTPPTDGGVNP
+2500 
-2511 PTDGGTTPTPPTGT
+2511 TTPTPPTGT

-2531 AGTAQLPNTGEA
+2531 AGTTQLPNTGEA

-2562 GLVKKKKEEDQ
+2562 GLVKKKEEDQ

>member
-12 KRMMTPD
+12 KRMTTPD
-19 KRYRYSIR
+19 KHYRYSIR

-51 SANDLASNEEVIPTS
+51 SANELASNEEAIPTS

-74 SSSTEIKETDPVSS
+74 SSSTEIKETEPVSS

-129 SQQESLSTTES
+129 SQEESLSTKES

-145 AAKKVLEEVISEAEV
+145 AAKKVLEQVISEAEV

-191 AANQV
+191 IANQV

-275 DILENPI
+275 DIEENPI
-282 IALKMTD
+282 IALKKTD
-289 GTYKY
+289 GSYKY
-294 KKFSGTVTMDIAKAA
+294 KKFSGQVTVDIAKAA
-309 YVAGEFEDAAAY
+309 QRAGQFEDAAAY

-357 FHHRKNLIFG
+357 FHHRQNLIFSG
-367 GDSIWEGVTSA
+367 WSIYPGVTID
-378 ELAEGDA
+378 ELAEAGAA
-385 DSSAFIALA
+385 DNVLVALA
-394 RPGSFVSEIWFH
+394 RPGSFVSEIEFEDPWLNVG
-406 KAEISADGGDRYLP
+406 KKYLP
-420 KENNTLLVADSISEA
+420 KENNTLLVVDSIGEA
-435 LSQSEP
+435 LRQEDQ
-441 SYKNFGLFLSHIDVN
+441 SYKNFGLFLSYIDVN

-479 RSGQQTTFAGAMD
+479 SSGQQTTFAGAMYDMMAKLEYND
-492 EIMAALRYDENDDTL
+492 EWKV
-507 LNTQQK
+507 LNPQQK

-523 GVQIQEDADWR
+523 GQIIQQDADWR
-534 EITLHVYSSAEK
+534 EITLHVYNDVDA
-546 VKGLVKTTLTNTRND
+546 VKGMVKTTLTNTRNN

-566 VDNINFSGLPEEMKN
+566 VDNIDFSGLPEEMKK
-581 EAIDMEKTYPN
+581 EAIEMEKIYPN
-592 VDGTLPQDG
+592 VDGTLPEDG

-606 SNPDNKDYDWIDKDR
+606 SNPDDKHYDWINKDG
-621 EESDGTHATSPAR
+621 EESDGNHATSPAR
-634 YFPYDMGLF
+634 YFPYDMDLF
-643 QGEGDRITGKL
+643 QGDGNRITEAL
-654 RGYLP
+654 LGYIP
-659 YISGYNMPAD
+659 YIQDYKPG
-669 EDRIEAEHGRI
+669 I
-680 SIPPS
+680 SATNDVPNDAGIKDIAPS

-690 LLPYFTLG
+690 LIPYFSLG
-698 SIFSKTMFGRS
+698 PIFTKTMFGRS

-893 KYEDTVGTEIK
+893 KYEDTAGTEIK

-1009 PTEKTGSV
+1009 PTPSTGSV

-1062 NGKEQVTNTSEPV
+1062 NGVEKVTNTSEPV

-1147 EGGAPLKPDYKDSEN
+1147 EGG
-1162 VLVSSTPTTRRYYL
+1162 TT
-1176 KDGKKVY
+1176 
-1183 LDDQPVRGTTT
+1183 
-1194 KTDATYDTRED
+1194 
-1205 KSETGGVNEKPA
+1205 
-1217 TLTDESGTTYH
+1217 
-1228 LIKTKDKTPENG
+1228 
-1240 TLPAGDTVVTYVYAP
+1240 
-1255 EQTREVSTE
+1255 
-1264 KTGSVI
+1264 
-1270 VEYKLEGS
+1270 
-1278 ETPEKP
+1278 
-1284 EGEKLQA
+1284 
-1291 DFNDTTDQLVSTS
+1291 
-1304 TVTETYY
+1304 
-1311 VDENGEEQ
+1311 
-1319 VTNTSEPVVTNT
+1319 
-1331 NATYEVTKDEAPD
+1331 
-1344 VLTIGGKTYHK
+1344 
-1355 VRVTG
+1355 
-1360 TENGTLPA
+1360 
-1368 GETKVTYYYAE
+1368 
-1379 EQVEKGV
+1379 
-1386 IEEKGNVTV
+1386 
-1395 KYETEGGAPLKP
+1395 LKP

-1437 DQPVR
+1437 EQPVR

-1457 KSETGGVN
+1457 KSATGGVN

-1485 DKTPENGTLPAGD
+1485 DKTPENGILPAGDTVVTYVYAPEQTRQVPTPSNGSVIVEYKLEGSETPEKPEGTKLQADFNDTTDQLVSTSTVTETYYVDANGVEKVTNTSEPVVTLTNATYEVTKAEAPDVLTIGEKTYHKVRVNGTENGTLPAGETKVTYYYAEEQVEEGVIEEKGNVTVKYETEGGTTLKPAYKDSENVLVSSTPTTRRYYLKDGNKVYLDEQPVRGTTTKTDATYDTREDKSATGGVNEKPATLTDESGTTYHLIKTKDETPENGTLPAGD

-1569 AVVINPVDPA
+1569 AVVTNPVDPA
-1579 VSYDTTETK
+1579 VTYNTTLTK
-1588 NGKEERPTT
+1588 ADGTAERPTT

-1610 ATTFT
+1610 TTTFT

-1634 AEIKEEVNTERTNG
+1634 AEIKEEVTTEPTNG

-1654 ESTDGTPLRDDK
+1654 EATDGTSLRDDK

-1675 TKTTTKKYYEYDG
+1675 TKTTTKKYY
-1688 QKVYVGDPVE
+1688 VY
-1698 STETVDLSYNTTEA
+1698 
-1712 DKDEKPSTLEKDDK
+1712 
-1726 TYQLVAVKAG
+1726 
-1736 SADENGKVTGD
+1736 NG
-1747 HVVTYVYAE
+1747 E
-1756 IKDEVTT
+1756 
-1763 EPTNGSVTIK
+1763 
-1773 YESTDGTPLRDD
+1773 
-1785 KEDTASTVI
+1785 
-1794 STKTTT
+1794 
-1800 KKYYEYDGQKV
+1800 KV

-1854 ADSAAEKG
+1854 ADSAAENG

-1908 TASTVISTKTTTKKY
+1908 TASTAISTKTTTKKY

-1938 STETK
+1938 STETV

-1971 AVKAGSADENGK
+1971 AVKADSAAEKGK
-1983 VTGDHVVTYVY
+1983 VTDDHVVTYVY

-2002 PEEPKPEEPKPG
+2002 
-2014 EPTPGEP
+2014 PGEP

-2036 VNPPTD
+2036 VN
-2042 GGTTP
+2042 
-2047 PTDGGVNPPTDGGT
+2047 
-2061 TPPTDGGVNPP
+2061 
-2072 TDGGTTPPT
+2072 
-2081 DGGVNPPTD
+2081 
-2090 GGTTPPTDGGTTPP
+2090 
-2104 TDGGTTPP
+2104 
-2112 TDGGTTPP
+2112 
-2120 TDGGTT
+2120 
-2126 PPTDGGTTPPTDGGV
+2126 
-2141 NPPTDGGVNPPTDG
+2141 
-2155 GTTPPIDG
+2155 
-2163 GTTPPTDGGVN
+2163 
-2174 PPTDGGTTPPT
+2174 
-2185 DGGTT
+2185 
-2190 PPTDGGVNPPT
+2190 
-2201 DGGTTPPTDG
+2201 
-2211 GTTPPTDGGT
+2211 
-2221 TPPTDGGTTPPTDGG
+2221 
-2236 TTPPTDGGTTPP
+2236 
-2248 TDGGTTPPTDGG
+2248 
-2260 TTPPT
+2260 
-2265 DGGTTPPTDGGTT
+2265 
-2278 PPTDGGTTPPT
+2278 
-2289 DGGTTPPTDGG
+2289 
-2300 TTPPTDGGTTPPT
+2300 
-2313 DGGTTP
+2313 
-2319 PTDGGVNPPTDGG
+2319 
-2332 VNPPTDGGT
+2332 
-2341 TPPTDGGTTPPTDG
+2341 
-2355 GTTPPTDGGTTPPTD
+2355 
-2370 GGVNPPTDG
+2370 
-2379 GTTPPTD
+2379 PPTD

-2500 TTPPTDGGVNP
+2500 VNPPTDGGTTPPTDGGTTPPTDGGTTPPTDGGVNPPTDGGTTPPTDGGVNPPTDGGVNPPTDGGVNPPTDGGTTPPTDGGTTPPTDGGTTPPTDGGTTPPTDGGTTPPTDGGTTPPTDGGTTPPTDGGTTPPTDGGTTPPTDGGVNPPTDGGVNPPTDGGVNPPTDGGTTP